1 MKRILSIL
9 LVLAMLLSMI
19 PAVFAANCDITVS
32 TPAPDPVK
40 VGALYQ
46 LPLGTVFTDPNGHAL
61 SFALKADYGDKVYIK
76 DNTLQFTS
84 AEAGEFRIGITATC
98 TDGGSAEAVVP
109 ITVEAVEDGG
119 KNQYGYDETDQA
131 SVTVYVTISSDGA
144 PIIGK
149 DDGGTI
155 LSHLEVKVPYFPLSL
170 YGLDDFNRY
179 HTENGSGSY
188 TDNEIVQRP
197 TLLHLYIYML
207 ERYYLGVAEKNCG
220 KGTSGL
226 LEFTGSGEGVDDMLG
241 GSYEDTRNALLIS
254 GSATSMYMQNFWGH
268 DENLM
273 YYRNHVYP
281 LMSAGWGSTADYILL
296 SDNDTIDLAMFS
308 NWSFWTYGAFARF
321 DKDDYTAKVG
331 EKITFETQK
340 YDTKSVSDGGTESFE
355 PITGLNVKLYN
366 ENWEQQQELTSE
378 GSSYTLDTASLKA
391 GTYYLL
397 GYDPNYGTEDACYA
411 PATAKIVLSS
421 GDAQPCQ
428 WNEGV
433 ITTEPTCTTAGVKT
447 FSCSVHGETRTEEL
461 PALGHTF
468 GADGACI
475 RCGEKDPAIPT
486 QDESGVYGIASEKQL
501 QWFAAKV
508 NGGDTAIS
516 GKLTANIELTEAWTP
531 MGSQKQ
537 PFTGSF
543 DGDGHSITGMS
554 ITFDSNDKSVGAPY
568 LGLFGYVKG
577 TADKKAEIRNL
588 TLSGKLDITE
598 NYRNSYAY
606 SGGLVGGAEYVSFTN
621 ITTNVTI
628 TAKKGSAPYPWSYVG
643 GFAGIV
649 KNADFLRCVNNGTVT
664 TDGDYVSG
672 FAAKSETTTY
682 TSCVNNGAITG
693 RTKIGGFGASV
704 KSTKAVDSCNTGAI
718 GLAAYNG
725 SNQGIGGLFGEIG
738 YGSTLTRCY
747 NTGAVTGDCY
757 VGGLVGS
764 VGSGSDAANGPS
776 YIVDSYNSGAI
787 TGHSDKSYCGIGGL
801 VGNLNAS
808 SSRVYEQ
815 SYVHNCYNVGTVT
828 DLGLKTINAGA
839 AIGLMHADYSTG
851 SYLEVENVYYLACG
865 LEGLGK
871 MNYSTMHDPSVFAEM
886 TAEAMKA
893 SDFVTKLGA
902 SFKADGTCMQK
913 VNSGYPVL
921 TWQQLGEGQSEHTF
935 KVTATVDATCTEAG
949 SKTYTCTACGETKAE
964 EIPALGHNVGEGGIC
979 SRCGEKIAYLS
990 ALRLTAYNASGDY
1003 VFTPEFDGKT
1013 AEYQVAVP
1021 DADGF
1026 SAFLWATLSE
1036 NAPEGSTIKA
1046 EWTNLYNGK
1055 TQSTAITSGKTSG
1068 QSLANFSRDAKPNTV
1083 TLTVGVDGNTQT
1095 YTLTSFRTPTLS
1107 ALNVTGARMNETFSH
1122 RTAEYTID
1130 TTADSIT
1137 LSATPY
1143 QDGYT
1148 VTYNGAESGEW
1159 TLQDGENVM
1168 TVVVSN
1174 ADGLSTSYTV
1184 KATKHAICKVRA
1196 ELDPENALLVL
1207 YDSFNTSIYPDE
1219 NGDYTLMDGAAYT
1232 YVATAKGY
1240 VGKSGSLTASAAEP
1254 VLKITLTAAEENT
1267 TLVKDLPAEWPNFRN
1282 GSDHL
1287 GITNAPTP
1295 YTSEDSELLW
1305 AAKYGTGW
1313 AAAPGSPILVDG
1325 GLITYTGSTIKRLDV
1340 NTGKVL
1346 AEGTMAGTS
1355 SFSINPATYADGMIF
1370 VGLSGGKIQAFNAK
1384 TLESLWIYTDPLG
1397 GQPNTSP
1404 TYHDGYI
1411 YVGFWNGE
1419 SKPGNFVAISVTDED
1434 PMKTD
1439 EAKLASWSYACVGGF
1454 YWAGAYVTDN
1464 LCIVGTDDG
1473 SGEGDY
1479 INTSALLVFDR
1490 LTGKLLD
1497 SHYGCKGDI
1506 RSNVSHDPDSDRVFF
1521 TSKGGYIYNAAIDWE
1536 TGRITDFK
1544 SLALKDAEGYT
1555 SEEKPGAIMSTCT
1568 PSVYNGRIYLGVSG
1582 NKGQFS
1588 QNGGHCIEVIDLDT
1602 ATGEMSYAYSYGIIG
1617 YPQTSAMVSTAYV
1630 DKDFDGDG
1638 AGDGYVFIYL
1648 PYNYTPGGISVLM
1661 DRPGQTEPKTATDS
1675 GYSEIFTPQAPLAQY
1690 CICSTIADSTGTI
1703 YYKNDSCY
1711 MMAITSKI
1719 LSIEVTEN
1727 PEKMTYKA
1735 GETFDASGMKVVA
1748 KLANGL
1754 ERDITNYVTWQEGPI
1769 EQGQTSIILSY
1780 TYGFDSANYGL
1791 KTKTAK
1797 LELDVLPSQDED
1809 GVYLIGNASQLL
1821 WFASKVNSGETGI
1834 SGKLTANIDL
1844 TSVESWTPI
1853 GSLKQPFTGS
1863 FDGDGHSITGMS
1875 ITFDSDDKSI
1885 GAPYLGLF
1893 GYVKGTADKKAEI
1906 KNLTLTGKL
1915 NITENY
1921 RNSYAYSGG
1930 LVGGAEY
1937 VSFTDVTVDVAV
1949 TAKQGTAPYP
1959 WSYVGGFAGTVKNAD
1974 FLRCVN
1980 NGSVTSDGDYV
1991 SGFAALSEKT
2001 TYTSCMNNGAI
2012 TARTKVGGF
2021 GAEVKST
2028 KATDCGNT
2036 GAISLVEYGTGKQ
2049 AIGGLFAEIRYGS
2062 ALTRCYNTGAVTG
2075 DCYVGGL
2082 VGSVGSSSDAT
2093 NGPSY
2098 IVDSYNSGAITGHSD
2113 KYYCGIGGLVGK
2125 LDASSSRVYEQSYVH
2140 NCYNTGTV
2148 TDLGLKTAGN
2158 PGAAIGVMHADYS
2171 EGSYLEVKDV
2181 YYRAC
2186 GLEGLGMMVYSTMHD
2201 PSVFVEMSAEAMKAS
2216 GFVTKLGAS
2225 FKADGT
2231 CMQKVNG
2238 GYPIL
2243 VWQKLAEGQSEHTLE
2258 KTTVVAPTCTEQ
2270 GYTIYTCTA
2279 CGETVKADFVPANG
2293 HSYEESVVAP
2303 TCEKDGYTNHVCSV
2317 CGDSYRDNYVDAAGH
2332 QYTLTVTAPTC
2343 TAAGYTTHL
2352 CSVCGHSYV
2361 DSIVP
2366 ATGHSYEDTVTA
2378 PTCTAAGYTT
2388 HTCSV
2393 CGDSYIDT
2401 IVPATGHDYVW
2412 QITRVPTCTAEGVKT
2427 FTCSHCGDSYDVA
2440 LAKVDHTYEA
2450 VVTAPTCTN
2459 NGYTT
2464 HTCSVCGDS
2473 YVDSIVPATGHSYDA
2488 VVTAPT
2494 CTNAG
2499 YTTHTCSVCGDSYVD
2514 SIVPAT
2520 GHSYEAV
2527 VTAPTC
2533 DKMGY
2538 TTYTCSVC
2546 GDSYVGSYTD
2556 ALEHTYTAVVTK
2568 EPTCTEEGV
2577 KTFTCSECG
2586 KSYTEA
2592 IPTVA
2597 HSYEAVVTAPTCDKM
2612 GYTTYTCSA
2621 CGDSYVAD
2629 YVDAAGHDC
2638 ETETVPAT
2646 CLGYGFVRESC
2657 KHCDYSVITE
2667 ITAPLGHDYQA
2678 VVTAPTLDEGGYT
2691 THTCSR
2697 CGDSYVD
2704 SETPALGHKCAA
2716 YTDIPTDWAK
2726 EGICF
2731 VIENG
2736 LMVGTTSTT
2745 FAPKDTLTRAMLV
2758 TVLYRMAGSPAV
2770 DAPSGFTDVADGQWY
2785 SDAIAWAAANGIVN
2799 GVGGN
2804 KFAPSE
2810 PVTREQLAAIF
2821 FRYAKAEAPEADV
2834 LSGYPDAE
2842 SVSTYARDAMA
2853 WAVSTGLVTGSK
2865 EADGTYLA
2873 PQGLAA
2879 REQAAAILMRY
2890 VKANA

>member
-98 TDGGSAEAVVP
+98 TGGGSTEVTVP
-109 ITVEAVEDGG
+109 ITVEAVEDGD

-207 ERYYLGVAEKNCG
+207 ERYYLGVAEKDCG

-226 LEFTGSGEGVDDMLG
+226 LEFTGSGEGVNDMLG

-486 QDESGVYGIASEKQL
+486 QDESGVYSIASEKQL

-516 GKLTANIELTEAWTP
+516 GKLTANI
-531 MGSQKQ
+531 
-537 PFTGSF
+537 
-543 DGDGHSITGMS
+543 
-554 ITFDSNDKSVGAPY
+554 
-568 LGLFGYVKG
+568 
-577 TADKKAEIRNL
+577 
-588 TLSGKLDITE
+588 
-598 NYRNSYAY
+598 
-606 SGGLVGGAEYVSFTN
+606 
-621 ITTNVTI
+621 
-628 TAKKGSAPYPWSYVG
+628 
-643 GFAGIV
+643 
-649 KNADFLRCVNNGTVT
+649 
-664 TDGDYVSG
+664 
-672 FAAKSETTTY
+672 
-682 TSCVNNGAITG
+682 
-693 RTKIGGFGASV
+693 
-704 KSTKAVDSCNTGAI
+704 
-718 GLAAYNG
+718 
-725 SNQGIGGLFGEIG
+725 
-738 YGSTLTRCY
+738 
-747 NTGAVTGDCY
+747 
-757 VGGLVGS
+757 
-764 VGSGSDAANGPS
+764 
-776 YIVDSYNSGAI
+776 
-787 TGHSDKSYCGIGGL
+787 
-801 VGNLNAS
+801 
-808 SSRVYEQ
+808 
-815 SYVHNCYNVGTVT
+815 
-828 DLGLKTINAGA
+828 
-839 AIGLMHADYSTG
+839 
-851 SYLEVENVYYLACG
+851 
-865 LEGLGK
+865 
-871 MNYSTMHDPSVFAEM
+871 
-886 TAEAMKA
+886 
-893 SDFVTKLGA
+893 
-902 SFKADGTCMQK
+902 
-913 VNSGYPVL
+913 
-921 TWQQLGEGQSEHTF
+921 
-935 KVTATVDATCTEAG
+935 
-949 SKTYTCTACGETKAE
+949 
-964 EIPALGHNVGEGGIC
+964 
-979 SRCGEKIAYLS
+979 
-990 ALRLTAYNASGDY
+990 
-1003 VFTPEFDGKT
+1003 
-1013 AEYQVAVP
+1013 
-1021 DADGF
+1021 
-1026 SAFLWATLSE
+1026 
-1036 NAPEGSTIKA
+1036 
-1046 EWTNLYNGK
+1046 
-1055 TQSTAITSGKTSG
+1055 
-1068 QSLANFSRDAKPNTV
+1068 
-1083 TLTVGVDGNTQT
+1083 
-1095 YTLTSFRTPTLS
+1095 
-1107 ALNVTGARMNETFSH
+1107 
-1122 RTAEYTID
+1122 
-1130 TTADSIT
+1130 
-1137 LSATPY
+1137 
-1143 QDGYT
+1143 
-1148 VTYNGAESGEW
+1148 
-1159 TLQDGENVM
+1159 
-1168 TVVVSN
+1168 
-1174 ADGLSTSYTV
+1174 
-1184 KATKHAICKVRA
+1184 
-1196 ELDPENALLVL
+1196 
-1207 YDSFNTSIYPDE
+1207 
-1219 NGDYTLMDGAAYT
+1219 
-1232 YVATAKGY
+1232 
-1240 VGKSGSLTASAAEP
+1240 
-1254 VLKITLTAAEENT
+1254 
-1267 TLVKDLPAEWPNFRN
+1267 
-1282 GSDHL
+1282 
-1287 GITNAPTP
+1287 
-1295 YTSEDSELLW
+1295 
-1305 AAKYGTGW
+1305 
-1313 AAAPGSPILVDG
+1313 
-1325 GLITYTGSTIKRLDV
+1325 
-1340 NTGKVL
+1340 
-1346 AEGTMAGTS
+1346 
-1355 SFSINPATYADGMIF
+1355 
-1370 VGLSGGKIQAFNAK
+1370 
-1384 TLESLWIYTDPLG
+1384 
-1397 GQPNTSP
+1397 
-1404 TYHDGYI
+1404 
-1411 YVGFWNGE
+1411 
-1419 SKPGNFVAISVTDED
+1419 
-1434 PMKTD
+1434 
-1439 EAKLASWSYACVGGF
+1439 
-1454 YWAGAYVTDN
+1454 
-1464 LCIVGTDDG
+1464 
-1473 SGEGDY
+1473 
-1479 INTSALLVFDR
+1479 
-1490 LTGKLLD
+1490 
-1497 SHYGCKGDI
+1497 
-1506 RSNVSHDPDSDRVFF
+1506 
-1521 TSKGGYIYNAAIDWE
+1521 
-1536 TGRITDFK
+1536 
-1544 SLALKDAEGYT
+1544 
-1555 SEEKPGAIMSTCT
+1555 
-1568 PSVYNGRIYLGVSG
+1568 
-1582 NKGQFS
+1582 
-1588 QNGGHCIEVIDLDT
+1588 
-1602 ATGEMSYAYSYGIIG
+1602 
-1617 YPQTSAMVSTAYV
+1617 
-1630 DKDFDGDG
+1630 
-1638 AGDGYVFIYL
+1638 
-1648 PYNYTPGGISVLM
+1648 
-1661 DRPGQTEPKTATDS
+1661 
-1675 GYSEIFTPQAPLAQY
+1675 
-1690 CICSTIADSTGTI
+1690 
-1703 YYKNDSCY
+1703 
-1711 MMAITSKI
+1711 
-1719 LSIEVTEN
+1719 
-1727 PEKMTYKA
+1727 
-1735 GETFDASGMKVVA
+1735 
-1748 KLANGL
+1748 
-1754 ERDITNYVTWQEGPI
+1754 
-1769 EQGQTSIILSY
+1769 
-1780 TYGFDSANYGL
+1780 
-1791 KTKTAK
+1791 
-1797 LELDVLPSQDED
+1797 
-1809 GVYLIGNASQLL
+1809 
-1821 WFASKVNSGETGI
+1821 
-1834 SGKLTANIDL
+1834 DL
-1844 TSVESWTPI
+1844 TSVESWTPM

-1921 RNSYAYSGG
+1921 RNSFAYSGG

-1949 TAKQGTAPYP
+1949 TAKQGTAPYA
-1959 WSYVGGFAGTVKNAD
+1959 WSYIGGFAGTVVNAD

-1980 NGSVTSDGDYV
+1980 NGTVTSDGDYV
-1991 SGFAALSEKT
+1991 SGFVPKSEKT
-2001 TYTSCMNNGAI
+2001 TYTACANNGAI
-2012 TARTKVGGF
+2012 TGRTKVGGI
-2021 GAEVKST
+2021 GADVKST
-2028 KATDCGNT
+2028 RATDCGNT
-2036 GAISLVEYGTGKQ
+2036 GAISLVKYGTGNQ
-2049 AIGGLFAEIRYGS
+2049 EIGGLFARICYGS

-2075 DCYVGGL
+2075 DAYVGGL
-2082 VGSVGSSSDAT
+2082 VGTLSSYSDST
-2093 NGPSY
+2093 NGVSY

-2113 KYYCGIGGLVGK
+2113 KNYCGIGGLVGN
-2125 LDASSSRVYEQSYVH
+2125 LEGGMRSYSQSYIH
-2140 NCYNTGTV
+2140 NCYNAGAV

-2186 GLEGLGMMVYSTMHD
+2186 GLEGLGKMNYSTMHD
-2201 PSVFVEMSAEAMKAS
+2201 PSVFVEMTAEAMKAS
-2216 GFVTKLGAS
+2216 DFVTKLGAS

-2258 KTTVVAPTCTEQ
+2258 VTTVVAPTCTEQ
-2270 GYTIYTCTA
+2270 GYTVYTCTA
-2279 CGETVKADFVPANG
+2279 CGDEVKADFVPATG
-2293 HSYEESVVAP
+2293 HSYEASVVAP

-2332 QYTLTVTAPTC
+2332 QYTDTVTAPTC
-2343 TAAGYTTHL
+2343 TASGYTTHT

-2366 ATGHSYEDTVTA
+2366 ATGHSYDAVVTA
-2378 PTCTAAGYTT
+2378 PTCTASGYTT

-2393 CGDSYIDT
+2393 CGHSYVDSV
-2401 IVPATGHDYVW
+2401 VPATGHDYVW

-2440 LAKVDHTYEA
+2440 LAKADHTYEA

-2546 GDSYVGSYTD
+2546 GDSYVGNYTD

-2597 HSYEAVVTAPTCDKM
+2597 HRYEAVVTAPTCDKM

-2629 YVDAAGHDC
+2629 YVDAVGHDC

-2758 TVLYRMAGSPAV
+2758 TVLYRMAGSPTV

-2842 SVSTYARDAMA
+2842 AISTYARDAMA

>member
-207 ERYYLGVAEKNCG
+207 ERYYLGVAEKDCG

-241 GSYEDTRNALLIS
+241 GSYEDTLSALLIS

-340 YDTKSVSDGGTESFE
+340 YDTKSVADGGTESFE

-397 GYDPNYGTEDACYA
+397 GYDPNYGTENACYA
-411 PATAKIVLSS
+411 PATAKVVLTSEVP
-421 GDAQPCQ
+421 QPCQ
-428 WNEGV
+428 WDEGV
-433 ITTEPTCTTAGVKT
+433 VTTEPTCTTAGVKT

-468 GADGACI
+468 GAGGQCI
-475 RCGEKDPAIPT
+475 RCGEKA
-486 QDESGVYGIASEKQL
+486 
-501 QWFAAKV
+501 
-508 NGGDTAIS
+508 
-516 GKLTANIELTEAWTP
+516 
-531 MGSQKQ
+531 
-537 PFTGSF
+537 
-543 DGDGHSITGMS
+543 
-554 ITFDSNDKSVGAPY
+554 
-568 LGLFGYVKG
+568 
-577 TADKKAEIRNL
+577 
-588 TLSGKLDITE
+588 
-598 NYRNSYAY
+598 
-606 SGGLVGGAEYVSFTN
+606 
-621 ITTNVTI
+621 
-628 TAKKGSAPYPWSYVG
+628 
-643 GFAGIV
+643 
-649 KNADFLRCVNNGTVT
+649 
-664 TDGDYVSG
+664 
-672 FAAKSETTTY
+672 
-682 TSCVNNGAITG
+682 
-693 RTKIGGFGASV
+693 
-704 KSTKAVDSCNTGAI
+704 
-718 GLAAYNG
+718 
-725 SNQGIGGLFGEIG
+725 
-738 YGSTLTRCY
+738 
-747 NTGAVTGDCY
+747 
-757 VGGLVGS
+757 
-764 VGSGSDAANGPS
+764 
-776 YIVDSYNSGAI
+776 
-787 TGHSDKSYCGIGGL
+787 
-801 VGNLNAS
+801 
-808 SSRVYEQ
+808 
-815 SYVHNCYNVGTVT
+815 
-828 DLGLKTINAGA
+828 
-839 AIGLMHADYSTG
+839 
-851 SYLEVENVYYLACG
+851 
-865 LEGLGK
+865 
-871 MNYSTMHDPSVFAEM
+871 
-886 TAEAMKA
+886 
-893 SDFVTKLGA
+893 
-902 SFKADGTCMQK
+902 
-913 VNSGYPVL
+913 
-921 TWQQLGEGQSEHTF
+921 
-935 KVTATVDATCTEAG
+935 
-949 SKTYTCTACGETKAE
+949 
-964 EIPALGHNVGEGGIC
+964 
-979 SRCGEKIAYLS
+979 AYLS
-990 ALRLTAYNASGDY
+990 ALRLTAYNGSGDY
-1003 VFTPEFDGKT
+1003 DFTPEFDGKT

-1036 NAPEGSTIKA
+1036 NAPEGSIIKA

-1196 ELDPENALLVL
+1196 ELDPENALLVM

-1219 NGDYTLMDGAAYT
+1219 NGDYALMDGAAYT

-1282 GSDHL
+1282 GSNHL

-1588 QNGGHCIEVIDLDT
+1588 QNGGHCIEVIDLDVES
-1602 ATGEMSYAYSYGIIG
+1602 GEMSYAYSYGIVG

-1675 GYSEIFTPQAPLAQY
+1675 GYSEIFTPESPLAQY

-1719 LSIEVTEN
+1719 LSIEVTKN
-1727 PEKMTYKA
+1727 PEKMSYKV

-1754 ERDITNYVTWQEGPI
+1754 ERDITNYVTCQEGPI

-1791 KTKTAK
+1791 KTKTAE

-1844 TSVESWTPI
+1844 TSVESWTPM
-1853 GSLKQPFTGS
+1853 GSQKQPFTGS

-1930 LVGGAEY
+1930 LVGGAKY

-1949 TAKQGTAPYP
+1949 TAKQGTASYP
-1959 WSYVGGFAGTVKNAD
+1959 WSYIGGFAGTVTNAD
-1974 FLRCVN
+1974 FLRCAN
-1980 NGSVTSDGDYV
+1980 NGTVTSDGDYV
-1991 SGFAALSEKT
+1991 SGFVPKSETT
-2001 TYTSCMNNGAI
+2001 TYTACANNGAI
-2012 TARTKVGGF
+2012 TGRTKIGGL

-2028 KATDCGNT
+2028 KVVDSCNT
-2036 GAISLVEYGTGKQ
+2036 GAIGLIAYGTGKQ

-2062 ALTRCYNTGAVTG
+2062 SITRSYNSGAVTG

-2098 IVDSYNSGAITGHSD
+2098 IVDSYNFGAITGHSD
-2113 KYYCGIGGLVGK
+2113 KSFCGIGGLVGK

-2140 NCYNTGTV
+2140 NCYNAGTV

-2201 PSVFVEMSAEAMKAS
+2201 PSVFVEMSAESMKAS

-2243 VWQKLAEGQSEHTLE
+2243 VWQKLAGGQSEHTLE
-2258 KTTVVAPTCTEQ
+2258 ETRVVAPTCTKQ

-2279 CGETVKADFVPANG
+2279 CGDELKADFVPATG
-2293 HSYEESVVAP
+2293 HSYEASVVAP

-2332 QYTLTVTAPTC
+2332 QYT
-2343 TAAGYTTHL
+2343 
-2352 CSVCGHSYV
+2352 
-2361 DSIVP
+2361 
-2366 ATGHSYEDTVTA
+2366 DTVTA
-2378 PTCTAAGYTT
+2378 PTCTASGYTT

-2393 CGDSYIDT
+2393 CGHSYINSV
-2401 IVPATGHDYVW
+2401 VPATGHDYVW

-2440 LAKVDHTYEA
+2440 LAKADHTYEA

-2459 NGYTT
+2459 N
-2464 HTCSVCGDS
+2464 
-2473 YVDSIVPATGHSYDA
+2473 
-2488 VVTAPT
+2488 
-2494 CTNAG
+2494 G

-2597 HSYEAVVTAPTCDKM
+2597 HRYEAVVTAPTCDKM

-2704 SETPALGHKCAA
+2704 SETQALGHKCAA

>member
-98 TDGGSAEAVVP
+98 TGGGSTEVTVP
-109 ITVEAVEDGG
+109 ITVEAVEDGD

-207 ERYYLGVAEKNCG
+207 ERYYLGVAEKDCG
-220 KGTSGL
+220 KGTSSL
-226 LEFTGSGEGVDDMLG
+226 LEFIGSGEGVNDMLG
-241 GSYEDTRNALLIS
+241 GSYEDTRKALLIS

-397 GYDPNYGTEDACYA
+397 GYDPNYGTENACYA
-411 PATAKIVLSS
+411 PATAKVVLTSE
-421 GDAQPCQ
+421 APQPCQ
-428 WNEGV
+428 WDEGV
-433 ITTEPTCTTAGVKT
+433 VTTEPTCTTAGVKT

-577 TADKKAEIRNL
+577 TADKKAEIKNL
-588 TLSGKLDITE
+588 MLSGKLDITE
-598 NYRNSYAY
+598 NYRNSFAY
-606 SGGLVGGAEYVSFTN
+606 SGGLVGGAEYVSFTD
-621 ITTNVTI
+621 ITTNVAV

-643 GFAGIV
+643 GFAGTV

-682 TSCVNNGAITG
+682 TACANNGAITG
-693 RTKIGGFGASV
+693 RTKIGGLGAEV
-704 KSTKAVDSCNTGAI
+704 KSTKVVDSCNTGAI
-718 GLAAYNG
+718 GL
-725 SNQGIGGLFGEIG
+725 
-738 YGSTLTRCY
+738 
-747 NTGAVTGDCY
+747 
-757 VGGLVGS
+757 
-764 VGSGSDAANGPS
+764 
-776 YIVDSYNSGAI
+776 
-787 TGHSDKSYCGIGGL
+787 
-801 VGNLNAS
+801 
-808 SSRVYEQ
+808 
-815 SYVHNCYNVGTVT
+815 
-828 DLGLKTINAGA
+828 
-839 AIGLMHADYSTG
+839 
-851 SYLEVENVYYLACG
+851 
-865 LEGLGK
+865 
-871 MNYSTMHDPSVFAEM
+871 
-886 TAEAMKA
+886 
-893 SDFVTKLGA
+893 
-902 SFKADGTCMQK
+902 
-913 VNSGYPVL
+913 
-921 TWQQLGEGQSEHTF
+921 
-935 KVTATVDATCTEAG
+935 
-949 SKTYTCTACGETKAE
+949 
-964 EIPALGHNVGEGGIC
+964 
-979 SRCGEKIAYLS
+979 IA
-990 ALRLTAYNASGDY
+990 
-1003 VFTPEFDGKT
+1003 
-1013 AEYQVAVP
+1013 
-1021 DADGF
+1021 
-1026 SAFLWATLSE
+1026 
-1036 NAPEGSTIKA
+1036 
-1046 EWTNLYNGK
+1046 
-1055 TQSTAITSGKTSG
+1055 
-1068 QSLANFSRDAKPNTV
+1068 
-1083 TLTVGVDGNTQT
+1083 
-1095 YTLTSFRTPTLS
+1095 
-1107 ALNVTGARMNETFSH
+1107 
-1122 RTAEYTID
+1122 
-1130 TTADSIT
+1130 
-1137 LSATPY
+1137 
-1143 QDGYT
+1143 
-1148 VTYNGAESGEW
+1148 
-1159 TLQDGENVM
+1159 
-1168 TVVVSN
+1168 
-1174 ADGLSTSYTV
+1174 
-1184 KATKHAICKVRA
+1184 
-1196 ELDPENALLVL
+1196 
-1207 YDSFNTSIYPDE
+1207 
-1219 NGDYTLMDGAAYT
+1219 
-1232 YVATAKGY
+1232 
-1240 VGKSGSLTASAAEP
+1240 
-1254 VLKITLTAAEENT
+1254 
-1267 TLVKDLPAEWPNFRN
+1267 
-1282 GSDHL
+1282 
-1287 GITNAPTP
+1287 
-1295 YTSEDSELLW
+1295 
-1305 AAKYGTGW
+1305 
-1313 AAAPGSPILVDG
+1313 
-1325 GLITYTGSTIKRLDV
+1325 
-1340 NTGKVL
+1340 
-1346 AEGTMAGTS
+1346 
-1355 SFSINPATYADGMIF
+1355 
-1370 VGLSGGKIQAFNAK
+1370 
-1384 TLESLWIYTDPLG
+1384 
-1397 GQPNTSP
+1397 
-1404 TYHDGYI
+1404 
-1411 YVGFWNGE
+1411 
-1419 SKPGNFVAISVTDED
+1419 
-1434 PMKTD
+1434 
-1439 EAKLASWSYACVGGF
+1439 
-1454 YWAGAYVTDN
+1454 
-1464 LCIVGTDDG
+1464 
-1473 SGEGDY
+1473 
-1479 INTSALLVFDR
+1479 
-1490 LTGKLLD
+1490 
-1497 SHYGCKGDI
+1497 
-1506 RSNVSHDPDSDRVFF
+1506 
-1521 TSKGGYIYNAAIDWE
+1521 
-1536 TGRITDFK
+1536 
-1544 SLALKDAEGYT
+1544 
-1555 SEEKPGAIMSTCT
+1555 
-1568 PSVYNGRIYLGVSG
+1568 
-1582 NKGQFS
+1582 
-1588 QNGGHCIEVIDLDT
+1588 
-1602 ATGEMSYAYSYGIIG
+1602 
-1617 YPQTSAMVSTAYV
+1617 
-1630 DKDFDGDG
+1630 
-1638 AGDGYVFIYL
+1638 
-1648 PYNYTPGGISVLM
+1648 
-1661 DRPGQTEPKTATDS
+1661 
-1675 GYSEIFTPQAPLAQY
+1675 
-1690 CICSTIADSTGTI
+1690 
-1703 YYKNDSCY
+1703 
-1711 MMAITSKI
+1711 
-1719 LSIEVTEN
+1719 
-1727 PEKMTYKA
+1727 
-1735 GETFDASGMKVVA
+1735 
-1748 KLANGL
+1748 
-1754 ERDITNYVTWQEGPI
+1754 
-1769 EQGQTSIILSY
+1769 
-1780 TYGFDSANYGL
+1780 
-1791 KTKTAK
+1791 
-1797 LELDVLPSQDED
+1797 
-1809 GVYLIGNASQLL
+1809 
-1821 WFASKVNSGETGI
+1821 
-1834 SGKLTANIDL
+1834 
-1844 TSVESWTPI
+1844 
-1853 GSLKQPFTGS
+1853 
-1863 FDGDGHSITGMS
+1863 
-1875 ITFDSDDKSI
+1875 
-1885 GAPYLGLF
+1885 
-1893 GYVKGTADKKAEI
+1893 
-1906 KNLTLTGKL
+1906 
-1915 NITENY
+1915 
-1921 RNSYAYSGG
+1921 
-1930 LVGGAEY
+1930 
-1937 VSFTDVTVDVAV
+1937 
-1949 TAKQGTAPYP
+1949 
-1959 WSYVGGFAGTVKNAD
+1959 
-1974 FLRCVN
+1974 
-1980 NGSVTSDGDYV
+1980 
-1991 SGFAALSEKT
+1991 
-2001 TYTSCMNNGAI
+2001 
-2012 TARTKVGGF
+2012 
-2021 GAEVKST
+2021 
-2028 KATDCGNT
+2028 
-2036 GAISLVEYGTGKQ
+2036 YGTGKQ

-2062 ALTRCYNTGAVTG
+2062 SITRSYNSGAVTG

-2393 CGDSYIDT
+2393 CGHSYVDSV
-2401 IVPATGHDYVW
+2401 VPATGHDYVW

-2440 LAKVDHTYEA
+2440 LAKADHTYEA

-2612 GYTTYTCSA
+2612 GYTTYTCSV

-2758 TVLYRMAGSPAV
+2758 TVLYRMAGSPTV

>member
-19 PAVFAANCDITVS
+19 PAVFAADCDITVS

-98 TDGGSAEAVVP
+98 TGGGSAEVVVP

-207 ERYYLGVAEKNCG
+207 ERYYLGVAEKDCG

-226 LEFTGSGEGVDDMLG
+226 LEFTGSGEGVNDMLG
-241 GSYEDTRNALLIS
+241 GSYEDTLNALLIS

-397 GYDPNYGTEDACYA
+397 GYDPNYGTENACYA
-411 PATAKIVLSS
+411 PATAKVVLTSE
-421 GDAQPCQ
+421 APQPCQ
-428 WNEGV
+428 WDEGV
-433 ITTEPTCTTAGVKT
+433 VTTEPTCTTAGVKT

-543 DGDGHSITGMS
+543 DGDGHSISGMD
-554 ITFDSNDKSVGAPY
+554 ITYAATSGSAPY
-568 LGLFGYVKG
+568 LGFFGYVKG

-598 NYRNSYAY
+598 NYRNSFAY
-606 SGGLVGGAEYVSFTN
+606 SGGLVGGAEYVSFTD
-621 ITTNVTI
+621 ITTNVAV

-643 GFAGIV
+643 GFAGTV

-693 RTKIGGFGASV
+693 RTKIGGFGGAV
-704 KSTKAVDSCNTGAI
+704 KSTKTVDSYNTGTI

-725 SNQGIGGLFGEIG
+725 GNQGIGGLFGEMG

-764 VGSGSDAANGPS
+764 VGSGSDAA
-776 YIVDSYNSGAI
+776 
-787 TGHSDKSYCGIGGL
+787 
-801 VGNLNAS
+801 
-808 SSRVYEQ
+808 
-815 SYVHNCYNVGTVT
+815 
-828 DLGLKTINAGA
+828 
-839 AIGLMHADYSTG
+839 
-851 SYLEVENVYYLACG
+851 
-865 LEGLGK
+865 
-871 MNYSTMHDPSVFAEM
+871 
-886 TAEAMKA
+886 
-893 SDFVTKLGA
+893 
-902 SFKADGTCMQK
+902 
-913 VNSGYPVL
+913 
-921 TWQQLGEGQSEHTF
+921 
-935 KVTATVDATCTEAG
+935 
-949 SKTYTCTACGETKAE
+949 
-964 EIPALGHNVGEGGIC
+964 
-979 SRCGEKIAYLS
+979 
-990 ALRLTAYNASGDY
+990 
-1003 VFTPEFDGKT
+1003 
-1013 AEYQVAVP
+1013 
-1021 DADGF
+1021 
-1026 SAFLWATLSE
+1026 
-1036 NAPEGSTIKA
+1036 
-1046 EWTNLYNGK
+1046 
-1055 TQSTAITSGKTSG
+1055 
-1068 QSLANFSRDAKPNTV
+1068 
-1083 TLTVGVDGNTQT
+1083 
-1095 YTLTSFRTPTLS
+1095 
-1107 ALNVTGARMNETFSH
+1107 
-1122 RTAEYTID
+1122 
-1130 TTADSIT
+1130 
-1137 LSATPY
+1137 
-1143 QDGYT
+1143 
-1148 VTYNGAESGEW
+1148 
-1159 TLQDGENVM
+1159 
-1168 TVVVSN
+1168 
-1174 ADGLSTSYTV
+1174 
-1184 KATKHAICKVRA
+1184 
-1196 ELDPENALLVL
+1196 
-1207 YDSFNTSIYPDE
+1207 
-1219 NGDYTLMDGAAYT
+1219 
-1232 YVATAKGY
+1232 
-1240 VGKSGSLTASAAEP
+1240 
-1254 VLKITLTAAEENT
+1254 
-1267 TLVKDLPAEWPNFRN
+1267 
-1282 GSDHL
+1282 
-1287 GITNAPTP
+1287 
-1295 YTSEDSELLW
+1295 
-1305 AAKYGTGW
+1305 
-1313 AAAPGSPILVDG
+1313 
-1325 GLITYTGSTIKRLDV
+1325 
-1340 NTGKVL
+1340 
-1346 AEGTMAGTS
+1346 
-1355 SFSINPATYADGMIF
+1355 
-1370 VGLSGGKIQAFNAK
+1370 
-1384 TLESLWIYTDPLG
+1384 
-1397 GQPNTSP
+1397 
-1404 TYHDGYI
+1404 
-1411 YVGFWNGE
+1411 
-1419 SKPGNFVAISVTDED
+1419 
-1434 PMKTD
+1434 
-1439 EAKLASWSYACVGGF
+1439 
-1454 YWAGAYVTDN
+1454 
-1464 LCIVGTDDG
+1464 
-1473 SGEGDY
+1473 
-1479 INTSALLVFDR
+1479 
-1490 LTGKLLD
+1490 
-1497 SHYGCKGDI
+1497 
-1506 RSNVSHDPDSDRVFF
+1506 
-1521 TSKGGYIYNAAIDWE
+1521 
-1536 TGRITDFK
+1536 
-1544 SLALKDAEGYT
+1544 
-1555 SEEKPGAIMSTCT
+1555 
-1568 PSVYNGRIYLGVSG
+1568 
-1582 NKGQFS
+1582 
-1588 QNGGHCIEVIDLDT
+1588 
-1602 ATGEMSYAYSYGIIG
+1602 
-1617 YPQTSAMVSTAYV
+1617 
-1630 DKDFDGDG
+1630 
-1638 AGDGYVFIYL
+1638 
-1648 PYNYTPGGISVLM
+1648 
-1661 DRPGQTEPKTATDS
+1661 
-1675 GYSEIFTPQAPLAQY
+1675 
-1690 CICSTIADSTGTI
+1690 
-1703 YYKNDSCY
+1703 
-1711 MMAITSKI
+1711 
-1719 LSIEVTEN
+1719 
-1727 PEKMTYKA
+1727 
-1735 GETFDASGMKVVA
+1735 
-1748 KLANGL
+1748 
-1754 ERDITNYVTWQEGPI
+1754 
-1769 EQGQTSIILSY
+1769 
-1780 TYGFDSANYGL
+1780 
-1791 KTKTAK
+1791 
-1797 LELDVLPSQDED
+1797 
-1809 GVYLIGNASQLL
+1809 
-1821 WFASKVNSGETGI
+1821 
-1834 SGKLTANIDL
+1834 
-1844 TSVESWTPI
+1844 
-1853 GSLKQPFTGS
+1853 
-1863 FDGDGHSITGMS
+1863 
-1875 ITFDSDDKSI
+1875 
-1885 GAPYLGLF
+1885 
-1893 GYVKGTADKKAEI
+1893 
-1906 KNLTLTGKL
+1906 
-1915 NITENY
+1915 
-1921 RNSYAYSGG
+1921 
-1930 LVGGAEY
+1930 
-1937 VSFTDVTVDVAV
+1937 
-1949 TAKQGTAPYP
+1949 
-1959 WSYVGGFAGTVKNAD
+1959 
-1974 FLRCVN
+1974 
-1980 NGSVTSDGDYV
+1980 
-1991 SGFAALSEKT
+1991 
-2001 TYTSCMNNGAI
+2001 
-2012 TARTKVGGF
+2012 
-2021 GAEVKST
+2021 
-2028 KATDCGNT
+2028 
-2036 GAISLVEYGTGKQ
+2036 
-2049 AIGGLFAEIRYGS
+2049 
-2062 ALTRCYNTGAVTG
+2062 
-2075 DCYVGGL
+2075 
-2082 VGSVGSSSDAT
+2082 

-2258 KTTVVAPTCTEQ
+2258 KTTVVDPTCTEQ

-2440 LAKVDHTYEA
+2440 LAKADHTYEA

-2612 GYTTYTCSA
+2612 GYTTYTCSV

>member
-19 PAVFAANCDITVS
+19 PAVFAADCDITVS

-98 TDGGSAEAVVP
+98 TGGGSAEVVVP

-207 ERYYLGVAEKNCG
+207 ERYYLGVAEKDCG

-226 LEFTGSGEGVDDMLG
+226 LEFTGSGEGVNDMLG
-241 GSYEDTRNALLIS
+241 GSYKDTRNALLIS

-397 GYDPNYGTEDACYA
+397 GYDPNYGTGDACYA
-411 PATAKIVLSS
+411 PATAKVVLTSEVP
-421 GDAQPCQ
+421 QPCQ
-428 WNEGV
+428 WDEGV
-433 ITTEPTCTTAGVKT
+433 VTTEPTCTTAGVKT

-577 TADKKAEIRNL
+577 TADKKAEIKNL
-588 TLSGKLDITE
+588 TLTGTLSITE

-606 SGGLVGGAEYVSFTN
+606 SGGLVGAAEYVSFTDV
-621 ITTNVTI
+621 TTDVTV
-628 TAKKGSAPYPWSYVG
+628 TAKQGTAPYPWSYVG
-643 GFAGIV
+643 GFAGTV

-693 RTKIGGFGASV
+693 RTKIGGLGAEV
-704 KSTKAVDSCNTGAI
+704 KSTKVVDSCNTGAI
-718 GLAAYNG
+718 GLIAYG
-725 SNQGIGGLFGEIG
+725 TGKQAIGGLFAEIR
-738 YGSTLTRCY
+738 YGSSITRSY
-747 NTGAVTGDCY
+747 NSGAVTGDCY

-764 VGSGSDAANGPS
+764 VGSSSDATNGPS

-787 TGHSDKSYCGIGGL
+787 TGHSDKNYCGIGGL
-801 VGNLNAS
+801 VGKLDAS
-808 SSRVYEQ
+808 SSRTYEQ

-839 AIGLMHADYSTG
+839 AIGLMHADYSTD

-913 VNSGYPVL
+913 VN
-921 TWQQLGEGQSEHTF
+921 
-935 KVTATVDATCTEAG
+935 
-949 SKTYTCTACGETKAE
+949 
-964 EIPALGHNVGEGGIC
+964 
-979 SRCGEKIAYLS
+979 
-990 ALRLTAYNASGDY
+990 
-1003 VFTPEFDGKT
+1003 
-1013 AEYQVAVP
+1013 
-1021 DADGF
+1021 
-1026 SAFLWATLSE
+1026 
-1036 NAPEGSTIKA
+1036 
-1046 EWTNLYNGK
+1046 
-1055 TQSTAITSGKTSG
+1055 
-1068 QSLANFSRDAKPNTV
+1068 
-1083 TLTVGVDGNTQT
+1083 
-1095 YTLTSFRTPTLS
+1095 
-1107 ALNVTGARMNETFSH
+1107 
-1122 RTAEYTID
+1122 
-1130 TTADSIT
+1130 
-1137 LSATPY
+1137 
-1143 QDGYT
+1143 
-1148 VTYNGAESGEW
+1148 
-1159 TLQDGENVM
+1159 
-1168 TVVVSN
+1168 
-1174 ADGLSTSYTV
+1174 
-1184 KATKHAICKVRA
+1184 
-1196 ELDPENALLVL
+1196 
-1207 YDSFNTSIYPDE
+1207 
-1219 NGDYTLMDGAAYT
+1219 
-1232 YVATAKGY
+1232 
-1240 VGKSGSLTASAAEP
+1240 
-1254 VLKITLTAAEENT
+1254 
-1267 TLVKDLPAEWPNFRN
+1267 
-1282 GSDHL
+1282 
-1287 GITNAPTP
+1287 
-1295 YTSEDSELLW
+1295 
-1305 AAKYGTGW
+1305 
-1313 AAAPGSPILVDG
+1313 
-1325 GLITYTGSTIKRLDV
+1325 
-1340 NTGKVL
+1340 
-1346 AEGTMAGTS
+1346 
-1355 SFSINPATYADGMIF
+1355 
-1370 VGLSGGKIQAFNAK
+1370 
-1384 TLESLWIYTDPLG
+1384 
-1397 GQPNTSP
+1397 
-1404 TYHDGYI
+1404 
-1411 YVGFWNGE
+1411 
-1419 SKPGNFVAISVTDED
+1419 
-1434 PMKTD
+1434 
-1439 EAKLASWSYACVGGF
+1439 
-1454 YWAGAYVTDN
+1454 
-1464 LCIVGTDDG
+1464 
-1473 SGEGDY
+1473 
-1479 INTSALLVFDR
+1479 
-1490 LTGKLLD
+1490 
-1497 SHYGCKGDI
+1497 
-1506 RSNVSHDPDSDRVFF
+1506 
-1521 TSKGGYIYNAAIDWE
+1521 
-1536 TGRITDFK
+1536 
-1544 SLALKDAEGYT
+1544 
-1555 SEEKPGAIMSTCT
+1555 
-1568 PSVYNGRIYLGVSG
+1568 
-1582 NKGQFS
+1582 
-1588 QNGGHCIEVIDLDT
+1588 
-1602 ATGEMSYAYSYGIIG
+1602 
-1617 YPQTSAMVSTAYV
+1617 
-1630 DKDFDGDG
+1630 
-1638 AGDGYVFIYL
+1638 
-1648 PYNYTPGGISVLM
+1648 
-1661 DRPGQTEPKTATDS
+1661 
-1675 GYSEIFTPQAPLAQY
+1675 
-1690 CICSTIADSTGTI
+1690 
-1703 YYKNDSCY
+1703 
-1711 MMAITSKI
+1711 
-1719 LSIEVTEN
+1719 
-1727 PEKMTYKA
+1727 
-1735 GETFDASGMKVVA
+1735 
-1748 KLANGL
+1748 
-1754 ERDITNYVTWQEGPI
+1754 
-1769 EQGQTSIILSY
+1769 
-1780 TYGFDSANYGL
+1780 
-1791 KTKTAK
+1791 
-1797 LELDVLPSQDED
+1797 
-1809 GVYLIGNASQLL
+1809 
-1821 WFASKVNSGETGI
+1821 
-1834 SGKLTANIDL
+1834 
-1844 TSVESWTPI
+1844 
-1853 GSLKQPFTGS
+1853 
-1863 FDGDGHSITGMS
+1863 
-1875 ITFDSDDKSI
+1875 
-1885 GAPYLGLF
+1885 
-1893 GYVKGTADKKAEI
+1893 
-1906 KNLTLTGKL
+1906 
-1915 NITENY
+1915 
-1921 RNSYAYSGG
+1921 
-1930 LVGGAEY
+1930 
-1937 VSFTDVTVDVAV
+1937 
-1949 TAKQGTAPYP
+1949 
-1959 WSYVGGFAGTVKNAD
+1959 
-1974 FLRCVN
+1974 
-1980 NGSVTSDGDYV
+1980 
-1991 SGFAALSEKT
+1991 
-2001 TYTSCMNNGAI
+2001 
-2012 TARTKVGGF
+2012 
-2021 GAEVKST
+2021 
-2028 KATDCGNT
+2028 
-2036 GAISLVEYGTGKQ
+2036 
-2049 AIGGLFAEIRYGS
+2049 
-2062 ALTRCYNTGAVTG
+2062 
-2075 DCYVGGL
+2075 
-2082 VGSVGSSSDAT
+2082 
-2093 NGPSY
+2093 
-2098 IVDSYNSGAITGHSD
+2098 
-2113 KYYCGIGGLVGK
+2113 
-2125 LDASSSRVYEQSYVH
+2125 
-2140 NCYNTGTV
+2140 
-2148 TDLGLKTAGN
+2148 
-2158 PGAAIGVMHADYS
+2158 
-2171 EGSYLEVKDV
+2171 
-2181 YYRAC
+2181 
-2186 GLEGLGMMVYSTMHD
+2186 
-2201 PSVFVEMSAEAMKAS
+2201 
-2216 GFVTKLGAS
+2216 
-2225 FKADGT
+2225 
-2231 CMQKVNG
+2231 G

-2258 KTTVVAPTCTEQ
+2258 VTTVVAPTCTEQ
-2270 GYTIYTCTA
+2270 GYTVYTCTA
-2279 CGETVKADFVPANG
+2279 CGDEVKADFVPATG
-2293 HSYEESVVAP
+2293 HSYEASVVAP

-2332 QYTLTVTAPTC
+2332 QYT
-2343 TAAGYTTHL
+2343 
-2352 CSVCGHSYV
+2352 
-2361 DSIVP
+2361 
-2366 ATGHSYEDTVTA
+2366 DTVTA

-2393 CGDSYIDT
+2393 CGHSYVDSVVPATGHTYTESVTAPTCTNAGYTTHLCSVCGHSHIDS

-2450 VVTAPTCTN
+2450 VVTAPACTN

-2473 YVDSIVPATGHSYDA
+2473 YVDSIVAATGHSYEA

-2546 GDSYVGSYTD
+2546 GDSYVGNYTD

-2597 HSYEAVVTAPTCDKM
+2597 HRYEAVVTAPTCDKM

-2667 ITAPLGHDYQA
+2667 ITAPLGHDYEA

-2770 DAPSGFTDVADGQWY
+2770 DAPSGFTDVDDGQWY

-2865 EADGTYLA
+2865 EADGTYLV

>member
-46 LPLGTVFTDPNGHAL
+46 LPLGTVFTDPNGHTL

-98 TDGGSAEAVVP
+98 TGGGSTEVTVP
-109 ITVEAVEDGG
+109 ITVEAVEDGD

-207 ERYYLGVAEKNCG
+207 ERYYLGVAEKDCG

-226 LEFTGSGEGVDDMLG
+226 LEFTGSGEGVNDMLG

-397 GYDPNYGTEDACYA
+397 GYDPNYGTENACYA
-411 PATAKIVLSS
+411 PATAKVVLTSE
-421 GDAQPCQ
+421 APQPCQ
-428 WNEGV
+428 WDEGV
-433 ITTEPTCTTAGVKT
+433 VTTEPTCTTAGVKT
-447 FSCSVHGETRTEEL
+447 FSCSVHGETRTEEI
-461 PALGHTF
+461 PALGHEY
-468 GADGACI
+468 GSDGLCT
-475 RCGEKDPAIPT
+475 RCGAQDPAIPT
-486 QDESGVYGIASEKQL
+486 QDESGVYCIASEKQL

-577 TADKKAEIRNL
+577 TADKKAEIKNL
-588 TLSGKLDITE
+588 MLSGKLDITE
-598 NYRNSYAY
+598 NYRNSFAY
-606 SGGLVGGAEYVSFTN
+606 SGGLVGGAEYVSFTD
-621 ITTNVTI
+621 ITTNVAV

-643 GFAGIV
+643 GFAGTV

-693 RTKIGGFGASV
+693 RTKIGGLGAEV
-704 KSTKAVDSCNTGAI
+704 KSTKVVDSCNTGAI
-718 GLAAYNG
+718 GL
-725 SNQGIGGLFGEIG
+725 
-738 YGSTLTRCY
+738 
-747 NTGAVTGDCY
+747 
-757 VGGLVGS
+757 
-764 VGSGSDAANGPS
+764 
-776 YIVDSYNSGAI
+776 
-787 TGHSDKSYCGIGGL
+787 
-801 VGNLNAS
+801 
-808 SSRVYEQ
+808 
-815 SYVHNCYNVGTVT
+815 
-828 DLGLKTINAGA
+828 
-839 AIGLMHADYSTG
+839 
-851 SYLEVENVYYLACG
+851 
-865 LEGLGK
+865 
-871 MNYSTMHDPSVFAEM
+871 
-886 TAEAMKA
+886 
-893 SDFVTKLGA
+893 
-902 SFKADGTCMQK
+902 
-913 VNSGYPVL
+913 
-921 TWQQLGEGQSEHTF
+921 
-935 KVTATVDATCTEAG
+935 
-949 SKTYTCTACGETKAE
+949 
-964 EIPALGHNVGEGGIC
+964 
-979 SRCGEKIAYLS
+979 IA
-990 ALRLTAYNASGDY
+990 
-1003 VFTPEFDGKT
+1003 
-1013 AEYQVAVP
+1013 
-1021 DADGF
+1021 
-1026 SAFLWATLSE
+1026 
-1036 NAPEGSTIKA
+1036 
-1046 EWTNLYNGK
+1046 
-1055 TQSTAITSGKTSG
+1055 
-1068 QSLANFSRDAKPNTV
+1068 
-1083 TLTVGVDGNTQT
+1083 
-1095 YTLTSFRTPTLS
+1095 
-1107 ALNVTGARMNETFSH
+1107 
-1122 RTAEYTID
+1122 
-1130 TTADSIT
+1130 
-1137 LSATPY
+1137 
-1143 QDGYT
+1143 
-1148 VTYNGAESGEW
+1148 
-1159 TLQDGENVM
+1159 
-1168 TVVVSN
+1168 
-1174 ADGLSTSYTV
+1174 
-1184 KATKHAICKVRA
+1184 
-1196 ELDPENALLVL
+1196 
-1207 YDSFNTSIYPDE
+1207 
-1219 NGDYTLMDGAAYT
+1219 
-1232 YVATAKGY
+1232 
-1240 VGKSGSLTASAAEP
+1240 
-1254 VLKITLTAAEENT
+1254 
-1267 TLVKDLPAEWPNFRN
+1267 
-1282 GSDHL
+1282 
-1287 GITNAPTP
+1287 
-1295 YTSEDSELLW
+1295 
-1305 AAKYGTGW
+1305 
-1313 AAAPGSPILVDG
+1313 
-1325 GLITYTGSTIKRLDV
+1325 
-1340 NTGKVL
+1340 
-1346 AEGTMAGTS
+1346 
-1355 SFSINPATYADGMIF
+1355 
-1370 VGLSGGKIQAFNAK
+1370 
-1384 TLESLWIYTDPLG
+1384 
-1397 GQPNTSP
+1397 
-1404 TYHDGYI
+1404 
-1411 YVGFWNGE
+1411 
-1419 SKPGNFVAISVTDED
+1419 
-1434 PMKTD
+1434 
-1439 EAKLASWSYACVGGF
+1439 
-1454 YWAGAYVTDN
+1454 
-1464 LCIVGTDDG
+1464 
-1473 SGEGDY
+1473 
-1479 INTSALLVFDR
+1479 
-1490 LTGKLLD
+1490 
-1497 SHYGCKGDI
+1497 
-1506 RSNVSHDPDSDRVFF
+1506 
-1521 TSKGGYIYNAAIDWE
+1521 
-1536 TGRITDFK
+1536 
-1544 SLALKDAEGYT
+1544 
-1555 SEEKPGAIMSTCT
+1555 
-1568 PSVYNGRIYLGVSG
+1568 
-1582 NKGQFS
+1582 
-1588 QNGGHCIEVIDLDT
+1588 
-1602 ATGEMSYAYSYGIIG
+1602 
-1617 YPQTSAMVSTAYV
+1617 
-1630 DKDFDGDG
+1630 
-1638 AGDGYVFIYL
+1638 
-1648 PYNYTPGGISVLM
+1648 
-1661 DRPGQTEPKTATDS
+1661 
-1675 GYSEIFTPQAPLAQY
+1675 
-1690 CICSTIADSTGTI
+1690 
-1703 YYKNDSCY
+1703 
-1711 MMAITSKI
+1711 
-1719 LSIEVTEN
+1719 
-1727 PEKMTYKA
+1727 
-1735 GETFDASGMKVVA
+1735 
-1748 KLANGL
+1748 
-1754 ERDITNYVTWQEGPI
+1754 
-1769 EQGQTSIILSY
+1769 
-1780 TYGFDSANYGL
+1780 
-1791 KTKTAK
+1791 
-1797 LELDVLPSQDED
+1797 
-1809 GVYLIGNASQLL
+1809 
-1821 WFASKVNSGETGI
+1821 
-1834 SGKLTANIDL
+1834 
-1844 TSVESWTPI
+1844 
-1853 GSLKQPFTGS
+1853 
-1863 FDGDGHSITGMS
+1863 
-1875 ITFDSDDKSI
+1875 
-1885 GAPYLGLF
+1885 
-1893 GYVKGTADKKAEI
+1893 
-1906 KNLTLTGKL
+1906 
-1915 NITENY
+1915 
-1921 RNSYAYSGG
+1921 
-1930 LVGGAEY
+1930 
-1937 VSFTDVTVDVAV
+1937 
-1949 TAKQGTAPYP
+1949 
-1959 WSYVGGFAGTVKNAD
+1959 
-1974 FLRCVN
+1974 
-1980 NGSVTSDGDYV
+1980 
-1991 SGFAALSEKT
+1991 
-2001 TYTSCMNNGAI
+2001 
-2012 TARTKVGGF
+2012 
-2021 GAEVKST
+2021 
-2028 KATDCGNT
+2028 
-2036 GAISLVEYGTGKQ
+2036 YGTGKQ

-2062 ALTRCYNTGAVTG
+2062 SITRSYNSGAVTG

-2082 VGSVGSSSDAT
+2082 VGTLSSSSDST
-2093 NGPSY
+2093 NGVNY
-2098 IVDSYNSGAITGHSD
+2098 IVDCYNSGAITGHSD
-2113 KYYCGIGGLVGK
+2113 KNYCGIGGLVGN
-2125 LDASSSRVYEQSYVH
+2125 LDAGMRSYSQSYVH

-2186 GLEGLGMMVYSTMHD
+2186 GLEGLGKMNYSTMHD

-2258 KTTVVAPTCTEQ
+2258 VTTVVAPTCTEQ
-2270 GYTIYTCTA
+2270 GYTVYTCTA
-2279 CGETVKADFVPANG
+2279 CGDELKADFVPATG
-2293 HSYEESVVAP
+2293 HSYEASVVAP

-2393 CGDSYIDT
+2393 CGHSYVDSV
-2401 IVPATGHDYVW
+2401 VPATGHDYVW

-2440 LAKVDHTYEA
+2440 LAKADHTYEA

-2612 GYTTYTCSA
+2612 GYTTYTCSV

-2842 SVSTYARDAMA
+2842 AISTYARDAMA

>member
-46 LPLGTVFTDPNGHAL
+46 LPLGTVFTDPNGHTL

-98 TDGGSAEAVVP
+98 TGGGSAEAVVP

-207 ERYYLGVAEKNCG
+207 ERYYLGVAEKDCG

-226 LEFTGSGEGVDDMLG
+226 LEFTGSGEGVNDMLG
-241 GSYEDTRNALLIS
+241 GSYGDTLNALLIS

-308 NWSFWTYGAFARF
+308 NWSFWIYGAFARF

-397 GYDPNYGTEDACYA
+397 GYDPNYGTENACYA
-411 PATAKIVLSS
+411 PATAKVVLTSE
-421 GDAQPCQ
+421 APQPCQ
-428 WNEGV
+428 WDEGV
-433 ITTEPTCTTAGVKT
+433 VTTEPTCTTAGVKT
-447 FSCSVHGETRTEEL
+447 FSCSVHGETRTEEI
-461 PALGHTF
+461 PALGHEY
-468 GADGACI
+468 GSDGLCT
-475 RCGEKDPAIPT
+475 RCGAQDPAIPT
-486 QDESGVYGIASEKQL
+486 QDESGVYCIASEKQL

-531 MGSQKQ
+531 MGSQ
-537 PFTGSF
+537 
-543 DGDGHSITGMS
+543 
-554 ITFDSNDKSVGAPY
+554 
-568 LGLFGYVKG
+568 
-577 TADKKAEIRNL
+577 
-588 TLSGKLDITE
+588 
-598 NYRNSYAY
+598 
-606 SGGLVGGAEYVSFTN
+606 
-621 ITTNVTI
+621 
-628 TAKKGSAPYPWSYVG
+628 
-643 GFAGIV
+643 
-649 KNADFLRCVNNGTVT
+649 
-664 TDGDYVSG
+664 
-672 FAAKSETTTY
+672 
-682 TSCVNNGAITG
+682 
-693 RTKIGGFGASV
+693 
-704 KSTKAVDSCNTGAI
+704 
-718 GLAAYNG
+718 
-725 SNQGIGGLFGEIG
+725 
-738 YGSTLTRCY
+738 
-747 NTGAVTGDCY
+747 
-757 VGGLVGS
+757 
-764 VGSGSDAANGPS
+764 
-776 YIVDSYNSGAI
+776 
-787 TGHSDKSYCGIGGL
+787 
-801 VGNLNAS
+801 
-808 SSRVYEQ
+808 
-815 SYVHNCYNVGTVT
+815 
-828 DLGLKTINAGA
+828 
-839 AIGLMHADYSTG
+839 
-851 SYLEVENVYYLACG
+851 
-865 LEGLGK
+865 
-871 MNYSTMHDPSVFAEM
+871 
-886 TAEAMKA
+886 
-893 SDFVTKLGA
+893 
-902 SFKADGTCMQK
+902 
-913 VNSGYPVL
+913 
-921 TWQQLGEGQSEHTF
+921 
-935 KVTATVDATCTEAG
+935 
-949 SKTYTCTACGETKAE
+949 
-964 EIPALGHNVGEGGIC
+964 
-979 SRCGEKIAYLS
+979 
-990 ALRLTAYNASGDY
+990 
-1003 VFTPEFDGKT
+1003 
-1013 AEYQVAVP
+1013 
-1021 DADGF
+1021 
-1026 SAFLWATLSE
+1026 
-1036 NAPEGSTIKA
+1036 
-1046 EWTNLYNGK
+1046 
-1055 TQSTAITSGKTSG
+1055 
-1068 QSLANFSRDAKPNTV
+1068 
-1083 TLTVGVDGNTQT
+1083 
-1095 YTLTSFRTPTLS
+1095 
-1107 ALNVTGARMNETFSH
+1107 
-1122 RTAEYTID
+1122 
-1130 TTADSIT
+1130 
-1137 LSATPY
+1137 
-1143 QDGYT
+1143 
-1148 VTYNGAESGEW
+1148 
-1159 TLQDGENVM
+1159 
-1168 TVVVSN
+1168 
-1174 ADGLSTSYTV
+1174 
-1184 KATKHAICKVRA
+1184 
-1196 ELDPENALLVL
+1196 
-1207 YDSFNTSIYPDE
+1207 
-1219 NGDYTLMDGAAYT
+1219 
-1232 YVATAKGY
+1232 
-1240 VGKSGSLTASAAEP
+1240 
-1254 VLKITLTAAEENT
+1254 
-1267 TLVKDLPAEWPNFRN
+1267 
-1282 GSDHL
+1282 
-1287 GITNAPTP
+1287 
-1295 YTSEDSELLW
+1295 
-1305 AAKYGTGW
+1305 
-1313 AAAPGSPILVDG
+1313 
-1325 GLITYTGSTIKRLDV
+1325 
-1340 NTGKVL
+1340 
-1346 AEGTMAGTS
+1346 
-1355 SFSINPATYADGMIF
+1355 
-1370 VGLSGGKIQAFNAK
+1370 
-1384 TLESLWIYTDPLG
+1384 
-1397 GQPNTSP
+1397 
-1404 TYHDGYI
+1404 
-1411 YVGFWNGE
+1411 
-1419 SKPGNFVAISVTDED
+1419 
-1434 PMKTD
+1434 
-1439 EAKLASWSYACVGGF
+1439 
-1454 YWAGAYVTDN
+1454 
-1464 LCIVGTDDG
+1464 
-1473 SGEGDY
+1473 
-1479 INTSALLVFDR
+1479 
-1490 LTGKLLD
+1490 
-1497 SHYGCKGDI
+1497 
-1506 RSNVSHDPDSDRVFF
+1506 
-1521 TSKGGYIYNAAIDWE
+1521 
-1536 TGRITDFK
+1536 
-1544 SLALKDAEGYT
+1544 
-1555 SEEKPGAIMSTCT
+1555 
-1568 PSVYNGRIYLGVSG
+1568 
-1582 NKGQFS
+1582 
-1588 QNGGHCIEVIDLDT
+1588 
-1602 ATGEMSYAYSYGIIG
+1602 
-1617 YPQTSAMVSTAYV
+1617 
-1630 DKDFDGDG
+1630 
-1638 AGDGYVFIYL
+1638 
-1648 PYNYTPGGISVLM
+1648 
-1661 DRPGQTEPKTATDS
+1661 
-1675 GYSEIFTPQAPLAQY
+1675 
-1690 CICSTIADSTGTI
+1690 
-1703 YYKNDSCY
+1703 
-1711 MMAITSKI
+1711 
-1719 LSIEVTEN
+1719 
-1727 PEKMTYKA
+1727 
-1735 GETFDASGMKVVA
+1735 
-1748 KLANGL
+1748 
-1754 ERDITNYVTWQEGPI
+1754 
-1769 EQGQTSIILSY
+1769 
-1780 TYGFDSANYGL
+1780 
-1791 KTKTAK
+1791 
-1797 LELDVLPSQDED
+1797 
-1809 GVYLIGNASQLL
+1809 
-1821 WFASKVNSGETGI
+1821 
-1834 SGKLTANIDL
+1834 
-1844 TSVESWTPI
+1844 
-1853 GSLKQPFTGS
+1853 KQPFTGS

-1959 WSYVGGFAGTVKNAD
+1959 WSYIGGFAGTVVNAD

-1991 SGFAALSEKT
+1991 SGFVPKSEKT
-2001 TYTSCMNNGAI
+2001 TYTACANNGAI
-2012 TARTKVGGF
+2012 TGRTKIGGF

-2028 KATDCGNT
+2028 KVVDSCNT
-2036 GAISLVEYGTGKQ
+2036 GAIGLIAYGTGKQ

-2062 ALTRCYNTGAVTG
+2062 SITRSYNSGAVTG

-2082 VGSVGSSSDAT
+2082 VGTLSSSSDST
-2093 NGPSY
+2093 NGVNY
-2098 IVDSYNSGAITGHSD
+2098 IVDCYNSGAITGHSD
-2113 KYYCGIGGLVGK
+2113 KNYCGIGGLVGN
-2125 LDASSSRVYEQSYVH
+2125 LDAGMRSYSQSYIH

-2186 GLEGLGMMVYSTMHD
+2186 GLEGLGKMNYSTMHD
-2201 PSVFVEMSAEAMKAS
+2201 PSVFVEMTAEAMKAS
-2216 GFVTKLGAS
+2216 DFVTKLGAS

-2258 KTTVVAPTCTEQ
+2258 VTTVVAPTCTEQ
-2270 GYTIYTCTA
+2270 GYTVYTCTA
-2279 CGETVKADFVPANG
+2279 CGDEVKADFVPATG
-2293 HSYEESVVAP
+2293 HSYEASVVAP

-2332 QYTLTVTAPTC
+2332 QYTDTVTAPTC
-2343 TAAGYTTHL
+2343 TASGYTTHT

-2361 DSIVP
+2361 DSVVP
-2366 ATGHSYEDTVTA
+2366 ATGHTYTESVTA
-2378 PTCTAAGYTT
+2378 PTCTASGYTT

-2393 CGDSYIDT
+2393 CGHSYINSV
-2401 IVPATGHDYVW
+2401 VPATGHDYVW

-2440 LAKVDHTYEA
+2440 LAKADHTYEA

-2597 HSYEAVVTAPTCDKM
+2597 HRYEAVVTAPTCDKM

>member
-9 LVLAMLLSMI
+9 LVLAMLLSMV
-19 PAVFAANCDITVS
+19 PAVFAADCDITVS

-98 TDGGSAEAVVP
+98 TGGGSAEVVVP

-207 ERYYLGVAEKNCG
+207 ERYYLGVAEKDCG

-226 LEFTGSGEGVDDMLG
+226 LEFTGSGEGVNDMLG
-241 GSYEDTRNALLIS
+241 GSYKDTRNALLIS

-397 GYDPNYGTEDACYA
+397 GYDPNYGTENACYA
-411 PATAKIVLSS
+411 PATAKVVLTSE
-421 GDAQPCQ
+421 APQPCQ
-428 WNEGV
+428 WDEGV
-433 ITTEPTCTTAGVKT
+433 VTTEPTCTTAGVKT

-486 QDESGVYGIASEKQL
+486 QDESGVYGIASEKQR

-577 TADKKAEIRNL
+577 TADKKAEIKNL
-588 TLSGKLDITE
+588 MLSGKLDITE
-598 NYRNSYAY
+598 NYRNSFAY
-606 SGGLVGGAEYVSFTN
+606 SGGLVGGAEYVSFTD
-621 ITTNVTI
+621 ITTNVAV

-643 GFAGIV
+643 GFAGTV

-693 RTKIGGFGASV
+693 RTKIGGFGGAV
-704 KSTKAVDSCNTGAI
+704 KSTKTVDSYNTGTI

-725 SNQGIGGLFGEIG
+725 GNQGIGGLFGEMG
-738 YGSTLTRCY
+738 YGST
-747 NTGAVTGDCY
+747 
-757 VGGLVGS
+757 
-764 VGSGSDAANGPS
+764 
-776 YIVDSYNSGAI
+776 
-787 TGHSDKSYCGIGGL
+787 
-801 VGNLNAS
+801 
-808 SSRVYEQ
+808 
-815 SYVHNCYNVGTVT
+815 
-828 DLGLKTINAGA
+828 
-839 AIGLMHADYSTG
+839 
-851 SYLEVENVYYLACG
+851 
-865 LEGLGK
+865 
-871 MNYSTMHDPSVFAEM
+871 
-886 TAEAMKA
+886 
-893 SDFVTKLGA
+893 
-902 SFKADGTCMQK
+902 
-913 VNSGYPVL
+913 
-921 TWQQLGEGQSEHTF
+921 
-935 KVTATVDATCTEAG
+935 
-949 SKTYTCTACGETKAE
+949 
-964 EIPALGHNVGEGGIC
+964 
-979 SRCGEKIAYLS
+979 
-990 ALRLTAYNASGDY
+990 
-1003 VFTPEFDGKT
+1003 
-1013 AEYQVAVP
+1013 
-1021 DADGF
+1021 
-1026 SAFLWATLSE
+1026 
-1036 NAPEGSTIKA
+1036 
-1046 EWTNLYNGK
+1046 
-1055 TQSTAITSGKTSG
+1055 
-1068 QSLANFSRDAKPNTV
+1068 
-1083 TLTVGVDGNTQT
+1083 
-1095 YTLTSFRTPTLS
+1095 
-1107 ALNVTGARMNETFSH
+1107 
-1122 RTAEYTID
+1122 
-1130 TTADSIT
+1130 
-1137 LSATPY
+1137 
-1143 QDGYT
+1143 
-1148 VTYNGAESGEW
+1148 
-1159 TLQDGENVM
+1159 
-1168 TVVVSN
+1168 
-1174 ADGLSTSYTV
+1174 
-1184 KATKHAICKVRA
+1184 
-1196 ELDPENALLVL
+1196 
-1207 YDSFNTSIYPDE
+1207 
-1219 NGDYTLMDGAAYT
+1219 
-1232 YVATAKGY
+1232 
-1240 VGKSGSLTASAAEP
+1240 
-1254 VLKITLTAAEENT
+1254 
-1267 TLVKDLPAEWPNFRN
+1267 
-1282 GSDHL
+1282 
-1287 GITNAPTP
+1287 
-1295 YTSEDSELLW
+1295 
-1305 AAKYGTGW
+1305 
-1313 AAAPGSPILVDG
+1313 
-1325 GLITYTGSTIKRLDV
+1325 
-1340 NTGKVL
+1340 
-1346 AEGTMAGTS
+1346 
-1355 SFSINPATYADGMIF
+1355 
-1370 VGLSGGKIQAFNAK
+1370 
-1384 TLESLWIYTDPLG
+1384 
-1397 GQPNTSP
+1397 
-1404 TYHDGYI
+1404 
-1411 YVGFWNGE
+1411 
-1419 SKPGNFVAISVTDED
+1419 
-1434 PMKTD
+1434 
-1439 EAKLASWSYACVGGF
+1439 
-1454 YWAGAYVTDN
+1454 
-1464 LCIVGTDDG
+1464 
-1473 SGEGDY
+1473 
-1479 INTSALLVFDR
+1479 
-1490 LTGKLLD
+1490 
-1497 SHYGCKGDI
+1497 
-1506 RSNVSHDPDSDRVFF
+1506 
-1521 TSKGGYIYNAAIDWE
+1521 
-1536 TGRITDFK
+1536 
-1544 SLALKDAEGYT
+1544 
-1555 SEEKPGAIMSTCT
+1555 
-1568 PSVYNGRIYLGVSG
+1568 
-1582 NKGQFS
+1582 
-1588 QNGGHCIEVIDLDT
+1588 
-1602 ATGEMSYAYSYGIIG
+1602 
-1617 YPQTSAMVSTAYV
+1617 
-1630 DKDFDGDG
+1630 
-1638 AGDGYVFIYL
+1638 
-1648 PYNYTPGGISVLM
+1648 
-1661 DRPGQTEPKTATDS
+1661 
-1675 GYSEIFTPQAPLAQY
+1675 
-1690 CICSTIADSTGTI
+1690 
-1703 YYKNDSCY
+1703 
-1711 MMAITSKI
+1711 
-1719 LSIEVTEN
+1719 
-1727 PEKMTYKA
+1727 
-1735 GETFDASGMKVVA
+1735 
-1748 KLANGL
+1748 
-1754 ERDITNYVTWQEGPI
+1754 
-1769 EQGQTSIILSY
+1769 
-1780 TYGFDSANYGL
+1780 
-1791 KTKTAK
+1791 
-1797 LELDVLPSQDED
+1797 
-1809 GVYLIGNASQLL
+1809 
-1821 WFASKVNSGETGI
+1821 
-1834 SGKLTANIDL
+1834 
-1844 TSVESWTPI
+1844 
-1853 GSLKQPFTGS
+1853 
-1863 FDGDGHSITGMS
+1863 
-1875 ITFDSDDKSI
+1875 
-1885 GAPYLGLF
+1885 
-1893 GYVKGTADKKAEI
+1893 
-1906 KNLTLTGKL
+1906 
-1915 NITENY
+1915 
-1921 RNSYAYSGG
+1921 
-1930 LVGGAEY
+1930 
-1937 VSFTDVTVDVAV
+1937 
-1949 TAKQGTAPYP
+1949 
-1959 WSYVGGFAGTVKNAD
+1959 
-1974 FLRCVN
+1974 
-1980 NGSVTSDGDYV
+1980 
-1991 SGFAALSEKT
+1991 
-2001 TYTSCMNNGAI
+2001 
-2012 TARTKVGGF
+2012 
-2021 GAEVKST
+2021 
-2028 KATDCGNT
+2028 
-2036 GAISLVEYGTGKQ
+2036 
-2049 AIGGLFAEIRYGS
+2049 
-2062 ALTRCYNTGAVTG
+2062 LTRCYNTGAVTG

-2258 KTTVVAPTCTEQ
+2258 KTTVVDPTCTEQ

-2440 LAKVDHTYEA
+2440 LAKADHTYEA

-2546 GDSYVGSYTD
+2546 GDSYVGNYTD

-2597 HSYEAVVTAPTCDKM
+2597 HRYEAVVTAPTCDKM
-2612 GYTTYTCSA
+2612 GYTTYTCSV

-2842 SVSTYARDAMA
+2842 AISTYARDAMA

>member
-19 PAVFAANCDITVS
+19 PAVFAADCDITVS

-98 TDGGSAEAVVP
+98 TGGGSAEVVVP

-207 ERYYLGVAEKNCG
+207 ERYYLGVAEKDCG

-226 LEFTGSGEGVDDMLG
+226 LEFTGSGEGVNDMLG
-241 GSYEDTRNALLIS
+241 GSYKDTLNALLIS

-268 DENLM
+268 NENLM

-308 NWSFWTYGAFARF
+308 NWSFWIYGAFARF

-397 GYDPNYGTEDACYA
+397 GYDPNYGTENACYA
-411 PATAKIVLSS
+411 PATAKVVLTSE
-421 GDAQPCQ
+421 APQPCQ
-428 WNEGV
+428 WDEGV
-433 ITTEPTCTTAGVKT
+433 VTTEPTCTTAGVKT

-461 PALGHTF
+461 LALGHTF

-475 RCGEKDPAIPT
+475 RCGEKA
-486 QDESGVYGIASEKQL
+486 
-501 QWFAAKV
+501 
-508 NGGDTAIS
+508 
-516 GKLTANIELTEAWTP
+516 
-531 MGSQKQ
+531 
-537 PFTGSF
+537 
-543 DGDGHSITGMS
+543 
-554 ITFDSNDKSVGAPY
+554 
-568 LGLFGYVKG
+568 
-577 TADKKAEIRNL
+577 
-588 TLSGKLDITE
+588 
-598 NYRNSYAY
+598 
-606 SGGLVGGAEYVSFTN
+606 
-621 ITTNVTI
+621 
-628 TAKKGSAPYPWSYVG
+628 
-643 GFAGIV
+643 
-649 KNADFLRCVNNGTVT
+649 
-664 TDGDYVSG
+664 
-672 FAAKSETTTY
+672 
-682 TSCVNNGAITG
+682 
-693 RTKIGGFGASV
+693 
-704 KSTKAVDSCNTGAI
+704 
-718 GLAAYNG
+718 
-725 SNQGIGGLFGEIG
+725 
-738 YGSTLTRCY
+738 
-747 NTGAVTGDCY
+747 
-757 VGGLVGS
+757 
-764 VGSGSDAANGPS
+764 
-776 YIVDSYNSGAI
+776 
-787 TGHSDKSYCGIGGL
+787 
-801 VGNLNAS
+801 
-808 SSRVYEQ
+808 
-815 SYVHNCYNVGTVT
+815 
-828 DLGLKTINAGA
+828 
-839 AIGLMHADYSTG
+839 
-851 SYLEVENVYYLACG
+851 
-865 LEGLGK
+865 
-871 MNYSTMHDPSVFAEM
+871 
-886 TAEAMKA
+886 
-893 SDFVTKLGA
+893 
-902 SFKADGTCMQK
+902 
-913 VNSGYPVL
+913 
-921 TWQQLGEGQSEHTF
+921 
-935 KVTATVDATCTEAG
+935 
-949 SKTYTCTACGETKAE
+949 
-964 EIPALGHNVGEGGIC
+964 
-979 SRCGEKIAYLS
+979 AYLS
-990 ALRLTAYNASGDY
+990 ALRLTAYNGSGDY
-1003 VFTPEFDGKT
+1003 AFTPEFDGKT

-1196 ELDPENALLVL
+1196 ELDPENALLVM

-1282 GSDHL
+1282 GSNHL

-1305 AAKYGTGW
+1305 AAKYGTGC
-1313 AAAPGSPILVDG
+1313 AAAPGSLILVDG
-1325 GLITYTGSTIKRLDV
+1325 DLITYTGSTIKRLDV

-1536 TGRITDFK
+1536 TGKITDFK

-1588 QNGGHCIEVIDLDT
+1588 KNGGHCIEVIDLDVES
-1602 ATGEMSYAYSYGIIG
+1602 GEMSYAYSYGIVG

-1661 DRPGQTEPKTATDS
+1661 DRPDQTEPKTATDS
-1675 GYSEIFTPQAPLAQY
+1675 GYSEIFTPESPLAQY

-1719 LSIEVTEN
+1719 LSIEVKEN
-1727 PEKMTYKA
+1727 PEKMSYKV

-1769 EQGQTSIILSY
+1769 EQGQTSITLSY

-1791 KTKTAK
+1791 KTKTAE
-1797 LELDVLPSQDED
+1797 LGLDVLPSQDED

-1844 TSVESWTPI
+1844 TSVESWTPM

-1906 KNLTLTGKL
+1906 KKLTLTGKL

-1937 VSFTDVTVDVAV
+1937 VSFTDVTTDVTV

-1991 SGFAALSEKT
+1991 SGFVPKSETT
-2001 TYTSCMNNGAI
+2001 TYTACANNGAI
-2012 TARTKVGGF
+2012 TGRTKIGGL

-2028 KATDCGNT
+2028 KVVDSCNT
-2036 GAISLVEYGTGKQ
+2036 GAIGLIAYGTGKQ

-2062 ALTRCYNTGAVTG
+2062 SITRSYNSGAVTG

-2098 IVDSYNSGAITGHSD
+2098 IVNSYNSGAITGHSD

-2440 LAKVDHTYEA
+2440 LAKADHTYEA

-2597 HSYEAVVTAPTCDKM
+2597 HRYEAVVTAPTCDKM
-2612 GYTTYTCSA
+2612 GYTTYTCSV

-2716 YTDIPTDWAK
+2716 YTDVPTDWAK

-2842 SVSTYARDAMA
+2842 AISTYARDAMA

-2890 VKANA
+2890 VKANT

>member
-46 LPLGTVFTDPNGHAL
+46 LPLGTVFTDPNGHTL

-98 TDGGSAEAVVP
+98 TGGGSTEVTVP
-109 ITVEAVEDGG
+109 ITVEAVEDGD

-207 ERYYLGVAEKNCG
+207 ERYYLGVAEKDCG

-226 LEFTGSGEGVDDMLG
+226 LEFTGSGEGVNDMLG

-308 NWSFWTYGAFARF
+308 NWSFWVYGAFARF

-378 GSSYTLDTASLKA
+378 DSSYTLDTASLKA

-397 GYDPNYGTEDACYA
+397 GYDPNYGTENACYA
-411 PATAKIVLSS
+411 PATAKVVLTSE
-421 GDAQPCQ
+421 APQPCQ
-428 WNEGV
+428 WDEGV
-433 ITTEPTCTTAGVKT
+433 VTTEPTCTTAGVKT

-461 PALGHTF
+461 PALGHEY
-468 GADGACI
+468 GSDGLCT
-475 RCGEKDPAIPT
+475 RCGAQDPAIPT
-486 QDESGVYGIASEKQL
+486 QDESGVYCIASEKQL

-577 TADKKAEIRNL
+577 TADKKAEIKNL
-588 TLSGKLDITE
+588 MLSGKLDITE
-598 NYRNSYAY
+598 NYRNSFAY
-606 SGGLVGGAEYVSFTN
+606 SGGLVGGAEYVSFTD
-621 ITTNVTI
+621 ITTNVAV

-643 GFAGIV
+643 GFAGTV

-693 RTKIGGFGASV
+693 RTKIGGFGGAV
-704 KSTKAVDSCNTGAI
+704 KSTKTVDSYNTGTI

-725 SNQGIGGLFGEIG
+725 GNQGIGGLFGEMG

-776 YIVDSYNSGAI
+776 YIVDSYNSG
-787 TGHSDKSYCGIGGL
+787 S
-801 VGNLNAS
+801 
-808 SSRVYEQ
+808 
-815 SYVHNCYNVGTVT
+815 
-828 DLGLKTINAGA
+828 
-839 AIGLMHADYSTG
+839 
-851 SYLEVENVYYLACG
+851 
-865 LEGLGK
+865 
-871 MNYSTMHDPSVFAEM
+871 
-886 TAEAMKA
+886 
-893 SDFVTKLGA
+893 
-902 SFKADGTCMQK
+902 
-913 VNSGYPVL
+913 
-921 TWQQLGEGQSEHTF
+921 
-935 KVTATVDATCTEAG
+935 
-949 SKTYTCTACGETKAE
+949 
-964 EIPALGHNVGEGGIC
+964 
-979 SRCGEKIAYLS
+979 
-990 ALRLTAYNASGDY
+990 
-1003 VFTPEFDGKT
+1003 
-1013 AEYQVAVP
+1013 
-1021 DADGF
+1021 
-1026 SAFLWATLSE
+1026 
-1036 NAPEGSTIKA
+1036 
-1046 EWTNLYNGK
+1046 
-1055 TQSTAITSGKTSG
+1055 
-1068 QSLANFSRDAKPNTV
+1068 
-1083 TLTVGVDGNTQT
+1083 
-1095 YTLTSFRTPTLS
+1095 
-1107 ALNVTGARMNETFSH
+1107 
-1122 RTAEYTID
+1122 
-1130 TTADSIT
+1130 
-1137 LSATPY
+1137 
-1143 QDGYT
+1143 
-1148 VTYNGAESGEW
+1148 
-1159 TLQDGENVM
+1159 
-1168 TVVVSN
+1168 
-1174 ADGLSTSYTV
+1174 
-1184 KATKHAICKVRA
+1184 
-1196 ELDPENALLVL
+1196 
-1207 YDSFNTSIYPDE
+1207 
-1219 NGDYTLMDGAAYT
+1219 
-1232 YVATAKGY
+1232 
-1240 VGKSGSLTASAAEP
+1240 
-1254 VLKITLTAAEENT
+1254 
-1267 TLVKDLPAEWPNFRN
+1267 
-1282 GSDHL
+1282 
-1287 GITNAPTP
+1287 
-1295 YTSEDSELLW
+1295 
-1305 AAKYGTGW
+1305 
-1313 AAAPGSPILVDG
+1313 
-1325 GLITYTGSTIKRLDV
+1325 
-1340 NTGKVL
+1340 
-1346 AEGTMAGTS
+1346 
-1355 SFSINPATYADGMIF
+1355 
-1370 VGLSGGKIQAFNAK
+1370 
-1384 TLESLWIYTDPLG
+1384 
-1397 GQPNTSP
+1397 
-1404 TYHDGYI
+1404 
-1411 YVGFWNGE
+1411 
-1419 SKPGNFVAISVTDED
+1419 
-1434 PMKTD
+1434 
-1439 EAKLASWSYACVGGF
+1439 
-1454 YWAGAYVTDN
+1454 
-1464 LCIVGTDDG
+1464 
-1473 SGEGDY
+1473 
-1479 INTSALLVFDR
+1479 
-1490 LTGKLLD
+1490 
-1497 SHYGCKGDI
+1497 
-1506 RSNVSHDPDSDRVFF
+1506 
-1521 TSKGGYIYNAAIDWE
+1521 
-1536 TGRITDFK
+1536 
-1544 SLALKDAEGYT
+1544 
-1555 SEEKPGAIMSTCT
+1555 
-1568 PSVYNGRIYLGVSG
+1568 
-1582 NKGQFS
+1582 
-1588 QNGGHCIEVIDLDT
+1588 
-1602 ATGEMSYAYSYGIIG
+1602 
-1617 YPQTSAMVSTAYV
+1617 
-1630 DKDFDGDG
+1630 
-1638 AGDGYVFIYL
+1638 
-1648 PYNYTPGGISVLM
+1648 
-1661 DRPGQTEPKTATDS
+1661 
-1675 GYSEIFTPQAPLAQY
+1675 
-1690 CICSTIADSTGTI
+1690 
-1703 YYKNDSCY
+1703 
-1711 MMAITSKI
+1711 
-1719 LSIEVTEN
+1719 
-1727 PEKMTYKA
+1727 
-1735 GETFDASGMKVVA
+1735 
-1748 KLANGL
+1748 
-1754 ERDITNYVTWQEGPI
+1754 
-1769 EQGQTSIILSY
+1769 
-1780 TYGFDSANYGL
+1780 
-1791 KTKTAK
+1791 
-1797 LELDVLPSQDED
+1797 
-1809 GVYLIGNASQLL
+1809 
-1821 WFASKVNSGETGI
+1821 
-1834 SGKLTANIDL
+1834 
-1844 TSVESWTPI
+1844 
-1853 GSLKQPFTGS
+1853 
-1863 FDGDGHSITGMS
+1863 
-1875 ITFDSDDKSI
+1875 
-1885 GAPYLGLF
+1885 
-1893 GYVKGTADKKAEI
+1893 
-1906 KNLTLTGKL
+1906 
-1915 NITENY
+1915 
-1921 RNSYAYSGG
+1921 
-1930 LVGGAEY
+1930 
-1937 VSFTDVTVDVAV
+1937 
-1949 TAKQGTAPYP
+1949 
-1959 WSYVGGFAGTVKNAD
+1959 
-1974 FLRCVN
+1974 
-1980 NGSVTSDGDYV
+1980 
-1991 SGFAALSEKT
+1991 
-2001 TYTSCMNNGAI
+2001 
-2012 TARTKVGGF
+2012 
-2021 GAEVKST
+2021 
-2028 KATDCGNT
+2028 
-2036 GAISLVEYGTGKQ
+2036 
-2049 AIGGLFAEIRYGS
+2049 
-2062 ALTRCYNTGAVTG
+2062 
-2075 DCYVGGL
+2075 
-2082 VGSVGSSSDAT
+2082 
-2093 NGPSY
+2093 
-2098 IVDSYNSGAITGHSD
+2098 ITGHSD
-2113 KYYCGIGGLVGK
+2113 KYYCGIGGLVGN
-2125 LDASSSRVYEQSYVH
+2125 LDAGMRSYSQSYIH

-2181 YYRAC
+2181 YYLAC
-2186 GLEGLGMMVYSTMHD
+2186 GLEGLGKMNYSTMHD

-2258 KTTVVAPTCTEQ
+2258 VTTVVAPTCTEQ
-2270 GYTIYTCTA
+2270 GYTVYTCTA

-2343 TAAGYTTHL
+2343 TAAGYATHL

-2440 LAKVDHTYEA
+2440 LAKADHTYEA

-2499 YTTHTCSVCGDSYVD
+2499 YTTHTCSVCGDSHVD

-2533 DKMGY
+2533 YKMGY

-2612 GYTTYTCSA
+2612 GYTTYTCSV

-2865 EADGTYLA
+2865 EADGTYLV

-2890 VKANA
+2890 AKAN

>member
-19 PAVFAANCDITVS
+19 PAVFAADCDITVS

-98 TDGGSAEAVVP
+98 TGGGSTEVTVP
-109 ITVEAVEDGG
+109 ITVEAVEDGD

-207 ERYYLGVAEKNCG
+207 ERYYLGVAEKDCG

-226 LEFTGSGEGVDDMLG
+226 LEFTGSGEGVNDMLG
-241 GSYEDTRNALLIS
+241 GSYEDTLNALLIS

-268 DENLM
+268 NENLM

-516 GKLTANIELTEAWTP
+516 GKLTANIDLTGIENWTP

-554 ITFDSNDKSVGAPY
+554 ITFNSDDKSVGAPY

-577 TADKKAEIRNL
+577 TADKKAEIKNL
-588 TLSGKLDITE
+588 KLSGKLDITE
-598 NYRNSYAY
+598 NYRNS
-606 SGGLVGGAEYVSFTN
+606 F
-621 ITTNVTI
+621 
-628 TAKKGSAPYPWSYVG
+628 
-643 GFAGIV
+643 
-649 KNADFLRCVNNGTVT
+649 
-664 TDGDYVSG
+664 
-672 FAAKSETTTY
+672 
-682 TSCVNNGAITG
+682 
-693 RTKIGGFGASV
+693 
-704 KSTKAVDSCNTGAI
+704 
-718 GLAAYNG
+718 
-725 SNQGIGGLFGEIG
+725 
-738 YGSTLTRCY
+738 
-747 NTGAVTGDCY
+747 
-757 VGGLVGS
+757 
-764 VGSGSDAANGPS
+764 
-776 YIVDSYNSGAI
+776 
-787 TGHSDKSYCGIGGL
+787 
-801 VGNLNAS
+801 
-808 SSRVYEQ
+808 
-815 SYVHNCYNVGTVT
+815 
-828 DLGLKTINAGA
+828 
-839 AIGLMHADYSTG
+839 
-851 SYLEVENVYYLACG
+851 
-865 LEGLGK
+865 
-871 MNYSTMHDPSVFAEM
+871 
-886 TAEAMKA
+886 
-893 SDFVTKLGA
+893 
-902 SFKADGTCMQK
+902 
-913 VNSGYPVL
+913 
-921 TWQQLGEGQSEHTF
+921 
-935 KVTATVDATCTEAG
+935 
-949 SKTYTCTACGETKAE
+949 
-964 EIPALGHNVGEGGIC
+964 
-979 SRCGEKIAYLS
+979 
-990 ALRLTAYNASGDY
+990 
-1003 VFTPEFDGKT
+1003 
-1013 AEYQVAVP
+1013 
-1021 DADGF
+1021 
-1026 SAFLWATLSE
+1026 
-1036 NAPEGSTIKA
+1036 
-1046 EWTNLYNGK
+1046 
-1055 TQSTAITSGKTSG
+1055 
-1068 QSLANFSRDAKPNTV
+1068 
-1083 TLTVGVDGNTQT
+1083 
-1095 YTLTSFRTPTLS
+1095 
-1107 ALNVTGARMNETFSH
+1107 
-1122 RTAEYTID
+1122 
-1130 TTADSIT
+1130 
-1137 LSATPY
+1137 
-1143 QDGYT
+1143 
-1148 VTYNGAESGEW
+1148 
-1159 TLQDGENVM
+1159 
-1168 TVVVSN
+1168 
-1174 ADGLSTSYTV
+1174 
-1184 KATKHAICKVRA
+1184 
-1196 ELDPENALLVL
+1196 
-1207 YDSFNTSIYPDE
+1207 
-1219 NGDYTLMDGAAYT
+1219 
-1232 YVATAKGY
+1232 
-1240 VGKSGSLTASAAEP
+1240 
-1254 VLKITLTAAEENT
+1254 
-1267 TLVKDLPAEWPNFRN
+1267 
-1282 GSDHL
+1282 
-1287 GITNAPTP
+1287 
-1295 YTSEDSELLW
+1295 
-1305 AAKYGTGW
+1305 
-1313 AAAPGSPILVDG
+1313 
-1325 GLITYTGSTIKRLDV
+1325 
-1340 NTGKVL
+1340 
-1346 AEGTMAGTS
+1346 
-1355 SFSINPATYADGMIF
+1355 
-1370 VGLSGGKIQAFNAK
+1370 
-1384 TLESLWIYTDPLG
+1384 
-1397 GQPNTSP
+1397 
-1404 TYHDGYI
+1404 
-1411 YVGFWNGE
+1411 
-1419 SKPGNFVAISVTDED
+1419 
-1434 PMKTD
+1434 
-1439 EAKLASWSYACVGGF
+1439 
-1454 YWAGAYVTDN
+1454 
-1464 LCIVGTDDG
+1464 
-1473 SGEGDY
+1473 
-1479 INTSALLVFDR
+1479 
-1490 LTGKLLD
+1490 
-1497 SHYGCKGDI
+1497 
-1506 RSNVSHDPDSDRVFF
+1506 
-1521 TSKGGYIYNAAIDWE
+1521 
-1536 TGRITDFK
+1536 
-1544 SLALKDAEGYT
+1544 
-1555 SEEKPGAIMSTCT
+1555 
-1568 PSVYNGRIYLGVSG
+1568 
-1582 NKGQFS
+1582 
-1588 QNGGHCIEVIDLDT
+1588 
-1602 ATGEMSYAYSYGIIG
+1602 
-1617 YPQTSAMVSTAYV
+1617 
-1630 DKDFDGDG
+1630 
-1638 AGDGYVFIYL
+1638 
-1648 PYNYTPGGISVLM
+1648 
-1661 DRPGQTEPKTATDS
+1661 
-1675 GYSEIFTPQAPLAQY
+1675 
-1690 CICSTIADSTGTI
+1690 
-1703 YYKNDSCY
+1703 
-1711 MMAITSKI
+1711 
-1719 LSIEVTEN
+1719 
-1727 PEKMTYKA
+1727 
-1735 GETFDASGMKVVA
+1735 
-1748 KLANGL
+1748 
-1754 ERDITNYVTWQEGPI
+1754 
-1769 EQGQTSIILSY
+1769 
-1780 TYGFDSANYGL
+1780 
-1791 KTKTAK
+1791 
-1797 LELDVLPSQDED
+1797 
-1809 GVYLIGNASQLL
+1809 
-1821 WFASKVNSGETGI
+1821 
-1834 SGKLTANIDL
+1834 
-1844 TSVESWTPI
+1844 
-1853 GSLKQPFTGS
+1853 
-1863 FDGDGHSITGMS
+1863 
-1875 ITFDSDDKSI
+1875 
-1885 GAPYLGLF
+1885 
-1893 GYVKGTADKKAEI
+1893 
-1906 KNLTLTGKL
+1906 
-1915 NITENY
+1915 
-1921 RNSYAYSGG
+1921 AYSGG

-1959 WSYVGGFAGTVKNAD
+1959 WSYIGGFAGTVTNAD

-1980 NGSVTSDGDYV
+1980 NGTVTSDGDYV
-1991 SGFAALSEKT
+1991 SGFVPKSEKT
-2001 TYTSCMNNGAI
+2001 TYTACANNGAI
-2012 TARTKVGGF
+2012 TGRTKVGGI
-2021 GAEVKST
+2021 GADVKST
-2028 KATDCGNT
+2028 RATDCGNT
-2036 GAISLVEYGTGKQ
+2036 GAISLVEYGTGNQ
-2049 AIGGLFAEIRYGS
+2049 EIGGLFARICYGS

-2075 DCYVGGL
+2075 DAYVGGL
-2082 VGSVGSSSDAT
+2082 VGTLSSYSDST
-2093 NGPSY
+2093 NGVSY

-2113 KYYCGIGGLVGK
+2113 KNYCGIGGLVGN
-2125 LDASSSRVYEQSYVH
+2125 LEGGMRSYSQSYIH
-2140 NCYNTGTV
+2140 NCYNAGAV

-2158 PGAAIGVMHADYS
+2158 PGAAIGFMHSDYS
-2171 EGSYLEVKDV
+2171 EASYHQVEDV
-2181 YYRAC
+2181 YYLAC
-2186 GLEGLGMMVYSTMHD
+2186 GLEGVGKMGYSTLKD
-2201 PSVFVEMSAEAMKAS
+2201 PTVLKEMSEEDMKSAD
-2216 GFVTKLGAS
+2216 FIAALGES

-2243 VWQKLAEGQSEHTLE
+2243 VWQKLAEGQSEHTLGV
-2258 KTTVVAPTCTEQ
+2258 TTVVAPTCTEQ
-2270 GYTIYTCTA
+2270 GYTVYTCTA
-2279 CGETVKADFVPANG
+2279 CGDEVKADFVPATG
-2293 HSYEESVVAP
+2293 HSYEASVVAP
-2303 TCEKDGYTNHVCSV
+2303 TCEKDGYTNHICSV

-2332 QYTLTVTAPTC
+2332 QYT
-2343 TAAGYTTHL
+2343 
-2352 CSVCGHSYV
+2352 
-2361 DSIVP
+2361 
-2366 ATGHSYEDTVTA
+2366 DTVTA
-2378 PTCTAAGYTT
+2378 PTCTASGYTT

-2393 CGDSYIDT
+2393 CG
-2401 IVPATGHDYVW
+2401 H
-2412 QITRVPTCTAEGVKT
+2412 
-2427 FTCSHCGDSYDVA
+2427 
-2440 LAKVDHTYEA
+2440 
-2450 VVTAPTCTN
+2450 
-2459 NGYTT
+2459 
-2464 HTCSVCGDS
+2464 S

-2499 YTTHTCSVCGDSYVD
+2499 HTTHTCSVCGDSYVD
-2514 SIVPAT
+2514 SIVLAT

-2538 TTYTCSVC
+2538 TTYTCSAC
-2546 GDSYVGSYTD
+2546 GDSYVGNYTD

-2597 HSYEAVVTAPTCDKM
+2597 HRYEAVVTAPTCDKM
-2612 GYTTYTCSA
+2612 GYTTYTCSV

-2821 FRYAKAEAPEADV
+2821 FRYAKAEAPEVDV

-2842 SVSTYARDAMA
+2842 AISTYARDAMA

>member
-9 LVLAMLLSMI
+9 LVLAMLLSMV
-19 PAVFAANCDITVS
+19 PAVFAADCDITVS

-98 TDGGSAEAVVP
+98 TGGGSAEVVVP

-207 ERYYLGVAEKNCG
+207 ERYYLGVAEKDCG

-226 LEFTGSGEGVDDMLG
+226 LEFTGSGEGVNDMLG
-241 GSYEDTRNALLIS
+241 GSYKDTRNALLIS
-254 GSATSMYMQNFWGH
+254 GSATSMFMQNFWGH

-340 YDTKSVSDGGTESFE
+340 YDTKCVSDGGTESFE

-397 GYDPNYGTEDACYA
+397 GYDPNYGTENACYA
-411 PATAKIVLSS
+411 PATAKVVLTSE
-421 GDAQPCQ
+421 APQPCQ
-428 WNEGV
+428 WDEGV
-433 ITTEPTCTTAGVKT
+433 VTTEPTCTTAGVKT

-577 TADKKAEIRNL
+577 TADKKAEIKNL
-588 TLSGKLDITE
+588 MLSGKLDITE
-598 NYRNSYAY
+598 NYRNSFAY
-606 SGGLVGGAEYVSFTN
+606 SGGLVGGAEYVSFTD
-621 ITTNVTI
+621 ITTNVAV

-643 GFAGIV
+643 GFAGTV

-693 RTKIGGFGASV
+693 RTKIGGLGAEV
-704 KSTKAVDSCNTGAI
+704 KSTKVVDSCNTGAI
-718 GLAAYNG
+718 GL
-725 SNQGIGGLFGEIG
+725 
-738 YGSTLTRCY
+738 
-747 NTGAVTGDCY
+747 
-757 VGGLVGS
+757 
-764 VGSGSDAANGPS
+764 
-776 YIVDSYNSGAI
+776 
-787 TGHSDKSYCGIGGL
+787 
-801 VGNLNAS
+801 
-808 SSRVYEQ
+808 
-815 SYVHNCYNVGTVT
+815 
-828 DLGLKTINAGA
+828 
-839 AIGLMHADYSTG
+839 
-851 SYLEVENVYYLACG
+851 
-865 LEGLGK
+865 
-871 MNYSTMHDPSVFAEM
+871 
-886 TAEAMKA
+886 
-893 SDFVTKLGA
+893 
-902 SFKADGTCMQK
+902 
-913 VNSGYPVL
+913 
-921 TWQQLGEGQSEHTF
+921 
-935 KVTATVDATCTEAG
+935 
-949 SKTYTCTACGETKAE
+949 
-964 EIPALGHNVGEGGIC
+964 
-979 SRCGEKIAYLS
+979 IA
-990 ALRLTAYNASGDY
+990 
-1003 VFTPEFDGKT
+1003 
-1013 AEYQVAVP
+1013 
-1021 DADGF
+1021 
-1026 SAFLWATLSE
+1026 
-1036 NAPEGSTIKA
+1036 
-1046 EWTNLYNGK
+1046 
-1055 TQSTAITSGKTSG
+1055 
-1068 QSLANFSRDAKPNTV
+1068 
-1083 TLTVGVDGNTQT
+1083 
-1095 YTLTSFRTPTLS
+1095 
-1107 ALNVTGARMNETFSH
+1107 
-1122 RTAEYTID
+1122 
-1130 TTADSIT
+1130 
-1137 LSATPY
+1137 
-1143 QDGYT
+1143 
-1148 VTYNGAESGEW
+1148 
-1159 TLQDGENVM
+1159 
-1168 TVVVSN
+1168 
-1174 ADGLSTSYTV
+1174 
-1184 KATKHAICKVRA
+1184 
-1196 ELDPENALLVL
+1196 
-1207 YDSFNTSIYPDE
+1207 
-1219 NGDYTLMDGAAYT
+1219 
-1232 YVATAKGY
+1232 
-1240 VGKSGSLTASAAEP
+1240 
-1254 VLKITLTAAEENT
+1254 
-1267 TLVKDLPAEWPNFRN
+1267 
-1282 GSDHL
+1282 
-1287 GITNAPTP
+1287 
-1295 YTSEDSELLW
+1295 
-1305 AAKYGTGW
+1305 
-1313 AAAPGSPILVDG
+1313 
-1325 GLITYTGSTIKRLDV
+1325 
-1340 NTGKVL
+1340 
-1346 AEGTMAGTS
+1346 
-1355 SFSINPATYADGMIF
+1355 
-1370 VGLSGGKIQAFNAK
+1370 
-1384 TLESLWIYTDPLG
+1384 
-1397 GQPNTSP
+1397 
-1404 TYHDGYI
+1404 
-1411 YVGFWNGE
+1411 
-1419 SKPGNFVAISVTDED
+1419 
-1434 PMKTD
+1434 
-1439 EAKLASWSYACVGGF
+1439 
-1454 YWAGAYVTDN
+1454 
-1464 LCIVGTDDG
+1464 
-1473 SGEGDY
+1473 
-1479 INTSALLVFDR
+1479 
-1490 LTGKLLD
+1490 
-1497 SHYGCKGDI
+1497 
-1506 RSNVSHDPDSDRVFF
+1506 
-1521 TSKGGYIYNAAIDWE
+1521 
-1536 TGRITDFK
+1536 
-1544 SLALKDAEGYT
+1544 
-1555 SEEKPGAIMSTCT
+1555 
-1568 PSVYNGRIYLGVSG
+1568 
-1582 NKGQFS
+1582 
-1588 QNGGHCIEVIDLDT
+1588 
-1602 ATGEMSYAYSYGIIG
+1602 
-1617 YPQTSAMVSTAYV
+1617 
-1630 DKDFDGDG
+1630 
-1638 AGDGYVFIYL
+1638 
-1648 PYNYTPGGISVLM
+1648 
-1661 DRPGQTEPKTATDS
+1661 
-1675 GYSEIFTPQAPLAQY
+1675 
-1690 CICSTIADSTGTI
+1690 
-1703 YYKNDSCY
+1703 
-1711 MMAITSKI
+1711 
-1719 LSIEVTEN
+1719 
-1727 PEKMTYKA
+1727 
-1735 GETFDASGMKVVA
+1735 
-1748 KLANGL
+1748 
-1754 ERDITNYVTWQEGPI
+1754 
-1769 EQGQTSIILSY
+1769 
-1780 TYGFDSANYGL
+1780 
-1791 KTKTAK
+1791 
-1797 LELDVLPSQDED
+1797 
-1809 GVYLIGNASQLL
+1809 
-1821 WFASKVNSGETGI
+1821 
-1834 SGKLTANIDL
+1834 
-1844 TSVESWTPI
+1844 
-1853 GSLKQPFTGS
+1853 
-1863 FDGDGHSITGMS
+1863 
-1875 ITFDSDDKSI
+1875 
-1885 GAPYLGLF
+1885 
-1893 GYVKGTADKKAEI
+1893 
-1906 KNLTLTGKL
+1906 
-1915 NITENY
+1915 
-1921 RNSYAYSGG
+1921 
-1930 LVGGAEY
+1930 
-1937 VSFTDVTVDVAV
+1937 
-1949 TAKQGTAPYP
+1949 
-1959 WSYVGGFAGTVKNAD
+1959 
-1974 FLRCVN
+1974 
-1980 NGSVTSDGDYV
+1980 
-1991 SGFAALSEKT
+1991 
-2001 TYTSCMNNGAI
+2001 
-2012 TARTKVGGF
+2012 
-2021 GAEVKST
+2021 
-2028 KATDCGNT
+2028 
-2036 GAISLVEYGTGKQ
+2036 YGTGKQ

-2062 ALTRCYNTGAVTG
+2062 SITRSYNSGAVTG

-2279 CGETVKADFVPANG
+2279 CGETVKADFVPATG

-2303 TCEKDGYTNHVCSV
+2303 TCEKDGYTNHV
-2317 CGDSYRDNYVDAAGH
+2317 
-2332 QYTLTVTAPTC
+2332 
-2343 TAAGYTTHL
+2343 
-2352 CSVCGHSYV
+2352 
-2361 DSIVP
+2361 
-2366 ATGHSYEDTVTA
+2366 
-2378 PTCTAAGYTT
+2378 
-2388 HTCSV
+2388 
-2393 CGDSYIDT
+2393 
-2401 IVPATGHDYVW
+2401 
-2412 QITRVPTCTAEGVKT
+2412 
-2427 FTCSHCGDSYDVA
+2427 
-2440 LAKVDHTYEA
+2440 
-2450 VVTAPTCTN
+2450 
-2459 NGYTT
+2459 
-2464 HTCSVCGDS
+2464 
-2473 YVDSIVPATGHSYDA
+2473 
-2488 VVTAPT
+2488 
-2494 CTNAG
+2494 
-2499 YTTHTCSVCGDSYVD
+2499 
-2514 SIVPAT
+2514 
-2520 GHSYEAV
+2520 
-2527 VTAPTC
+2527 
-2533 DKMGY
+2533 
-2538 TTYTCSVC
+2538 CSVC

-2597 HSYEAVVTAPTCDKM
+2597 HRYEAVVTAPTCDKM
-2612 GYTTYTCSA
+2612 GYTTYTCSV

-2799 GVGGN
+2799 GVGN
-2804 KFAPSE
+2804 NRFAPSE

-2842 SVSTYARDAMA
+2842 AISTYARDAMA

>member
-9 LVLAMLLSMI
+9 LVLAMLLSMV
-19 PAVFAANCDITVS
+19 PAVFAADCDITVS

-84 AEAGEFRIGITATC
+84 AEAGEFRIGITAAC
-98 TDGGSAEAVVP
+98 TGGGSAEVVVP

-207 ERYYLGVAEKNCG
+207 ERYYLGVAEKDCG
-220 KGTSGL
+220 KGTFGL
-226 LEFTGSGEGVDDMLG
+226 LEFTGSGEGVNDMLG
-241 GSYEDTRNALLIS
+241 GSYKDTRNALLIS

-397 GYDPNYGTEDACYA
+397 GYDPNYGTENACYA
-411 PATAKIVLSS
+411 PATAKVVLTSE
-421 GDAQPCQ
+421 APQPCQ
-428 WNEGV
+428 WDEGV
-433 ITTEPTCTTAGVKT
+433 VTTEPTCTTAGVKT

-577 TADKKAEIRNL
+577 TADKKAEIKNL
-588 TLSGKLDITE
+588 MLSGKLDITE
-598 NYRNSYAY
+598 NYRNSFAY
-606 SGGLVGGAEYVSFTN
+606 SGGLVGGAEYVSFTD
-621 ITTNVTI
+621 ITTNVAV

-643 GFAGIV
+643 GFAGTV

-693 RTKIGGFGASV
+693 RTKIGGFGGAV
-704 KSTKAVDSCNTGAI
+704 KSTKTVDSYNTGTI

-725 SNQGIGGLFGEIG
+725 GNQGIGGLFGEMG

-776 YIVDSYNSGAI
+776 YIVDSYNSGSI
-787 TGHSDKSYCGIGGL
+787 TGHSDKNYCGIGGL
-801 VGNLNAS
+801 VGKLDAS
-808 SSRVYEQ
+808 SSRTYEQ

-839 AIGLMHADYSTG
+839 AIGLMHADYSTD
-851 SYLEVENVYYLACG
+851 SYLEVENVYYL
-865 LEGLGK
+865 
-871 MNYSTMHDPSVFAEM
+871 
-886 TAEAMKA
+886 
-893 SDFVTKLGA
+893 
-902 SFKADGTCMQK
+902 
-913 VNSGYPVL
+913 
-921 TWQQLGEGQSEHTF
+921 
-935 KVTATVDATCTEAG
+935 
-949 SKTYTCTACGETKAE
+949 
-964 EIPALGHNVGEGGIC
+964 
-979 SRCGEKIAYLS
+979 
-990 ALRLTAYNASGDY
+990 
-1003 VFTPEFDGKT
+1003 
-1013 AEYQVAVP
+1013 
-1021 DADGF
+1021 
-1026 SAFLWATLSE
+1026 
-1036 NAPEGSTIKA
+1036 
-1046 EWTNLYNGK
+1046 
-1055 TQSTAITSGKTSG
+1055 
-1068 QSLANFSRDAKPNTV
+1068 
-1083 TLTVGVDGNTQT
+1083 
-1095 YTLTSFRTPTLS
+1095 
-1107 ALNVTGARMNETFSH
+1107 
-1122 RTAEYTID
+1122 
-1130 TTADSIT
+1130 
-1137 LSATPY
+1137 
-1143 QDGYT
+1143 
-1148 VTYNGAESGEW
+1148 
-1159 TLQDGENVM
+1159 
-1168 TVVVSN
+1168 
-1174 ADGLSTSYTV
+1174 
-1184 KATKHAICKVRA
+1184 
-1196 ELDPENALLVL
+1196 
-1207 YDSFNTSIYPDE
+1207 
-1219 NGDYTLMDGAAYT
+1219 
-1232 YVATAKGY
+1232 
-1240 VGKSGSLTASAAEP
+1240 
-1254 VLKITLTAAEENT
+1254 
-1267 TLVKDLPAEWPNFRN
+1267 
-1282 GSDHL
+1282 
-1287 GITNAPTP
+1287 
-1295 YTSEDSELLW
+1295 
-1305 AAKYGTGW
+1305 
-1313 AAAPGSPILVDG
+1313 
-1325 GLITYTGSTIKRLDV
+1325 
-1340 NTGKVL
+1340 
-1346 AEGTMAGTS
+1346 
-1355 SFSINPATYADGMIF
+1355 
-1370 VGLSGGKIQAFNAK
+1370 
-1384 TLESLWIYTDPLG
+1384 
-1397 GQPNTSP
+1397 
-1404 TYHDGYI
+1404 
-1411 YVGFWNGE
+1411 
-1419 SKPGNFVAISVTDED
+1419 
-1434 PMKTD
+1434 
-1439 EAKLASWSYACVGGF
+1439 
-1454 YWAGAYVTDN
+1454 
-1464 LCIVGTDDG
+1464 
-1473 SGEGDY
+1473 
-1479 INTSALLVFDR
+1479 
-1490 LTGKLLD
+1490 
-1497 SHYGCKGDI
+1497 
-1506 RSNVSHDPDSDRVFF
+1506 
-1521 TSKGGYIYNAAIDWE
+1521 
-1536 TGRITDFK
+1536 
-1544 SLALKDAEGYT
+1544 
-1555 SEEKPGAIMSTCT
+1555 
-1568 PSVYNGRIYLGVSG
+1568 
-1582 NKGQFS
+1582 
-1588 QNGGHCIEVIDLDT
+1588 
-1602 ATGEMSYAYSYGIIG
+1602 
-1617 YPQTSAMVSTAYV
+1617 
-1630 DKDFDGDG
+1630 
-1638 AGDGYVFIYL
+1638 
-1648 PYNYTPGGISVLM
+1648 
-1661 DRPGQTEPKTATDS
+1661 
-1675 GYSEIFTPQAPLAQY
+1675 
-1690 CICSTIADSTGTI
+1690 
-1703 YYKNDSCY
+1703 
-1711 MMAITSKI
+1711 
-1719 LSIEVTEN
+1719 
-1727 PEKMTYKA
+1727 
-1735 GETFDASGMKVVA
+1735 
-1748 KLANGL
+1748 
-1754 ERDITNYVTWQEGPI
+1754 
-1769 EQGQTSIILSY
+1769 
-1780 TYGFDSANYGL
+1780 
-1791 KTKTAK
+1791 
-1797 LELDVLPSQDED
+1797 
-1809 GVYLIGNASQLL
+1809 
-1821 WFASKVNSGETGI
+1821 
-1834 SGKLTANIDL
+1834 
-1844 TSVESWTPI
+1844 
-1853 GSLKQPFTGS
+1853 
-1863 FDGDGHSITGMS
+1863 
-1875 ITFDSDDKSI
+1875 
-1885 GAPYLGLF
+1885 
-1893 GYVKGTADKKAEI
+1893 
-1906 KNLTLTGKL
+1906 
-1915 NITENY
+1915 
-1921 RNSYAYSGG
+1921 
-1930 LVGGAEY
+1930 
-1937 VSFTDVTVDVAV
+1937 
-1949 TAKQGTAPYP
+1949 
-1959 WSYVGGFAGTVKNAD
+1959 
-1974 FLRCVN
+1974 
-1980 NGSVTSDGDYV
+1980 
-1991 SGFAALSEKT
+1991 
-2001 TYTSCMNNGAI
+2001 
-2012 TARTKVGGF
+2012 
-2021 GAEVKST
+2021 
-2028 KATDCGNT
+2028 
-2036 GAISLVEYGTGKQ
+2036 
-2049 AIGGLFAEIRYGS
+2049 
-2062 ALTRCYNTGAVTG
+2062 
-2075 DCYVGGL
+2075 
-2082 VGSVGSSSDAT
+2082 
-2093 NGPSY
+2093 
-2098 IVDSYNSGAITGHSD
+2098 
-2113 KYYCGIGGLVGK
+2113 
-2125 LDASSSRVYEQSYVH
+2125 
-2140 NCYNTGTV
+2140 
-2148 TDLGLKTAGN
+2148 
-2158 PGAAIGVMHADYS
+2158 
-2171 EGSYLEVKDV
+2171 
-2181 YYRAC
+2181 AC

-2258 KTTVVAPTCTEQ
+2258 KTTVVDPTCTEQ

-2427 FTCSHCGDSYDVA
+2427 FTCSHCSDSYDVA
-2440 LAKVDHTYEA
+2440 LAKADHTYEA

-2612 GYTTYTCSA
+2612 GYTTYTCSV

-2890 VKANA
+2890 AKAN

>member
-9 LVLAMLLSMI
+9 LVLAMLLSMV
-19 PAVFAANCDITVS
+19 PAVFAADCDITVS

-98 TDGGSAEAVVP
+98 TGGGSAEVVVP

-207 ERYYLGVAEKNCG
+207 ERYYLGVAEKDCG

-226 LEFTGSGEGVDDMLG
+226 LEFTGSGEGVNDMLG
-241 GSYEDTRNALLIS
+241 GSYKDTLNALLIS

-397 GYDPNYGTEDACYA
+397 GYDPNYGTENACYA
-411 PATAKIVLSS
+411 PATAKVVLTSE
-421 GDAQPCQ
+421 APQPCQ
-428 WNEGV
+428 WDEGV
-433 ITTEPTCTTAGVKT
+433 VTTEPTCTTAGVKT

-554 ITFDSNDKSVGAPY
+554 ITFDSNDKSIGAPY

-577 TADKKAEIRNL
+577 TEAQKAEIKNL
-588 TLSGKLDITE
+588 TLTGTLSITE

-606 SGGLVGGAEYVSFTN
+606 SGGLVGA
-621 ITTNVTI
+621 
-628 TAKKGSAPYPWSYVG
+628 
-643 GFAGIV
+643 
-649 KNADFLRCVNNGTVT
+649 
-664 TDGDYVSG
+664 
-672 FAAKSETTTY
+672 
-682 TSCVNNGAITG
+682 
-693 RTKIGGFGASV
+693 
-704 KSTKAVDSCNTGAI
+704 
-718 GLAAYNG
+718 
-725 SNQGIGGLFGEIG
+725 
-738 YGSTLTRCY
+738 
-747 NTGAVTGDCY
+747 
-757 VGGLVGS
+757 
-764 VGSGSDAANGPS
+764 
-776 YIVDSYNSGAI
+776 
-787 TGHSDKSYCGIGGL
+787 
-801 VGNLNAS
+801 
-808 SSRVYEQ
+808 
-815 SYVHNCYNVGTVT
+815 
-828 DLGLKTINAGA
+828 
-839 AIGLMHADYSTG
+839 
-851 SYLEVENVYYLACG
+851 
-865 LEGLGK
+865 
-871 MNYSTMHDPSVFAEM
+871 
-886 TAEAMKA
+886 
-893 SDFVTKLGA
+893 
-902 SFKADGTCMQK
+902 
-913 VNSGYPVL
+913 
-921 TWQQLGEGQSEHTF
+921 
-935 KVTATVDATCTEAG
+935 
-949 SKTYTCTACGETKAE
+949 
-964 EIPALGHNVGEGGIC
+964 
-979 SRCGEKIAYLS
+979 
-990 ALRLTAYNASGDY
+990 
-1003 VFTPEFDGKT
+1003 
-1013 AEYQVAVP
+1013 
-1021 DADGF
+1021 
-1026 SAFLWATLSE
+1026 
-1036 NAPEGSTIKA
+1036 
-1046 EWTNLYNGK
+1046 
-1055 TQSTAITSGKTSG
+1055 
-1068 QSLANFSRDAKPNTV
+1068 
-1083 TLTVGVDGNTQT
+1083 
-1095 YTLTSFRTPTLS
+1095 
-1107 ALNVTGARMNETFSH
+1107 
-1122 RTAEYTID
+1122 
-1130 TTADSIT
+1130 
-1137 LSATPY
+1137 
-1143 QDGYT
+1143 
-1148 VTYNGAESGEW
+1148 
-1159 TLQDGENVM
+1159 
-1168 TVVVSN
+1168 
-1174 ADGLSTSYTV
+1174 
-1184 KATKHAICKVRA
+1184 
-1196 ELDPENALLVL
+1196 
-1207 YDSFNTSIYPDE
+1207 
-1219 NGDYTLMDGAAYT
+1219 
-1232 YVATAKGY
+1232 
-1240 VGKSGSLTASAAEP
+1240 
-1254 VLKITLTAAEENT
+1254 
-1267 TLVKDLPAEWPNFRN
+1267 
-1282 GSDHL
+1282 
-1287 GITNAPTP
+1287 
-1295 YTSEDSELLW
+1295 
-1305 AAKYGTGW
+1305 
-1313 AAAPGSPILVDG
+1313 
-1325 GLITYTGSTIKRLDV
+1325 
-1340 NTGKVL
+1340 
-1346 AEGTMAGTS
+1346 
-1355 SFSINPATYADGMIF
+1355 
-1370 VGLSGGKIQAFNAK
+1370 
-1384 TLESLWIYTDPLG
+1384 
-1397 GQPNTSP
+1397 
-1404 TYHDGYI
+1404 
-1411 YVGFWNGE
+1411 
-1419 SKPGNFVAISVTDED
+1419 
-1434 PMKTD
+1434 
-1439 EAKLASWSYACVGGF
+1439 
-1454 YWAGAYVTDN
+1454 
-1464 LCIVGTDDG
+1464 
-1473 SGEGDY
+1473 
-1479 INTSALLVFDR
+1479 
-1490 LTGKLLD
+1490 
-1497 SHYGCKGDI
+1497 
-1506 RSNVSHDPDSDRVFF
+1506 
-1521 TSKGGYIYNAAIDWE
+1521 
-1536 TGRITDFK
+1536 
-1544 SLALKDAEGYT
+1544 
-1555 SEEKPGAIMSTCT
+1555 
-1568 PSVYNGRIYLGVSG
+1568 
-1582 NKGQFS
+1582 
-1588 QNGGHCIEVIDLDT
+1588 
-1602 ATGEMSYAYSYGIIG
+1602 
-1617 YPQTSAMVSTAYV
+1617 
-1630 DKDFDGDG
+1630 
-1638 AGDGYVFIYL
+1638 
-1648 PYNYTPGGISVLM
+1648 
-1661 DRPGQTEPKTATDS
+1661 
-1675 GYSEIFTPQAPLAQY
+1675 
-1690 CICSTIADSTGTI
+1690 
-1703 YYKNDSCY
+1703 
-1711 MMAITSKI
+1711 
-1719 LSIEVTEN
+1719 
-1727 PEKMTYKA
+1727 
-1735 GETFDASGMKVVA
+1735 
-1748 KLANGL
+1748 
-1754 ERDITNYVTWQEGPI
+1754 
-1769 EQGQTSIILSY
+1769 
-1780 TYGFDSANYGL
+1780 
-1791 KTKTAK
+1791 
-1797 LELDVLPSQDED
+1797 
-1809 GVYLIGNASQLL
+1809 
-1821 WFASKVNSGETGI
+1821 
-1834 SGKLTANIDL
+1834 
-1844 TSVESWTPI
+1844 
-1853 GSLKQPFTGS
+1853 
-1863 FDGDGHSITGMS
+1863 
-1875 ITFDSDDKSI
+1875 
-1885 GAPYLGLF
+1885 
-1893 GYVKGTADKKAEI
+1893 
-1906 KNLTLTGKL
+1906 
-1915 NITENY
+1915 
-1921 RNSYAYSGG
+1921 
-1930 LVGGAEY
+1930 AEY
-1937 VSFTDVTVDVAV
+1937 VSFTDVTTDVTV

-1991 SGFAALSEKT
+1991 SGFVPKSETT
-2001 TYTSCMNNGAI
+2001 TYTACANNGAI
-2012 TARTKVGGF
+2012 TGRTKIGGL

-2028 KATDCGNT
+2028 KVVDSCNT
-2036 GAISLVEYGTGKQ
+2036 GAIGLIAYGTGKQ

-2062 ALTRCYNTGAVTG
+2062 SITRSYNSGAVTG

-2440 LAKVDHTYEA
+2440 LAKADHTYEA

-2597 HSYEAVVTAPTCDKM
+2597 HRYEAVVTAPTCDKM
-2612 GYTTYTCSA
+2612 GYTTYTCSV

-2716 YTDIPTDWAK
+2716 YTDVPTDWAK

-2842 SVSTYARDAMA
+2842 AISTYARDAMA

-2890 VKANA
+2890 VKANT

>member
-9 LVLAMLLSMI
+9 LVLAMLLSMV
-19 PAVFAANCDITVS
+19 PAVFAADCDITVS

-98 TDGGSAEAVVP
+98 TGGGSAEVVVP

-207 ERYYLGVAEKNCG
+207 ERYYLGVAEKDCG

-226 LEFTGSGEGVDDMLG
+226 LEFTGSGEGVNDMLG
-241 GSYEDTRNALLIS
+241 GSYEDTLNALLIS

-397 GYDPNYGTEDACYA
+397 GYDPNYGTENACYA
-411 PATAKIVLSS
+411 PATAKVVLTSEVP
-421 GDAQPCQ
+421 QPCQ
-428 WNEGV
+428 WDEGV
-433 ITTEPTCTTAGVKT
+433 VTTEPTCTTAGVKT

-516 GKLTANIELTEAWTP
+516 GKLTANI
-531 MGSQKQ
+531 
-537 PFTGSF
+537 
-543 DGDGHSITGMS
+543 
-554 ITFDSNDKSVGAPY
+554 
-568 LGLFGYVKG
+568 
-577 TADKKAEIRNL
+577 
-588 TLSGKLDITE
+588 
-598 NYRNSYAY
+598 
-606 SGGLVGGAEYVSFTN
+606 
-621 ITTNVTI
+621 
-628 TAKKGSAPYPWSYVG
+628 
-643 GFAGIV
+643 
-649 KNADFLRCVNNGTVT
+649 
-664 TDGDYVSG
+664 
-672 FAAKSETTTY
+672 
-682 TSCVNNGAITG
+682 
-693 RTKIGGFGASV
+693 
-704 KSTKAVDSCNTGAI
+704 
-718 GLAAYNG
+718 
-725 SNQGIGGLFGEIG
+725 
-738 YGSTLTRCY
+738 
-747 NTGAVTGDCY
+747 
-757 VGGLVGS
+757 
-764 VGSGSDAANGPS
+764 
-776 YIVDSYNSGAI
+776 
-787 TGHSDKSYCGIGGL
+787 
-801 VGNLNAS
+801 
-808 SSRVYEQ
+808 
-815 SYVHNCYNVGTVT
+815 
-828 DLGLKTINAGA
+828 
-839 AIGLMHADYSTG
+839 
-851 SYLEVENVYYLACG
+851 
-865 LEGLGK
+865 
-871 MNYSTMHDPSVFAEM
+871 
-886 TAEAMKA
+886 
-893 SDFVTKLGA
+893 
-902 SFKADGTCMQK
+902 
-913 VNSGYPVL
+913 
-921 TWQQLGEGQSEHTF
+921 
-935 KVTATVDATCTEAG
+935 
-949 SKTYTCTACGETKAE
+949 
-964 EIPALGHNVGEGGIC
+964 
-979 SRCGEKIAYLS
+979 
-990 ALRLTAYNASGDY
+990 
-1003 VFTPEFDGKT
+1003 
-1013 AEYQVAVP
+1013 
-1021 DADGF
+1021 
-1026 SAFLWATLSE
+1026 
-1036 NAPEGSTIKA
+1036 
-1046 EWTNLYNGK
+1046 
-1055 TQSTAITSGKTSG
+1055 
-1068 QSLANFSRDAKPNTV
+1068 
-1083 TLTVGVDGNTQT
+1083 
-1095 YTLTSFRTPTLS
+1095 
-1107 ALNVTGARMNETFSH
+1107 
-1122 RTAEYTID
+1122 
-1130 TTADSIT
+1130 
-1137 LSATPY
+1137 
-1143 QDGYT
+1143 
-1148 VTYNGAESGEW
+1148 
-1159 TLQDGENVM
+1159 
-1168 TVVVSN
+1168 
-1174 ADGLSTSYTV
+1174 
-1184 KATKHAICKVRA
+1184 
-1196 ELDPENALLVL
+1196 
-1207 YDSFNTSIYPDE
+1207 
-1219 NGDYTLMDGAAYT
+1219 
-1232 YVATAKGY
+1232 
-1240 VGKSGSLTASAAEP
+1240 
-1254 VLKITLTAAEENT
+1254 
-1267 TLVKDLPAEWPNFRN
+1267 
-1282 GSDHL
+1282 
-1287 GITNAPTP
+1287 
-1295 YTSEDSELLW
+1295 
-1305 AAKYGTGW
+1305 
-1313 AAAPGSPILVDG
+1313 
-1325 GLITYTGSTIKRLDV
+1325 
-1340 NTGKVL
+1340 
-1346 AEGTMAGTS
+1346 
-1355 SFSINPATYADGMIF
+1355 
-1370 VGLSGGKIQAFNAK
+1370 
-1384 TLESLWIYTDPLG
+1384 
-1397 GQPNTSP
+1397 
-1404 TYHDGYI
+1404 
-1411 YVGFWNGE
+1411 
-1419 SKPGNFVAISVTDED
+1419 
-1434 PMKTD
+1434 
-1439 EAKLASWSYACVGGF
+1439 
-1454 YWAGAYVTDN
+1454 
-1464 LCIVGTDDG
+1464 
-1473 SGEGDY
+1473 
-1479 INTSALLVFDR
+1479 
-1490 LTGKLLD
+1490 
-1497 SHYGCKGDI
+1497 
-1506 RSNVSHDPDSDRVFF
+1506 
-1521 TSKGGYIYNAAIDWE
+1521 
-1536 TGRITDFK
+1536 
-1544 SLALKDAEGYT
+1544 
-1555 SEEKPGAIMSTCT
+1555 
-1568 PSVYNGRIYLGVSG
+1568 
-1582 NKGQFS
+1582 
-1588 QNGGHCIEVIDLDT
+1588 
-1602 ATGEMSYAYSYGIIG
+1602 
-1617 YPQTSAMVSTAYV
+1617 
-1630 DKDFDGDG
+1630 
-1638 AGDGYVFIYL
+1638 
-1648 PYNYTPGGISVLM
+1648 
-1661 DRPGQTEPKTATDS
+1661 
-1675 GYSEIFTPQAPLAQY
+1675 
-1690 CICSTIADSTGTI
+1690 
-1703 YYKNDSCY
+1703 
-1711 MMAITSKI
+1711 
-1719 LSIEVTEN
+1719 
-1727 PEKMTYKA
+1727 
-1735 GETFDASGMKVVA
+1735 
-1748 KLANGL
+1748 
-1754 ERDITNYVTWQEGPI
+1754 
-1769 EQGQTSIILSY
+1769 
-1780 TYGFDSANYGL
+1780 
-1791 KTKTAK
+1791 
-1797 LELDVLPSQDED
+1797 
-1809 GVYLIGNASQLL
+1809 
-1821 WFASKVNSGETGI
+1821 
-1834 SGKLTANIDL
+1834 DL

-1853 GSLKQPFTGS
+1853 GSLKQPFTGN

-1893 GYVKGTADKKAEI
+1893 GYVKGTEAQKAEI
-1906 KNLTLTGKL
+1906 KNLTLTGTL
-1915 NITENY
+1915 SITENY

-1930 LVGGAEY
+1930 LVGAAEY
-1937 VSFTDVTVDVAV
+1937 VSFTDVTTDVTV

-1991 SGFAALSEKT
+1991 SGFVPKSETT
-2001 TYTSCMNNGAI
+2001 TYTACANNGAI
-2012 TARTKVGGF
+2012 TGRTKIGGL

-2028 KATDCGNT
+2028 KVVDSCNT
-2036 GAISLVEYGTGKQ
+2036 GAIGLIAYGTGKQ

-2062 ALTRCYNTGAVTG
+2062 SITRSYNSGAVTG

-2393 CGDSYIDT
+2393 CGHSYVDSV
-2401 IVPATGHDYVW
+2401 VPATGHDYVW

-2440 LAKVDHTYEA
+2440 LAKADHTYEA

-2473 YVDSIVPATGHSYDA
+2473 YVDSIVPATCHSYDA

-2612 GYTTYTCSA
+2612 GYTTYTCSV

-2770 DAPSGFTDVADGQWY
+2770 SAPSGFTDVADGQWY

-2821 FRYAKAEAPEADV
+2821 FRYAKAEAPEVDV

-2865 EADGTYLA
+2865 EADGTYLV

>member
-46 LPLGTVFTDPNGHAL
+46 LPLRTVFTDPNGHAL

-98 TDGGSAEAVVP
+98 TDGGSAETVVP
-109 ITVEAVEDGG
+109 ITVEAVEDGD

-207 ERYYLGVAEKNCG
+207 ERYYLGVAEKDCG

-226 LEFTGSGEGVDDMLG
+226 LEFTGSGEGVNDMLG

-268 DENLM
+268 GENLM

-411 PATAKIVLSS
+411 PATAKVVLTSE
-421 GDAQPCQ
+421 APQPCQ
-428 WNEGV
+428 WDEGV
-433 ITTEPTCTTAGVKT
+433 VTTEPTCTTAGVKT

-461 PALGHTF
+461 PALGHEY
-468 GADGACI
+468 GSDGLCT
-475 RCGEKDPAIPT
+475 RCGAQDPAIPT
-486 QDESGVYGIASEKQL
+486 QDESGVYCIASEKQL

-577 TADKKAEIRNL
+577 TADKKAEIKNL
-588 TLSGKLDITE
+588 MLSGKLD
-598 NYRNSYAY
+598 
-606 SGGLVGGAEYVSFTN
+606 
-621 ITTNVTI
+621 
-628 TAKKGSAPYPWSYVG
+628 
-643 GFAGIV
+643 
-649 KNADFLRCVNNGTVT
+649 
-664 TDGDYVSG
+664 
-672 FAAKSETTTY
+672 
-682 TSCVNNGAITG
+682 
-693 RTKIGGFGASV
+693 
-704 KSTKAVDSCNTGAI
+704 
-718 GLAAYNG
+718 
-725 SNQGIGGLFGEIG
+725 
-738 YGSTLTRCY
+738 
-747 NTGAVTGDCY
+747 
-757 VGGLVGS
+757 
-764 VGSGSDAANGPS
+764 
-776 YIVDSYNSGAI
+776 
-787 TGHSDKSYCGIGGL
+787 
-801 VGNLNAS
+801 
-808 SSRVYEQ
+808 
-815 SYVHNCYNVGTVT
+815 
-828 DLGLKTINAGA
+828 
-839 AIGLMHADYSTG
+839 
-851 SYLEVENVYYLACG
+851 
-865 LEGLGK
+865 
-871 MNYSTMHDPSVFAEM
+871 
-886 TAEAMKA
+886 
-893 SDFVTKLGA
+893 
-902 SFKADGTCMQK
+902 
-913 VNSGYPVL
+913 
-921 TWQQLGEGQSEHTF
+921 
-935 KVTATVDATCTEAG
+935 
-949 SKTYTCTACGETKAE
+949 
-964 EIPALGHNVGEGGIC
+964 
-979 SRCGEKIAYLS
+979 
-990 ALRLTAYNASGDY
+990 
-1003 VFTPEFDGKT
+1003 
-1013 AEYQVAVP
+1013 
-1021 DADGF
+1021 
-1026 SAFLWATLSE
+1026 
-1036 NAPEGSTIKA
+1036 
-1046 EWTNLYNGK
+1046 
-1055 TQSTAITSGKTSG
+1055 
-1068 QSLANFSRDAKPNTV
+1068 
-1083 TLTVGVDGNTQT
+1083 
-1095 YTLTSFRTPTLS
+1095 
-1107 ALNVTGARMNETFSH
+1107 
-1122 RTAEYTID
+1122 
-1130 TTADSIT
+1130 
-1137 LSATPY
+1137 
-1143 QDGYT
+1143 
-1148 VTYNGAESGEW
+1148 
-1159 TLQDGENVM
+1159 
-1168 TVVVSN
+1168 
-1174 ADGLSTSYTV
+1174 
-1184 KATKHAICKVRA
+1184 
-1196 ELDPENALLVL
+1196 
-1207 YDSFNTSIYPDE
+1207 
-1219 NGDYTLMDGAAYT
+1219 
-1232 YVATAKGY
+1232 
-1240 VGKSGSLTASAAEP
+1240 
-1254 VLKITLTAAEENT
+1254 
-1267 TLVKDLPAEWPNFRN
+1267 
-1282 GSDHL
+1282 
-1287 GITNAPTP
+1287 
-1295 YTSEDSELLW
+1295 
-1305 AAKYGTGW
+1305 
-1313 AAAPGSPILVDG
+1313 
-1325 GLITYTGSTIKRLDV
+1325 
-1340 NTGKVL
+1340 
-1346 AEGTMAGTS
+1346 
-1355 SFSINPATYADGMIF
+1355 
-1370 VGLSGGKIQAFNAK
+1370 
-1384 TLESLWIYTDPLG
+1384 
-1397 GQPNTSP
+1397 
-1404 TYHDGYI
+1404 
-1411 YVGFWNGE
+1411 
-1419 SKPGNFVAISVTDED
+1419 
-1434 PMKTD
+1434 
-1439 EAKLASWSYACVGGF
+1439 
-1454 YWAGAYVTDN
+1454 
-1464 LCIVGTDDG
+1464 
-1473 SGEGDY
+1473 
-1479 INTSALLVFDR
+1479 
-1490 LTGKLLD
+1490 
-1497 SHYGCKGDI
+1497 
-1506 RSNVSHDPDSDRVFF
+1506 
-1521 TSKGGYIYNAAIDWE
+1521 
-1536 TGRITDFK
+1536 
-1544 SLALKDAEGYT
+1544 
-1555 SEEKPGAIMSTCT
+1555 
-1568 PSVYNGRIYLGVSG
+1568 
-1582 NKGQFS
+1582 
-1588 QNGGHCIEVIDLDT
+1588 
-1602 ATGEMSYAYSYGIIG
+1602 
-1617 YPQTSAMVSTAYV
+1617 
-1630 DKDFDGDG
+1630 
-1638 AGDGYVFIYL
+1638 
-1648 PYNYTPGGISVLM
+1648 
-1661 DRPGQTEPKTATDS
+1661 
-1675 GYSEIFTPQAPLAQY
+1675 
-1690 CICSTIADSTGTI
+1690 
-1703 YYKNDSCY
+1703 
-1711 MMAITSKI
+1711 
-1719 LSIEVTEN
+1719 
-1727 PEKMTYKA
+1727 
-1735 GETFDASGMKVVA
+1735 
-1748 KLANGL
+1748 
-1754 ERDITNYVTWQEGPI
+1754 
-1769 EQGQTSIILSY
+1769 
-1780 TYGFDSANYGL
+1780 
-1791 KTKTAK
+1791 
-1797 LELDVLPSQDED
+1797 
-1809 GVYLIGNASQLL
+1809 
-1821 WFASKVNSGETGI
+1821 
-1834 SGKLTANIDL
+1834 
-1844 TSVESWTPI
+1844 
-1853 GSLKQPFTGS
+1853 
-1863 FDGDGHSITGMS
+1863 
-1875 ITFDSDDKSI
+1875 
-1885 GAPYLGLF
+1885 
-1893 GYVKGTADKKAEI
+1893 
-1906 KNLTLTGKL
+1906 
-1915 NITENY
+1915 ITENY

-1959 WSYVGGFAGTVKNAD
+1959 WSYIGGFAGTVTNAD

-1991 SGFAALSEKT
+1991 SGFVPKSEKT
-2001 TYTSCMNNGAI
+2001 TYTACANNGAI
-2012 TARTKVGGF
+2012 TGRTKVGGI
-2021 GAEVKST
+2021 GADVKST
-2028 KATDCGNT
+2028 RATDCGNT
-2036 GAISLVEYGTGKQ
+2036 GAISLVEYGTGNQ
-2049 AIGGLFAEIRYGS
+2049 EIGGLFARICYGS

-2075 DCYVGGL
+2075 DAYVGGL
-2082 VGSVGSSSDAT
+2082 VGTLSSYSDST
-2093 NGPSY
+2093 NGVSY

-2113 KYYCGIGGLVGK
+2113 KNYCGIGGLVGN
-2125 LDASSSRVYEQSYVH
+2125 LEGGMRSYSQSYIH
-2140 NCYNTGTV
+2140 NCYNAGAV

-2158 PGAAIGVMHADYS
+2158 PGAAIGFMHSDYS
-2171 EGSYLEVKDV
+2171 EASYHQVEDV
-2181 YYRAC
+2181 YYLAC
-2186 GLEGLGMMVYSTMHD
+2186 GLEGVGKMGYSTLKD
-2201 PSVFVEMSAEAMKAS
+2201 PTVLKEMSEEDMKSAD
-2216 GFVTKLGAS
+2216 FIAALGES

-2231 CMQKVNG
+2231 CMQKVNS

-2258 KTTVVAPTCTEQ
+2258 KTTVVDPTCTEQ

-2279 CGETVKADFVPANG
+2279 CGETLKADFVPANG
-2293 HSYEESVVAP
+2293 HSYEASVVAP
-2303 TCEKDGYTNHVCSV
+2303 TCEKDGYTNHV
-2317 CGDSYRDNYVDAAGH
+2317 
-2332 QYTLTVTAPTC
+2332 
-2343 TAAGYTTHL
+2343 
-2352 CSVCGHSYV
+2352 
-2361 DSIVP
+2361 
-2366 ATGHSYEDTVTA
+2366 
-2378 PTCTAAGYTT
+2378 
-2388 HTCSV
+2388 
-2393 CGDSYIDT
+2393 
-2401 IVPATGHDYVW
+2401 
-2412 QITRVPTCTAEGVKT
+2412 
-2427 FTCSHCGDSYDVA
+2427 
-2440 LAKVDHTYEA
+2440 
-2450 VVTAPTCTN
+2450 
-2459 NGYTT
+2459 
-2464 HTCSVCGDS
+2464 
-2473 YVDSIVPATGHSYDA
+2473 
-2488 VVTAPT
+2488 
-2494 CTNAG
+2494 
-2499 YTTHTCSVCGDSYVD
+2499 
-2514 SIVPAT
+2514 
-2520 GHSYEAV
+2520 
-2527 VTAPTC
+2527 
-2533 DKMGY
+2533 
-2538 TTYTCSVC
+2538 CSVC

-2597 HSYEAVVTAPTCDKM
+2597 HRYEAVVTAPTCDKM

-2629 YVDAAGHDC
+2629 YVDAVGHDC

-2834 LSGYPDAE
+2834 LSGYPDTE

-2865 EADGTYLA
+2865 EADGTYLV

>member
-98 TDGGSAEAVVP
+98 TGGGSTEVTVP
-109 ITVEAVEDGG
+109 ITVEAVEDGD

-207 ERYYLGVAEKNCG
+207 ERYYLGVAEKDCG

-226 LEFTGSGEGVDDMLG
+226 LEFTGSGEGVNDMLG
-241 GSYEDTRNALLIS
+241 GSYGDTLNALLIS

-397 GYDPNYGTEDACYA
+397 GYDPNYGTENACYA
-411 PATAKIVLSS
+411 PATAKVVLTSE
-421 GDAQPCQ
+421 APQPCQ
-428 WNEGV
+428 WDEGV
-433 ITTEPTCTTAGVKT
+433 VTTEPTCTTAGVKT
-447 FSCSVHGETRTEEL
+447 FSCSVHGETRTEEI
-461 PALGHTF
+461 PALGHEY
-468 GADGACI
+468 GSDGLCT
-475 RCGEKDPAIPT
+475 RCGAQDPAIPT
-486 QDESGVYGIASEKQL
+486 QDESGVYCIASEKQL

-577 TADKKAEIRNL
+577 TADKKAEIKNL
-588 TLSGKLDITE
+588 MLSGKLDITE
-598 NYRNSYAY
+598 NYRNS
-606 SGGLVGGAEYVSFTN
+606 F
-621 ITTNVTI
+621 
-628 TAKKGSAPYPWSYVG
+628 
-643 GFAGIV
+643 
-649 KNADFLRCVNNGTVT
+649 
-664 TDGDYVSG
+664 
-672 FAAKSETTTY
+672 
-682 TSCVNNGAITG
+682 
-693 RTKIGGFGASV
+693 
-704 KSTKAVDSCNTGAI
+704 
-718 GLAAYNG
+718 
-725 SNQGIGGLFGEIG
+725 
-738 YGSTLTRCY
+738 
-747 NTGAVTGDCY
+747 
-757 VGGLVGS
+757 
-764 VGSGSDAANGPS
+764 
-776 YIVDSYNSGAI
+776 
-787 TGHSDKSYCGIGGL
+787 
-801 VGNLNAS
+801 
-808 SSRVYEQ
+808 
-815 SYVHNCYNVGTVT
+815 
-828 DLGLKTINAGA
+828 
-839 AIGLMHADYSTG
+839 
-851 SYLEVENVYYLACG
+851 
-865 LEGLGK
+865 
-871 MNYSTMHDPSVFAEM
+871 
-886 TAEAMKA
+886 
-893 SDFVTKLGA
+893 
-902 SFKADGTCMQK
+902 
-913 VNSGYPVL
+913 
-921 TWQQLGEGQSEHTF
+921 
-935 KVTATVDATCTEAG
+935 
-949 SKTYTCTACGETKAE
+949 
-964 EIPALGHNVGEGGIC
+964 
-979 SRCGEKIAYLS
+979 
-990 ALRLTAYNASGDY
+990 
-1003 VFTPEFDGKT
+1003 
-1013 AEYQVAVP
+1013 
-1021 DADGF
+1021 
-1026 SAFLWATLSE
+1026 
-1036 NAPEGSTIKA
+1036 
-1046 EWTNLYNGK
+1046 
-1055 TQSTAITSGKTSG
+1055 
-1068 QSLANFSRDAKPNTV
+1068 
-1083 TLTVGVDGNTQT
+1083 
-1095 YTLTSFRTPTLS
+1095 
-1107 ALNVTGARMNETFSH
+1107 
-1122 RTAEYTID
+1122 
-1130 TTADSIT
+1130 
-1137 LSATPY
+1137 
-1143 QDGYT
+1143 
-1148 VTYNGAESGEW
+1148 
-1159 TLQDGENVM
+1159 
-1168 TVVVSN
+1168 
-1174 ADGLSTSYTV
+1174 
-1184 KATKHAICKVRA
+1184 
-1196 ELDPENALLVL
+1196 
-1207 YDSFNTSIYPDE
+1207 
-1219 NGDYTLMDGAAYT
+1219 
-1232 YVATAKGY
+1232 
-1240 VGKSGSLTASAAEP
+1240 
-1254 VLKITLTAAEENT
+1254 
-1267 TLVKDLPAEWPNFRN
+1267 
-1282 GSDHL
+1282 
-1287 GITNAPTP
+1287 
-1295 YTSEDSELLW
+1295 
-1305 AAKYGTGW
+1305 
-1313 AAAPGSPILVDG
+1313 
-1325 GLITYTGSTIKRLDV
+1325 
-1340 NTGKVL
+1340 
-1346 AEGTMAGTS
+1346 
-1355 SFSINPATYADGMIF
+1355 
-1370 VGLSGGKIQAFNAK
+1370 
-1384 TLESLWIYTDPLG
+1384 
-1397 GQPNTSP
+1397 
-1404 TYHDGYI
+1404 
-1411 YVGFWNGE
+1411 
-1419 SKPGNFVAISVTDED
+1419 
-1434 PMKTD
+1434 
-1439 EAKLASWSYACVGGF
+1439 
-1454 YWAGAYVTDN
+1454 
-1464 LCIVGTDDG
+1464 
-1473 SGEGDY
+1473 
-1479 INTSALLVFDR
+1479 
-1490 LTGKLLD
+1490 
-1497 SHYGCKGDI
+1497 
-1506 RSNVSHDPDSDRVFF
+1506 
-1521 TSKGGYIYNAAIDWE
+1521 
-1536 TGRITDFK
+1536 
-1544 SLALKDAEGYT
+1544 
-1555 SEEKPGAIMSTCT
+1555 
-1568 PSVYNGRIYLGVSG
+1568 
-1582 NKGQFS
+1582 
-1588 QNGGHCIEVIDLDT
+1588 
-1602 ATGEMSYAYSYGIIG
+1602 
-1617 YPQTSAMVSTAYV
+1617 
-1630 DKDFDGDG
+1630 
-1638 AGDGYVFIYL
+1638 
-1648 PYNYTPGGISVLM
+1648 
-1661 DRPGQTEPKTATDS
+1661 
-1675 GYSEIFTPQAPLAQY
+1675 
-1690 CICSTIADSTGTI
+1690 
-1703 YYKNDSCY
+1703 
-1711 MMAITSKI
+1711 
-1719 LSIEVTEN
+1719 
-1727 PEKMTYKA
+1727 
-1735 GETFDASGMKVVA
+1735 
-1748 KLANGL
+1748 
-1754 ERDITNYVTWQEGPI
+1754 
-1769 EQGQTSIILSY
+1769 
-1780 TYGFDSANYGL
+1780 
-1791 KTKTAK
+1791 
-1797 LELDVLPSQDED
+1797 
-1809 GVYLIGNASQLL
+1809 
-1821 WFASKVNSGETGI
+1821 
-1834 SGKLTANIDL
+1834 
-1844 TSVESWTPI
+1844 
-1853 GSLKQPFTGS
+1853 
-1863 FDGDGHSITGMS
+1863 
-1875 ITFDSDDKSI
+1875 
-1885 GAPYLGLF
+1885 
-1893 GYVKGTADKKAEI
+1893 
-1906 KNLTLTGKL
+1906 
-1915 NITENY
+1915 
-1921 RNSYAYSGG
+1921 AYSGG

-1937 VSFTDVTVDVAV
+1937 VSFTDITTNVAV
-1949 TAKQGTAPYP
+1949 TAKKGSAPYP

-1980 NGSVTSDGDYV
+1980 NGTVTSDGDYV
-1991 SGFAALSEKT
+1991 SGFVPKSETT
-2001 TYTSCMNNGAI
+2001 TYTACANNGAI
-2012 TARTKVGGF
+2012 TGRTKIGGL

-2028 KATDCGNT
+2028 KVVDSCNT
-2036 GAISLVEYGTGKQ
+2036 GAIGLIAYGAGKQ

-2062 ALTRCYNTGAVTG
+2062 SITRSYNSGAVTG

-2082 VGSVGSSSDAT
+2082 VGTLSSSSDST
-2093 NGPSY
+2093 NGVNY
-2098 IVDSYNSGAITGHSD
+2098 IVDCYNSGAITGHSD
-2113 KYYCGIGGLVGK
+2113 KNYCGIGGLVGN
-2125 LDASSSRVYEQSYVH
+2125 LDAGMRSYSQSYVH

-2186 GLEGLGMMVYSTMHD
+2186 GLEGLGKMNYSTMHD

-2258 KTTVVAPTCTEQ
+2258 VTTVVAPTCTEQ

-2279 CGETVKADFVPANG
+2279 CGEELKADFVPATG
-2293 HSYEESVVAP
+2293 HSYEASVVAP

-2332 QYTLTVTAPTC
+2332 QYT
-2343 TAAGYTTHL
+2343 
-2352 CSVCGHSYV
+2352 
-2361 DSIVP
+2361 
-2366 ATGHSYEDTVTA
+2366 DTVTA
-2378 PTCTAAGYTT
+2378 PTCTASGYTT

-2393 CGDSYIDT
+2393 CG
-2401 IVPATGHDYVW
+2401 H
-2412 QITRVPTCTAEGVKT
+2412 
-2427 FTCSHCGDSYDVA
+2427 
-2440 LAKVDHTYEA
+2440 
-2450 VVTAPTCTN
+2450 
-2459 NGYTT
+2459 
-2464 HTCSVCGDS
+2464 
-2473 YVDSIVPATGHSYDA
+2473 
-2488 VVTAPT
+2488 
-2494 CTNAG
+2494 
-2499 YTTHTCSVCGDSYVD
+2499 SYVD

-2546 GDSYVGSYTD
+2546 GDSYVGNYTD

-2597 HSYEAVVTAPTCDKM
+2597 HRYEAVVTAPTCDKM

-2629 YVDAAGHDC
+2629 YVDAVGHDC

>member
-9 LVLAMLLSMI
+9 LVLAMLLSMV
-19 PAVFAANCDITVS
+19 PAVFAADCDITVS

-98 TDGGSAEAVVP
+98 TDGGNAEAVVP

-131 SVTVYVTISSDGA
+131 VVTVYVTLSSDGA

-149 DDGGTI
+149 DDDGTI

-207 ERYYLGVAEKNCG
+207 ERYYLGVAEKDCG

-226 LEFTGSGEGVDDMLG
+226 LEFTGSGEGVNDMLG
-241 GSYEDTRNALLIS
+241 GSYEDTLSALLIS

-397 GYDPNYGTEDACYA
+397 GYDPNYGTENACYA
-411 PATAKIVLSS
+411 PATAKIVLSG

-447 FSCSVHGETRTEEL
+447 FSCSVHGETRTEE
-461 PALGHTF
+461 
-468 GADGACI
+468 
-475 RCGEKDPAIPT
+475 
-486 QDESGVYGIASEKQL
+486 
-501 QWFAAKV
+501 
-508 NGGDTAIS
+508 
-516 GKLTANIELTEAWTP
+516 
-531 MGSQKQ
+531 
-537 PFTGSF
+537 
-543 DGDGHSITGMS
+543 
-554 ITFDSNDKSVGAPY
+554 
-568 LGLFGYVKG
+568 
-577 TADKKAEIRNL
+577 
-588 TLSGKLDITE
+588 
-598 NYRNSYAY
+598 
-606 SGGLVGGAEYVSFTN
+606 
-621 ITTNVTI
+621 
-628 TAKKGSAPYPWSYVG
+628 
-643 GFAGIV
+643 
-649 KNADFLRCVNNGTVT
+649 
-664 TDGDYVSG
+664 
-672 FAAKSETTTY
+672 
-682 TSCVNNGAITG
+682 
-693 RTKIGGFGASV
+693 
-704 KSTKAVDSCNTGAI
+704 
-718 GLAAYNG
+718 
-725 SNQGIGGLFGEIG
+725 
-738 YGSTLTRCY
+738 
-747 NTGAVTGDCY
+747 
-757 VGGLVGS
+757 
-764 VGSGSDAANGPS
+764 
-776 YIVDSYNSGAI
+776 
-787 TGHSDKSYCGIGGL
+787 
-801 VGNLNAS
+801 
-808 SSRVYEQ
+808 
-815 SYVHNCYNVGTVT
+815 
-828 DLGLKTINAGA
+828 
-839 AIGLMHADYSTG
+839 
-851 SYLEVENVYYLACG
+851 
-865 LEGLGK
+865 
-871 MNYSTMHDPSVFAEM
+871 
-886 TAEAMKA
+886 
-893 SDFVTKLGA
+893 
-902 SFKADGTCMQK
+902 
-913 VNSGYPVL
+913 
-921 TWQQLGEGQSEHTF
+921 
-935 KVTATVDATCTEAG
+935 
-949 SKTYTCTACGETKAE
+949 
-964 EIPALGHNVGEGGIC
+964 IPALGHSFGAGGLC
-979 SRCGEKIAYLS
+979 THCGEKAAYLS
-990 ALRLTAYNASGDY
+990 ALRLTAYNGSGDY
-1003 VFTPEFDGKT
+1003 AFTPEFDGKT

-1137 LSATPY
+1137 LSAIPY

-1196 ELDPENALLVL
+1196 ELDPENALLVM

-1219 NGDYTLMDGAAYT
+1219 NGDYALMDGAAYT

-1536 TGRITDFK
+1536 TGKITDFK

-1582 NKGQFS
+1582 SKGQFS

-1719 LSIEVTEN
+1719 LSIEVTES

-1930 LVGGAEY
+1930 LVGGAGY

-1959 WSYVGGFAGTVKNAD
+1959 WSYVGGFAGTVTNAD

-1980 NGSVTSDGDYV
+1980 NGTVTSDGDYV
-1991 SGFAALSEKT
+1991 SGFVPKSETT
-2001 TYTSCMNNGAI
+2001 TYTACANNGAI
-2012 TARTKVGGF
+2012 TGRTKIGGL

-2028 KATDCGNT
+2028 KVVDSCNT
-2036 GAISLVEYGTGKQ
+2036 GAIGLIAYGTGKQ

-2062 ALTRCYNTGAVTG
+2062 SITRSYNSGAVTG

-2216 GFVTKLGAS
+2216 DFVTKLGAS

-2440 LAKVDHTYEA
+2440 LAKADHTYEA

-2612 GYTTYTCSA
+2612 GYTTYTCSV

-2758 TVLYRMAGSPAV
+2758 TVLYRKAGSPAV

-2865 EADGTYLA
+2865 EADGTYLV

>member
-9 LVLAMLLSMI
+9 LVLAMLLSMV
-19 PAVFAANCDITVS
+19 PAVFAADCDITAS

-98 TDGGSAEAVVP
+98 TGGGSAEVVVP

-170 YGLDDFNRY
+170 YALDDFNRY

-207 ERYYLGVAEKNCG
+207 ERYYLGVAEKDCG

-226 LEFTGSGEGVDDMLG
+226 LEFTGSGEGVNDMLG
-241 GSYEDTRNALLIS
+241 GSYKDTLNALLIS

-308 NWSFWTYGAFARF
+308 NWDFWTYGAFARF

-397 GYDPNYGTEDACYA
+397 GYDPNYGTENACYA
-411 PATAKIVLSS
+411 PATAKVVLTSE
-421 GDAQPCQ
+421 APQPCQ
-428 WNEGV
+428 WDEGV
-433 ITTEPTCTTAGVKT
+433 VTTEPTCTTAGVKT

-468 GADGACI
+468 GAGGLCT

-577 TADKKAEIRNL
+577 TADKKAEIKNL
-588 TLSGKLDITE
+588 MLSGKLDITE
-598 NYRNSYAY
+598 NYRNSFAY
-606 SGGLVGGAEYVSFTN
+606 SGGLVGGAEYVSFTD
-621 ITTNVTI
+621 ITTNVAV

-643 GFAGIV
+643 GFAGTV

-693 RTKIGGFGASV
+693 RTKIGGFGGAV
-704 KSTKAVDSCNTGAI
+704 KSTKTVDSYNTGTI

-725 SNQGIGGLFGEIG
+725 GNQGIGGLFGEMG

-776 YIVDSYNSGAI
+776 YIVDSYNSGSI
-787 TGHSDKSYCGIGGL
+787 TGHSDKNYCGIGGL
-801 VGNLNAS
+801 VGKLDAS
-808 SSRVYEQ
+808 SSRTYEQ

-839 AIGLMHADYSTG
+839 AIGLMHADYSTD

-921 TWQQLGEGQSEHTF
+921 TWQQLGEGQSEHTL
-935 KVTATVDATCTEAG
+935 E
-949 SKTYTCTACGETKAE
+949 ET
-964 EIPALGHNVGEGGIC
+964 
-979 SRCGEKIAYLS
+979 R
-990 ALRLTAYNASGDY
+990 
-1003 VFTPEFDGKT
+1003 
-1013 AEYQVAVP
+1013 
-1021 DADGF
+1021 
-1026 SAFLWATLSE
+1026 
-1036 NAPEGSTIKA
+1036 
-1046 EWTNLYNGK
+1046 
-1055 TQSTAITSGKTSG
+1055 
-1068 QSLANFSRDAKPNTV
+1068 
-1083 TLTVGVDGNTQT
+1083 
-1095 YTLTSFRTPTLS
+1095 
-1107 ALNVTGARMNETFSH
+1107 
-1122 RTAEYTID
+1122 
-1130 TTADSIT
+1130 
-1137 LSATPY
+1137 
-1143 QDGYT
+1143 
-1148 VTYNGAESGEW
+1148 
-1159 TLQDGENVM
+1159 
-1168 TVVVSN
+1168 
-1174 ADGLSTSYTV
+1174 
-1184 KATKHAICKVRA
+1184 
-1196 ELDPENALLVL
+1196 
-1207 YDSFNTSIYPDE
+1207 
-1219 NGDYTLMDGAAYT
+1219 
-1232 YVATAKGY
+1232 
-1240 VGKSGSLTASAAEP
+1240 
-1254 VLKITLTAAEENT
+1254 
-1267 TLVKDLPAEWPNFRN
+1267 
-1282 GSDHL
+1282 
-1287 GITNAPTP
+1287 
-1295 YTSEDSELLW
+1295 
-1305 AAKYGTGW
+1305 
-1313 AAAPGSPILVDG
+1313 
-1325 GLITYTGSTIKRLDV
+1325 
-1340 NTGKVL
+1340 
-1346 AEGTMAGTS
+1346 
-1355 SFSINPATYADGMIF
+1355 
-1370 VGLSGGKIQAFNAK
+1370 
-1384 TLESLWIYTDPLG
+1384 
-1397 GQPNTSP
+1397 
-1404 TYHDGYI
+1404 
-1411 YVGFWNGE
+1411 
-1419 SKPGNFVAISVTDED
+1419 
-1434 PMKTD
+1434 
-1439 EAKLASWSYACVGGF
+1439 
-1454 YWAGAYVTDN
+1454 
-1464 LCIVGTDDG
+1464 
-1473 SGEGDY
+1473 
-1479 INTSALLVFDR
+1479 
-1490 LTGKLLD
+1490 
-1497 SHYGCKGDI
+1497 
-1506 RSNVSHDPDSDRVFF
+1506 
-1521 TSKGGYIYNAAIDWE
+1521 
-1536 TGRITDFK
+1536 
-1544 SLALKDAEGYT
+1544 
-1555 SEEKPGAIMSTCT
+1555 
-1568 PSVYNGRIYLGVSG
+1568 
-1582 NKGQFS
+1582 
-1588 QNGGHCIEVIDLDT
+1588 
-1602 ATGEMSYAYSYGIIG
+1602 
-1617 YPQTSAMVSTAYV
+1617 
-1630 DKDFDGDG
+1630 
-1638 AGDGYVFIYL
+1638 
-1648 PYNYTPGGISVLM
+1648 
-1661 DRPGQTEPKTATDS
+1661 
-1675 GYSEIFTPQAPLAQY
+1675 
-1690 CICSTIADSTGTI
+1690 
-1703 YYKNDSCY
+1703 
-1711 MMAITSKI
+1711 
-1719 LSIEVTEN
+1719 
-1727 PEKMTYKA
+1727 
-1735 GETFDASGMKVVA
+1735 
-1748 KLANGL
+1748 
-1754 ERDITNYVTWQEGPI
+1754 
-1769 EQGQTSIILSY
+1769 
-1780 TYGFDSANYGL
+1780 
-1791 KTKTAK
+1791 
-1797 LELDVLPSQDED
+1797 
-1809 GVYLIGNASQLL
+1809 
-1821 WFASKVNSGETGI
+1821 
-1834 SGKLTANIDL
+1834 
-1844 TSVESWTPI
+1844 
-1853 GSLKQPFTGS
+1853 
-1863 FDGDGHSITGMS
+1863 
-1875 ITFDSDDKSI
+1875 
-1885 GAPYLGLF
+1885 
-1893 GYVKGTADKKAEI
+1893 
-1906 KNLTLTGKL
+1906 
-1915 NITENY
+1915 
-1921 RNSYAYSGG
+1921 
-1930 LVGGAEY
+1930 
-1937 VSFTDVTVDVAV
+1937 
-1949 TAKQGTAPYP
+1949 
-1959 WSYVGGFAGTVKNAD
+1959 
-1974 FLRCVN
+1974 
-1980 NGSVTSDGDYV
+1980 
-1991 SGFAALSEKT
+1991 
-2001 TYTSCMNNGAI
+2001 
-2012 TARTKVGGF
+2012 
-2021 GAEVKST
+2021 
-2028 KATDCGNT
+2028 
-2036 GAISLVEYGTGKQ
+2036 
-2049 AIGGLFAEIRYGS
+2049 
-2062 ALTRCYNTGAVTG
+2062 
-2075 DCYVGGL
+2075 
-2082 VGSVGSSSDAT
+2082 
-2093 NGPSY
+2093 
-2098 IVDSYNSGAITGHSD
+2098 
-2113 KYYCGIGGLVGK
+2113 
-2125 LDASSSRVYEQSYVH
+2125 
-2140 NCYNTGTV
+2140 
-2148 TDLGLKTAGN
+2148 
-2158 PGAAIGVMHADYS
+2158 
-2171 EGSYLEVKDV
+2171 
-2181 YYRAC
+2181 
-2186 GLEGLGMMVYSTMHD
+2186 
-2201 PSVFVEMSAEAMKAS
+2201 
-2216 GFVTKLGAS
+2216 
-2225 FKADGT
+2225 
-2231 CMQKVNG
+2231 
-2238 GYPIL
+2238 
-2243 VWQKLAEGQSEHTLE
+2243 
-2258 KTTVVAPTCTEQ
+2258 VVAPTCTEQ

-2393 CGDSYIDT
+2393 CGDSYVDT

-2440 LAKVDHTYEA
+2440 LAKADHTYEA

-2473 YVDSIVPATGHSYDA
+2473 YVG
-2488 VVTAPT
+2488 
-2494 CTNAG
+2494 N
-2499 YTTHTCSVCGDSYVD
+2499 
-2514 SIVPAT
+2514 
-2520 GHSYEAV
+2520 
-2527 VTAPTC
+2527 
-2533 DKMGY
+2533 
-2538 TTYTCSVC
+2538 
-2546 GDSYVGSYTD
+2546 YTD
-2556 ALEHTYTAVVTK
+2556 ALDHHYTSEITK

-2597 HSYEAVVTAPTCDKM
+2597 HRYEAVVTAPTCDKM
-2612 GYTTYTCSA
+2612 GYTTYTCSV

-2770 DAPSGFTDVADGQWY
+2770 NAPSGFADVDDGQWY
-2785 SDAIAWAAANGIVN
+2785 SDAIAWAAADGIVN

-2842 SVSTYARDAMA
+2842 AISTYARDAMA

-2890 VKANA
+2890 AKAN

>member
-9 LVLAMLLSMI
+9 LVLAMLLSMV
-19 PAVFAANCDITVS
+19 PAVFAADCDITVS

-98 TDGGSAEAVVP
+98 TGGGSAEVVVP

-207 ERYYLGVAEKNCG
+207 ERYYLGVAEKDCG

-226 LEFTGSGEGVDDMLG
+226 LEFTGSGEGVNDMLG
-241 GSYEDTRNALLIS
+241 GSYEDTLNALLIS

-397 GYDPNYGTEDACYA
+397 GYDPNYGTENACYA
-411 PATAKIVLSS
+411 PATAKVVLTSE
-421 GDAQPCQ
+421 APQPCQ
-428 WNEGV
+428 WDEGV
-433 ITTEPTCTTAGVKT
+433 VTTEPTCTTAGVKT

-577 TADKKAEIRNL
+577 TADKKAEIKNL
-588 TLSGKLDITE
+588 MLSGKLDITE
-598 NYRNSYAY
+598 NYRNSFAY
-606 SGGLVGGAEYVSFTN
+606 SGGLVGGAEYVSFTD
-621 ITTNVTI
+621 ITTNVAV

-643 GFAGIV
+643 GFAGTV

-693 RTKIGGFGASV
+693 RTKIGGFGGAV
-704 KSTKAVDSCNTGAI
+704 KSTKAVDSYNTGTI

-725 SNQGIGGLFGEIG
+725 GNQGIGGLFGEMG

-776 YIVDSYNSGAI
+776 YIVDSYNSGSI
-787 TGHSDKSYCGIGGL
+787 TGHSDKNYCGIGGL
-801 VGNLNAS
+801 VGKLDAS
-808 SSRVYEQ
+808 SSRTYEQ

-839 AIGLMHADYSTG
+839 AIGLMHADYSTD

-964 EIPALGHNVGEGGIC
+964 EIPALGHNVGEDGIC

-990 ALRLTAYNASGDY
+990 ALRLTAYNGSGDY
-1003 VFTPEFDGKT
+1003 AFTPEFDGKT

-1196 ELDPENALLVL
+1196 ELDPENALLVM

-1219 NGDYTLMDGAAYT
+1219 NGDYALMDGAAYT

-1325 GLITYTGSTIKRLDV
+1325 DLITYTGSTIKRLDV

-1439 EAKLASWSYACVGGF
+1439 EVKLASWSYACVGGF

-1490 LTGKLLD
+1490 LTGMLLD

-1536 TGRITDFK
+1536 TGKITDFK

-1582 NKGQFS
+1582 SKGQFS

-1906 KNLTLTGKL
+1906 KNLTLTGTL
-1915 NITENY
+1915 SITENY

-1930 LVGGAEY
+1930 LVGAAEY
-1937 VSFTDVTVDVAV
+1937 VSFTDVTTDVTV

-2440 LAKVDHTYEA
+2440 LAKADHTYE
-2450 VVTAPTCTN
+2450 
-2459 NGYTT
+2459 
-2464 HTCSVCGDS
+2464 
-2473 YVDSIVPATGHSYDA
+2473 
-2488 VVTAPT
+2488 
-2494 CTNAG
+2494 
-2499 YTTHTCSVCGDSYVD
+2499 
-2514 SIVPAT
+2514 
-2520 GHSYEAV
+2520 
-2527 VTAPTC
+2527 
-2533 DKMGY
+2533 
-2538 TTYTCSVC
+2538 
-2546 GDSYVGSYTD
+2546 
-2556 ALEHTYTAVVTK
+2556 
-2568 EPTCTEEGV
+2568 
-2577 KTFTCSECG
+2577 
-2586 KSYTEA
+2586 
-2592 IPTVA
+2592 
-2597 HSYEAVVTAPTCDKM
+2597 
-2612 GYTTYTCSA
+2612 
-2621 CGDSYVAD
+2621 
-2629 YVDAAGHDC
+2629 
-2638 ETETVPAT
+2638 
-2646 CLGYGFVRESC
+2646 
-2657 KHCDYSVITE
+2657 
-2667 ITAPLGHDYQA
+2667 A

-2842 SVSTYARDAMA
+2842 AISTYARDAMA

-2865 EADGTYLA
+2865 EADGTYLV

>member
-98 TDGGSAEAVVP
+98 TGGGSTEVTVP
-109 ITVEAVEDGG
+109 ITVEAVEDGD

-207 ERYYLGVAEKNCG
+207 ERYYLGVAEKDCG

-226 LEFTGSGEGVDDMLG
+226 LEFTGSGEGVNDMLG
-241 GSYEDTRNALLIS
+241 GSYKDTLNALLIS

-268 DENLM
+268 NENLM

-447 FSCSVHGETRTEEL
+447 FSCSVHGETRTEEI
-461 PALGHTF
+461 PALGHEY
-468 GADGACI
+468 GSDGLCT
-475 RCGEKDPAIPT
+475 RCGAQDPAIPT
-486 QDESGVYGIASEKQL
+486 QDESGVYCIASEKQL

-577 TADKKAEIRNL
+577 TADKKAEIKNL
-588 TLSGKLDITE
+588 MLSGKLDITE
-598 NYRNSYAY
+598 NYRNS
-606 SGGLVGGAEYVSFTN
+606 F
-621 ITTNVTI
+621 
-628 TAKKGSAPYPWSYVG
+628 
-643 GFAGIV
+643 
-649 KNADFLRCVNNGTVT
+649 
-664 TDGDYVSG
+664 
-672 FAAKSETTTY
+672 
-682 TSCVNNGAITG
+682 
-693 RTKIGGFGASV
+693 
-704 KSTKAVDSCNTGAI
+704 
-718 GLAAYNG
+718 
-725 SNQGIGGLFGEIG
+725 
-738 YGSTLTRCY
+738 
-747 NTGAVTGDCY
+747 
-757 VGGLVGS
+757 
-764 VGSGSDAANGPS
+764 
-776 YIVDSYNSGAI
+776 
-787 TGHSDKSYCGIGGL
+787 
-801 VGNLNAS
+801 
-808 SSRVYEQ
+808 
-815 SYVHNCYNVGTVT
+815 
-828 DLGLKTINAGA
+828 
-839 AIGLMHADYSTG
+839 
-851 SYLEVENVYYLACG
+851 
-865 LEGLGK
+865 
-871 MNYSTMHDPSVFAEM
+871 
-886 TAEAMKA
+886 
-893 SDFVTKLGA
+893 
-902 SFKADGTCMQK
+902 
-913 VNSGYPVL
+913 
-921 TWQQLGEGQSEHTF
+921 
-935 KVTATVDATCTEAG
+935 
-949 SKTYTCTACGETKAE
+949 
-964 EIPALGHNVGEGGIC
+964 
-979 SRCGEKIAYLS
+979 
-990 ALRLTAYNASGDY
+990 
-1003 VFTPEFDGKT
+1003 
-1013 AEYQVAVP
+1013 
-1021 DADGF
+1021 
-1026 SAFLWATLSE
+1026 
-1036 NAPEGSTIKA
+1036 
-1046 EWTNLYNGK
+1046 
-1055 TQSTAITSGKTSG
+1055 
-1068 QSLANFSRDAKPNTV
+1068 
-1083 TLTVGVDGNTQT
+1083 
-1095 YTLTSFRTPTLS
+1095 
-1107 ALNVTGARMNETFSH
+1107 
-1122 RTAEYTID
+1122 
-1130 TTADSIT
+1130 
-1137 LSATPY
+1137 
-1143 QDGYT
+1143 
-1148 VTYNGAESGEW
+1148 
-1159 TLQDGENVM
+1159 
-1168 TVVVSN
+1168 
-1174 ADGLSTSYTV
+1174 
-1184 KATKHAICKVRA
+1184 
-1196 ELDPENALLVL
+1196 
-1207 YDSFNTSIYPDE
+1207 
-1219 NGDYTLMDGAAYT
+1219 
-1232 YVATAKGY
+1232 
-1240 VGKSGSLTASAAEP
+1240 
-1254 VLKITLTAAEENT
+1254 
-1267 TLVKDLPAEWPNFRN
+1267 
-1282 GSDHL
+1282 
-1287 GITNAPTP
+1287 
-1295 YTSEDSELLW
+1295 
-1305 AAKYGTGW
+1305 
-1313 AAAPGSPILVDG
+1313 
-1325 GLITYTGSTIKRLDV
+1325 
-1340 NTGKVL
+1340 
-1346 AEGTMAGTS
+1346 
-1355 SFSINPATYADGMIF
+1355 
-1370 VGLSGGKIQAFNAK
+1370 
-1384 TLESLWIYTDPLG
+1384 
-1397 GQPNTSP
+1397 
-1404 TYHDGYI
+1404 
-1411 YVGFWNGE
+1411 
-1419 SKPGNFVAISVTDED
+1419 
-1434 PMKTD
+1434 
-1439 EAKLASWSYACVGGF
+1439 
-1454 YWAGAYVTDN
+1454 
-1464 LCIVGTDDG
+1464 
-1473 SGEGDY
+1473 
-1479 INTSALLVFDR
+1479 
-1490 LTGKLLD
+1490 
-1497 SHYGCKGDI
+1497 
-1506 RSNVSHDPDSDRVFF
+1506 
-1521 TSKGGYIYNAAIDWE
+1521 
-1536 TGRITDFK
+1536 
-1544 SLALKDAEGYT
+1544 
-1555 SEEKPGAIMSTCT
+1555 
-1568 PSVYNGRIYLGVSG
+1568 
-1582 NKGQFS
+1582 
-1588 QNGGHCIEVIDLDT
+1588 
-1602 ATGEMSYAYSYGIIG
+1602 
-1617 YPQTSAMVSTAYV
+1617 
-1630 DKDFDGDG
+1630 
-1638 AGDGYVFIYL
+1638 
-1648 PYNYTPGGISVLM
+1648 
-1661 DRPGQTEPKTATDS
+1661 
-1675 GYSEIFTPQAPLAQY
+1675 
-1690 CICSTIADSTGTI
+1690 
-1703 YYKNDSCY
+1703 
-1711 MMAITSKI
+1711 
-1719 LSIEVTEN
+1719 
-1727 PEKMTYKA
+1727 
-1735 GETFDASGMKVVA
+1735 
-1748 KLANGL
+1748 
-1754 ERDITNYVTWQEGPI
+1754 
-1769 EQGQTSIILSY
+1769 
-1780 TYGFDSANYGL
+1780 
-1791 KTKTAK
+1791 
-1797 LELDVLPSQDED
+1797 
-1809 GVYLIGNASQLL
+1809 
-1821 WFASKVNSGETGI
+1821 
-1834 SGKLTANIDL
+1834 
-1844 TSVESWTPI
+1844 
-1853 GSLKQPFTGS
+1853 
-1863 FDGDGHSITGMS
+1863 
-1875 ITFDSDDKSI
+1875 
-1885 GAPYLGLF
+1885 
-1893 GYVKGTADKKAEI
+1893 
-1906 KNLTLTGKL
+1906 
-1915 NITENY
+1915 
-1921 RNSYAYSGG
+1921 AYSGG

-1937 VSFTDVTVDVAV
+1937 VSFTDITTNVAV
-1949 TAKQGTAPYP
+1949 TAKKGSAPYP

-1991 SGFAALSEKT
+1991 SGFVPKSEKT
-2001 TYTSCMNNGAI
+2001 TYTACANNGAI
-2012 TARTKVGGF
+2012 TGRTKIGGF

-2028 KATDCGNT
+2028 KVVDSCNT
-2036 GAISLVEYGTGKQ
+2036 GAIGLIAYGTGKQ

-2062 ALTRCYNTGAVTG
+2062 SITRSYNSGAVTG

-2082 VGSVGSSSDAT
+2082 VGTLSSSSDST
-2093 NGPSY
+2093 NGVNY
-2098 IVDSYNSGAITGHSD
+2098 IVDCYNSGAITGHSD
-2113 KYYCGIGGLVGK
+2113 KNYCGIGGLVGN
-2125 LDASSSRVYEQSYVH
+2125 LDAGMRSYSQSYIH

-2258 KTTVVAPTCTEQ
+2258 KTTVVDPTCTEQ

-2279 CGETVKADFVPANG
+2279 CGETVKADFVPATG

-2440 LAKVDHTYEA
+2440 LAKADHTYEA

-2499 YTTHTCSVCGDSYVD
+2499 YTTHTCSVCGDSYVE

-2612 GYTTYTCSA
+2612 GYTTYTCSV

>member
-46 LPLGTVFTDPNGHAL
+46 LPLGTVFTDPNGHTL

-98 TDGGSAEAVVP
+98 TGGGSTEVTVP
-109 ITVEAVEDGG
+109 ITVEAVEDGD

-207 ERYYLGVAEKNCG
+207 ERYYLGVAEKDCG

-226 LEFTGSGEGVDDMLG
+226 LEFTGSGEGVNDMLG
-241 GSYEDTRNALLIS
+241 GSYEDTLNALLIS

-308 NWSFWTYGAFARF
+308 NWSFWIYGAFARF

-397 GYDPNYGTEDACYA
+397 GYDPNYGTENACYA
-411 PATAKIVLSS
+411 PATAKVVLTSEVP
-421 GDAQPCQ
+421 QPCQ
-428 WNEGV
+428 WGEGV
-433 ITTEPTCTTAGVKT
+433 VTTEPTCTTAGVKT
-447 FSCSVHGETRTEEL
+447 FSCSVHGETRTEEI
-461 PALGHTF
+461 PALGHEY
-468 GADGACI
+468 GSDGLCT
-475 RCGEKDPAIPT
+475 RCGAQDPAIPT
-486 QDESGVYGIASEKQL
+486 QDESGVYCIASEKQL

-516 GKLTANIELTEAWTP
+516 GKLTANLELTEAWTP
-531 MGSQKQ
+531 IGTQSQ

-577 TADKKAEIRNL
+577 TADKKAEIKNL
-588 TLSGKLDITE
+588 MLSGKLDITE
-598 NYRNSYAY
+598 NYRNSFAY
-606 SGGLVGGAEYVSFTN
+606 SGGLVGGAEYVSFTD
-621 ITTNVTI
+621 ITTNVAV

-643 GFAGIV
+643 GFAGTV

-693 RTKIGGFGASV
+693 RTKIGGFGGAV
-704 KSTKAVDSCNTGAI
+704 KSTKTVDSYNTGTI

-725 SNQGIGGLFGEIG
+725 GNQGIGGLFGEMG

-776 YIVDSYNSGAI
+776 YIVDSYNSGSI
-787 TGHSDKSYCGIGGL
+787 TGHSDKNYCGIGGL
-801 VGNLNAS
+801 VGKLDAS
-808 SSRVYEQ
+808 SSRTYEQ

-839 AIGLMHADYSTG
+839 AIGLMHADYSTD

-871 MNYSTMHDPSVFAEM
+871 MNYSTMHDPSVFVEM

-893 SDFVTKLGA
+893 SD
-902 SFKADGTCMQK
+902 
-913 VNSGYPVL
+913 
-921 TWQQLGEGQSEHTF
+921 
-935 KVTATVDATCTEAG
+935 
-949 SKTYTCTACGETKAE
+949 
-964 EIPALGHNVGEGGIC
+964 
-979 SRCGEKIAYLS
+979 
-990 ALRLTAYNASGDY
+990 
-1003 VFTPEFDGKT
+1003 
-1013 AEYQVAVP
+1013 
-1021 DADGF
+1021 
-1026 SAFLWATLSE
+1026 
-1036 NAPEGSTIKA
+1036 
-1046 EWTNLYNGK
+1046 
-1055 TQSTAITSGKTSG
+1055 
-1068 QSLANFSRDAKPNTV
+1068 
-1083 TLTVGVDGNTQT
+1083 
-1095 YTLTSFRTPTLS
+1095 
-1107 ALNVTGARMNETFSH
+1107 
-1122 RTAEYTID
+1122 
-1130 TTADSIT
+1130 
-1137 LSATPY
+1137 
-1143 QDGYT
+1143 
-1148 VTYNGAESGEW
+1148 
-1159 TLQDGENVM
+1159 
-1168 TVVVSN
+1168 
-1174 ADGLSTSYTV
+1174 
-1184 KATKHAICKVRA
+1184 
-1196 ELDPENALLVL
+1196 
-1207 YDSFNTSIYPDE
+1207 
-1219 NGDYTLMDGAAYT
+1219 
-1232 YVATAKGY
+1232 
-1240 VGKSGSLTASAAEP
+1240 
-1254 VLKITLTAAEENT
+1254 
-1267 TLVKDLPAEWPNFRN
+1267 
-1282 GSDHL
+1282 
-1287 GITNAPTP
+1287 
-1295 YTSEDSELLW
+1295 
-1305 AAKYGTGW
+1305 
-1313 AAAPGSPILVDG
+1313 
-1325 GLITYTGSTIKRLDV
+1325 
-1340 NTGKVL
+1340 
-1346 AEGTMAGTS
+1346 
-1355 SFSINPATYADGMIF
+1355 
-1370 VGLSGGKIQAFNAK
+1370 
-1384 TLESLWIYTDPLG
+1384 
-1397 GQPNTSP
+1397 
-1404 TYHDGYI
+1404 
-1411 YVGFWNGE
+1411 
-1419 SKPGNFVAISVTDED
+1419 
-1434 PMKTD
+1434 
-1439 EAKLASWSYACVGGF
+1439 
-1454 YWAGAYVTDN
+1454 
-1464 LCIVGTDDG
+1464 
-1473 SGEGDY
+1473 
-1479 INTSALLVFDR
+1479 
-1490 LTGKLLD
+1490 
-1497 SHYGCKGDI
+1497 
-1506 RSNVSHDPDSDRVFF
+1506 
-1521 TSKGGYIYNAAIDWE
+1521 
-1536 TGRITDFK
+1536 
-1544 SLALKDAEGYT
+1544 
-1555 SEEKPGAIMSTCT
+1555 
-1568 PSVYNGRIYLGVSG
+1568 
-1582 NKGQFS
+1582 
-1588 QNGGHCIEVIDLDT
+1588 
-1602 ATGEMSYAYSYGIIG
+1602 
-1617 YPQTSAMVSTAYV
+1617 
-1630 DKDFDGDG
+1630 
-1638 AGDGYVFIYL
+1638 
-1648 PYNYTPGGISVLM
+1648 
-1661 DRPGQTEPKTATDS
+1661 
-1675 GYSEIFTPQAPLAQY
+1675 
-1690 CICSTIADSTGTI
+1690 
-1703 YYKNDSCY
+1703 
-1711 MMAITSKI
+1711 
-1719 LSIEVTEN
+1719 
-1727 PEKMTYKA
+1727 
-1735 GETFDASGMKVVA
+1735 
-1748 KLANGL
+1748 
-1754 ERDITNYVTWQEGPI
+1754 
-1769 EQGQTSIILSY
+1769 
-1780 TYGFDSANYGL
+1780 
-1791 KTKTAK
+1791 
-1797 LELDVLPSQDED
+1797 
-1809 GVYLIGNASQLL
+1809 
-1821 WFASKVNSGETGI
+1821 
-1834 SGKLTANIDL
+1834 
-1844 TSVESWTPI
+1844 
-1853 GSLKQPFTGS
+1853 
-1863 FDGDGHSITGMS
+1863 
-1875 ITFDSDDKSI
+1875 
-1885 GAPYLGLF
+1885 
-1893 GYVKGTADKKAEI
+1893 
-1906 KNLTLTGKL
+1906 
-1915 NITENY
+1915 
-1921 RNSYAYSGG
+1921 
-1930 LVGGAEY
+1930 
-1937 VSFTDVTVDVAV
+1937 
-1949 TAKQGTAPYP
+1949 
-1959 WSYVGGFAGTVKNAD
+1959 
-1974 FLRCVN
+1974 
-1980 NGSVTSDGDYV
+1980 
-1991 SGFAALSEKT
+1991 
-2001 TYTSCMNNGAI
+2001 
-2012 TARTKVGGF
+2012 
-2021 GAEVKST
+2021 
-2028 KATDCGNT
+2028 
-2036 GAISLVEYGTGKQ
+2036 
-2049 AIGGLFAEIRYGS
+2049 
-2062 ALTRCYNTGAVTG
+2062 
-2075 DCYVGGL
+2075 
-2082 VGSVGSSSDAT
+2082 
-2093 NGPSY
+2093 
-2098 IVDSYNSGAITGHSD
+2098 
-2113 KYYCGIGGLVGK
+2113 
-2125 LDASSSRVYEQSYVH
+2125 
-2140 NCYNTGTV
+2140 
-2148 TDLGLKTAGN
+2148 
-2158 PGAAIGVMHADYS
+2158 
-2171 EGSYLEVKDV
+2171 
-2181 YYRAC
+2181 
-2186 GLEGLGMMVYSTMHD
+2186 
-2201 PSVFVEMSAEAMKAS
+2201 
-2216 GFVTKLGAS
+2216 FVTKLGAS

-2258 KTTVVAPTCTEQ
+2258 VTTVVAPTCTEQ
-2270 GYTIYTCTA
+2270 GYTVYTCTA
-2279 CGETVKADFVPANG
+2279 CGDEVKADFVPATG
-2293 HSYEESVVAP
+2293 HSYEASVVAP

-2332 QYTLTVTAPTC
+2332 QYTDTVTAPTC
-2343 TAAGYTTHL
+2343 TASGYTTHT

-2361 DSIVP
+2361 DSVVP
-2366 ATGHSYEDTVTA
+2366 ATGHTYTESVTA
-2378 PTCTAAGYTT
+2378 PTCTASGYTT

-2393 CGDSYIDT
+2393 CGHSYINSV
-2401 IVPATGHDYVW
+2401 VPATGHDYVW

-2440 LAKVDHTYEA
+2440 LAKADHTYEA

-2597 HSYEAVVTAPTCDKM
+2597 HRYEAVVTAPTCDKM

>member
-9 LVLAMLLSMI
+9 LVLAMLLSMV
-19 PAVFAANCDITVS
+19 PAVFAADCDITVS

-98 TDGGSAEAVVP
+98 TGGGSAEVVVP

-207 ERYYLGVAEKNCG
+207 ERYYLGVAEKGCG

-226 LEFTGSGEGVDDMLG
+226 LEFTGSGEGVNDMLG
-241 GSYEDTRNALLIS
+241 GSYKDTRNALLIS

-397 GYDPNYGTEDACYA
+397 GYDPNYGTENACYA
-411 PATAKIVLSS
+411 PATAKVVLTSE
-421 GDAQPCQ
+421 APQPCQ
-428 WNEGV
+428 WDEGV
-433 ITTEPTCTTAGVKT
+433 VTTEPTCTTAGVKT

-468 GADGACI
+468 GADGQCI
-475 RCGEKDPAIPT
+475 RCGEKA
-486 QDESGVYGIASEKQL
+486 
-501 QWFAAKV
+501 
-508 NGGDTAIS
+508 
-516 GKLTANIELTEAWTP
+516 
-531 MGSQKQ
+531 
-537 PFTGSF
+537 
-543 DGDGHSITGMS
+543 
-554 ITFDSNDKSVGAPY
+554 
-568 LGLFGYVKG
+568 
-577 TADKKAEIRNL
+577 
-588 TLSGKLDITE
+588 
-598 NYRNSYAY
+598 
-606 SGGLVGGAEYVSFTN
+606 
-621 ITTNVTI
+621 
-628 TAKKGSAPYPWSYVG
+628 
-643 GFAGIV
+643 
-649 KNADFLRCVNNGTVT
+649 
-664 TDGDYVSG
+664 
-672 FAAKSETTTY
+672 
-682 TSCVNNGAITG
+682 
-693 RTKIGGFGASV
+693 
-704 KSTKAVDSCNTGAI
+704 
-718 GLAAYNG
+718 
-725 SNQGIGGLFGEIG
+725 
-738 YGSTLTRCY
+738 
-747 NTGAVTGDCY
+747 
-757 VGGLVGS
+757 
-764 VGSGSDAANGPS
+764 
-776 YIVDSYNSGAI
+776 
-787 TGHSDKSYCGIGGL
+787 
-801 VGNLNAS
+801 
-808 SSRVYEQ
+808 
-815 SYVHNCYNVGTVT
+815 
-828 DLGLKTINAGA
+828 
-839 AIGLMHADYSTG
+839 
-851 SYLEVENVYYLACG
+851 
-865 LEGLGK
+865 
-871 MNYSTMHDPSVFAEM
+871 
-886 TAEAMKA
+886 
-893 SDFVTKLGA
+893 
-902 SFKADGTCMQK
+902 
-913 VNSGYPVL
+913 
-921 TWQQLGEGQSEHTF
+921 
-935 KVTATVDATCTEAG
+935 
-949 SKTYTCTACGETKAE
+949 
-964 EIPALGHNVGEGGIC
+964 
-979 SRCGEKIAYLS
+979 AYLS
-990 ALRLTAYNASGDY
+990 ALRLTAYNGSGDY
-1003 VFTPEFDGKT
+1003 DFTPEFDGKT

-1196 ELDPENALLVL
+1196 ELDPENALLVM

-1219 NGDYTLMDGAAYT
+1219 NGDYALMDGAAYT

-1282 GSDHL
+1282 GSNHL

-1536 TGRITDFK
+1536 TGKITDFK

-1582 NKGQFS
+1582 SKGQFS

-1930 LVGGAEY
+1930 LVGAAEY
-1937 VSFTDVTVDVAV
+1937 VSFTDVTTDVTV

-1959 WSYVGGFAGTVKNAD
+1959 WSYIGGFAGTVKNAD

-1991 SGFAALSEKT
+1991 SGFVPKSETT
-2001 TYTSCMNNGAI
+2001 TYTACANNGAI
-2012 TARTKVGGF
+2012 TGRTKIGGL

-2028 KATDCGNT
+2028 KVVDSCNT
-2036 GAISLVEYGTGKQ
+2036 GAIGLIAYGTGKQ

-2062 ALTRCYNTGAVTG
+2062 SITRSYNSGAVTG

-2258 KTTVVAPTCTEQ
+2258 KTTVVDPTCTEQ

-2440 LAKVDHTYEA
+2440 LAKADHTYEA

-2546 GDSYVGSYTD
+2546 GDSYVGNYTD

-2597 HSYEAVVTAPTCDKM
+2597 HRYEAVVTAPTCDKM
-2612 GYTTYTCSA
+2612 GYTTYTCSV

-2799 GVGGN
+2799 GVGN
-2804 KFAPSE
+2804 NRFAPSE

>member
-9 LVLAMLLSMI
+9 LVLAMLLSMV
-19 PAVFAANCDITVS
+19 PAVFAADCDITVS

-98 TDGGSAEAVVP
+98 TGGGSAEVVVP

-207 ERYYLGVAEKNCG
+207 ERYYLGVAEKDCG

-226 LEFTGSGEGVDDMLG
+226 LEFTGSGEGVNDMLG
-241 GSYEDTRNALLIS
+241 GSYKDTRNALLIS

-397 GYDPNYGTEDACYA
+397 GYDPNYGTENACYA
-411 PATAKIVLSS
+411 PATAKVVLTSE
-421 GDAQPCQ
+421 APQPCQ
-428 WNEGV
+428 WDEGV
-433 ITTEPTCTTAGVKT
+433 VTTEPTCTTAGVKT

-554 ITFDSNDKSVGAPY
+554 ITFDS
-568 LGLFGYVKG
+568 
-577 TADKKAEIRNL
+577 
-588 TLSGKLDITE
+588 
-598 NYRNSYAY
+598 
-606 SGGLVGGAEYVSFTN
+606 
-621 ITTNVTI
+621 
-628 TAKKGSAPYPWSYVG
+628 
-643 GFAGIV
+643 
-649 KNADFLRCVNNGTVT
+649 
-664 TDGDYVSG
+664 
-672 FAAKSETTTY
+672 
-682 TSCVNNGAITG
+682 
-693 RTKIGGFGASV
+693 
-704 KSTKAVDSCNTGAI
+704 
-718 GLAAYNG
+718 
-725 SNQGIGGLFGEIG
+725 
-738 YGSTLTRCY
+738 
-747 NTGAVTGDCY
+747 
-757 VGGLVGS
+757 
-764 VGSGSDAANGPS
+764 
-776 YIVDSYNSGAI
+776 
-787 TGHSDKSYCGIGGL
+787 
-801 VGNLNAS
+801 
-808 SSRVYEQ
+808 
-815 SYVHNCYNVGTVT
+815 
-828 DLGLKTINAGA
+828 
-839 AIGLMHADYSTG
+839 
-851 SYLEVENVYYLACG
+851 
-865 LEGLGK
+865 
-871 MNYSTMHDPSVFAEM
+871 
-886 TAEAMKA
+886 
-893 SDFVTKLGA
+893 
-902 SFKADGTCMQK
+902 
-913 VNSGYPVL
+913 
-921 TWQQLGEGQSEHTF
+921 
-935 KVTATVDATCTEAG
+935 
-949 SKTYTCTACGETKAE
+949 
-964 EIPALGHNVGEGGIC
+964 
-979 SRCGEKIAYLS
+979 
-990 ALRLTAYNASGDY
+990 
-1003 VFTPEFDGKT
+1003 
-1013 AEYQVAVP
+1013 
-1021 DADGF
+1021 
-1026 SAFLWATLSE
+1026 
-1036 NAPEGSTIKA
+1036 
-1046 EWTNLYNGK
+1046 
-1055 TQSTAITSGKTSG
+1055 
-1068 QSLANFSRDAKPNTV
+1068 
-1083 TLTVGVDGNTQT
+1083 
-1095 YTLTSFRTPTLS
+1095 
-1107 ALNVTGARMNETFSH
+1107 
-1122 RTAEYTID
+1122 
-1130 TTADSIT
+1130 
-1137 LSATPY
+1137 
-1143 QDGYT
+1143 
-1148 VTYNGAESGEW
+1148 
-1159 TLQDGENVM
+1159 
-1168 TVVVSN
+1168 
-1174 ADGLSTSYTV
+1174 
-1184 KATKHAICKVRA
+1184 
-1196 ELDPENALLVL
+1196 
-1207 YDSFNTSIYPDE
+1207 
-1219 NGDYTLMDGAAYT
+1219 
-1232 YVATAKGY
+1232 
-1240 VGKSGSLTASAAEP
+1240 
-1254 VLKITLTAAEENT
+1254 
-1267 TLVKDLPAEWPNFRN
+1267 
-1282 GSDHL
+1282 
-1287 GITNAPTP
+1287 
-1295 YTSEDSELLW
+1295 
-1305 AAKYGTGW
+1305 
-1313 AAAPGSPILVDG
+1313 
-1325 GLITYTGSTIKRLDV
+1325 
-1340 NTGKVL
+1340 
-1346 AEGTMAGTS
+1346 
-1355 SFSINPATYADGMIF
+1355 
-1370 VGLSGGKIQAFNAK
+1370 
-1384 TLESLWIYTDPLG
+1384 
-1397 GQPNTSP
+1397 
-1404 TYHDGYI
+1404 
-1411 YVGFWNGE
+1411 
-1419 SKPGNFVAISVTDED
+1419 
-1434 PMKTD
+1434 
-1439 EAKLASWSYACVGGF
+1439 
-1454 YWAGAYVTDN
+1454 
-1464 LCIVGTDDG
+1464 
-1473 SGEGDY
+1473 
-1479 INTSALLVFDR
+1479 
-1490 LTGKLLD
+1490 
-1497 SHYGCKGDI
+1497 
-1506 RSNVSHDPDSDRVFF
+1506 
-1521 TSKGGYIYNAAIDWE
+1521 
-1536 TGRITDFK
+1536 
-1544 SLALKDAEGYT
+1544 
-1555 SEEKPGAIMSTCT
+1555 
-1568 PSVYNGRIYLGVSG
+1568 
-1582 NKGQFS
+1582 
-1588 QNGGHCIEVIDLDT
+1588 
-1602 ATGEMSYAYSYGIIG
+1602 
-1617 YPQTSAMVSTAYV
+1617 
-1630 DKDFDGDG
+1630 
-1638 AGDGYVFIYL
+1638 
-1648 PYNYTPGGISVLM
+1648 
-1661 DRPGQTEPKTATDS
+1661 
-1675 GYSEIFTPQAPLAQY
+1675 
-1690 CICSTIADSTGTI
+1690 
-1703 YYKNDSCY
+1703 
-1711 MMAITSKI
+1711 
-1719 LSIEVTEN
+1719 
-1727 PEKMTYKA
+1727 
-1735 GETFDASGMKVVA
+1735 
-1748 KLANGL
+1748 
-1754 ERDITNYVTWQEGPI
+1754 
-1769 EQGQTSIILSY
+1769 
-1780 TYGFDSANYGL
+1780 
-1791 KTKTAK
+1791 
-1797 LELDVLPSQDED
+1797 
-1809 GVYLIGNASQLL
+1809 
-1821 WFASKVNSGETGI
+1821 
-1834 SGKLTANIDL
+1834 
-1844 TSVESWTPI
+1844 
-1853 GSLKQPFTGS
+1853 
-1863 FDGDGHSITGMS
+1863 
-1875 ITFDSDDKSI
+1875 DDKSI

-1906 KNLTLTGKL
+1906 KNLTLTGTL
-1915 NITENY
+1915 SITENY

-1930 LVGGAEY
+1930 LVGGAGY

-1959 WSYVGGFAGTVKNAD
+1959 WSYVGGFAGTVTNAD

-1980 NGSVTSDGDYV
+1980 NGTVTSDGDYV

-2012 TARTKVGGF
+2012 TGRTKIGGL

-2028 KATDCGNT
+2028 KVVDSCNT
-2036 GAISLVEYGTGKQ
+2036 GAIGLIAYGTGKQ

-2062 ALTRCYNTGAVTG
+2062 SITRSYNSGAVTG

-2258 KTTVVAPTCTEQ
+2258 KTTVVDPTCTEQ

-2279 CGETVKADFVPANG
+2279 CGETVKADFIPANG

-2440 LAKVDHTYEA
+2440 LAKADHTYEA

-2597 HSYEAVVTAPTCDKM
+2597 HRYEAVVTAPTCDKM
-2612 GYTTYTCSA
+2612 GYTTYTCSV

-2678 VVTAPTLDEGGYT
+2678 VVTEPTLDEAGYT

-2716 YTDIPTDWAK
+2716 YTDVPTDWAK

-2799 GVGGN
+2799 GVGN
-2804 KFAPSE
+2804 NRFAPSE

-2842 SVSTYARDAMA
+2842 AISTYARDAMA

>member
-19 PAVFAANCDITVS
+19 PAVFAADCDITVS

-98 TDGGSAEAVVP
+98 TGGGSAEVVVP

-207 ERYYLGVAEKNCG
+207 ERYYLGVAEKDCG

-226 LEFTGSGEGVDDMLG
+226 LEFTGSGEGVNDMLG
-241 GSYEDTRNALLIS
+241 GSYKDTLNALLIS

-268 DENLM
+268 NENLM

-366 ENWEQQQELTSE
+366 ENWEQQQELTSK

-577 TADKKAEIRNL
+577 TADKKAEIKNL
-588 TLSGKLDITE
+588 MLSGKLDITE
-598 NYRNSYAY
+598 NYRNSFAY
-606 SGGLVGGAEYVSFTN
+606 SGGLVGGAEYVSFTD
-621 ITTNVTI
+621 ITTNVAV

-643 GFAGIV
+643 GFAGTV

-693 RTKIGGFGASV
+693 RTKIGGFGGAV
-704 KSTKAVDSCNTGAI
+704 KSTKTVDSYNTGTI

-725 SNQGIGGLFGEIG
+725 GNQGIGGLFGEMG

-776 YIVDSYNSGAI
+776 YIVDSYNSGSI
-787 TGHSDKSYCGIGGL
+787 TGHSDKNYCGIGGL
-801 VGNLNAS
+801 VGKLDAS
-808 SSRVYEQ
+808 SSRTYEQ

-839 AIGLMHADYSTG
+839 AIGLMHADYSTD

-893 SDFVTKLGA
+893 SD
-902 SFKADGTCMQK
+902 
-913 VNSGYPVL
+913 
-921 TWQQLGEGQSEHTF
+921 
-935 KVTATVDATCTEAG
+935 
-949 SKTYTCTACGETKAE
+949 
-964 EIPALGHNVGEGGIC
+964 
-979 SRCGEKIAYLS
+979 
-990 ALRLTAYNASGDY
+990 
-1003 VFTPEFDGKT
+1003 
-1013 AEYQVAVP
+1013 
-1021 DADGF
+1021 
-1026 SAFLWATLSE
+1026 
-1036 NAPEGSTIKA
+1036 
-1046 EWTNLYNGK
+1046 
-1055 TQSTAITSGKTSG
+1055 
-1068 QSLANFSRDAKPNTV
+1068 
-1083 TLTVGVDGNTQT
+1083 
-1095 YTLTSFRTPTLS
+1095 
-1107 ALNVTGARMNETFSH
+1107 
-1122 RTAEYTID
+1122 
-1130 TTADSIT
+1130 
-1137 LSATPY
+1137 
-1143 QDGYT
+1143 
-1148 VTYNGAESGEW
+1148 
-1159 TLQDGENVM
+1159 
-1168 TVVVSN
+1168 
-1174 ADGLSTSYTV
+1174 
-1184 KATKHAICKVRA
+1184 
-1196 ELDPENALLVL
+1196 
-1207 YDSFNTSIYPDE
+1207 
-1219 NGDYTLMDGAAYT
+1219 
-1232 YVATAKGY
+1232 
-1240 VGKSGSLTASAAEP
+1240 
-1254 VLKITLTAAEENT
+1254 
-1267 TLVKDLPAEWPNFRN
+1267 
-1282 GSDHL
+1282 
-1287 GITNAPTP
+1287 
-1295 YTSEDSELLW
+1295 
-1305 AAKYGTGW
+1305 
-1313 AAAPGSPILVDG
+1313 
-1325 GLITYTGSTIKRLDV
+1325 
-1340 NTGKVL
+1340 
-1346 AEGTMAGTS
+1346 
-1355 SFSINPATYADGMIF
+1355 
-1370 VGLSGGKIQAFNAK
+1370 
-1384 TLESLWIYTDPLG
+1384 
-1397 GQPNTSP
+1397 
-1404 TYHDGYI
+1404 
-1411 YVGFWNGE
+1411 
-1419 SKPGNFVAISVTDED
+1419 
-1434 PMKTD
+1434 
-1439 EAKLASWSYACVGGF
+1439 
-1454 YWAGAYVTDN
+1454 
-1464 LCIVGTDDG
+1464 
-1473 SGEGDY
+1473 
-1479 INTSALLVFDR
+1479 
-1490 LTGKLLD
+1490 
-1497 SHYGCKGDI
+1497 
-1506 RSNVSHDPDSDRVFF
+1506 
-1521 TSKGGYIYNAAIDWE
+1521 
-1536 TGRITDFK
+1536 
-1544 SLALKDAEGYT
+1544 
-1555 SEEKPGAIMSTCT
+1555 
-1568 PSVYNGRIYLGVSG
+1568 
-1582 NKGQFS
+1582 
-1588 QNGGHCIEVIDLDT
+1588 
-1602 ATGEMSYAYSYGIIG
+1602 
-1617 YPQTSAMVSTAYV
+1617 
-1630 DKDFDGDG
+1630 
-1638 AGDGYVFIYL
+1638 
-1648 PYNYTPGGISVLM
+1648 
-1661 DRPGQTEPKTATDS
+1661 
-1675 GYSEIFTPQAPLAQY
+1675 
-1690 CICSTIADSTGTI
+1690 
-1703 YYKNDSCY
+1703 
-1711 MMAITSKI
+1711 
-1719 LSIEVTEN
+1719 
-1727 PEKMTYKA
+1727 
-1735 GETFDASGMKVVA
+1735 
-1748 KLANGL
+1748 
-1754 ERDITNYVTWQEGPI
+1754 
-1769 EQGQTSIILSY
+1769 
-1780 TYGFDSANYGL
+1780 
-1791 KTKTAK
+1791 
-1797 LELDVLPSQDED
+1797 
-1809 GVYLIGNASQLL
+1809 
-1821 WFASKVNSGETGI
+1821 
-1834 SGKLTANIDL
+1834 
-1844 TSVESWTPI
+1844 
-1853 GSLKQPFTGS
+1853 
-1863 FDGDGHSITGMS
+1863 
-1875 ITFDSDDKSI
+1875 
-1885 GAPYLGLF
+1885 
-1893 GYVKGTADKKAEI
+1893 
-1906 KNLTLTGKL
+1906 
-1915 NITENY
+1915 
-1921 RNSYAYSGG
+1921 
-1930 LVGGAEY
+1930 
-1937 VSFTDVTVDVAV
+1937 
-1949 TAKQGTAPYP
+1949 
-1959 WSYVGGFAGTVKNAD
+1959 
-1974 FLRCVN
+1974 
-1980 NGSVTSDGDYV
+1980 
-1991 SGFAALSEKT
+1991 
-2001 TYTSCMNNGAI
+2001 
-2012 TARTKVGGF
+2012 
-2021 GAEVKST
+2021 
-2028 KATDCGNT
+2028 
-2036 GAISLVEYGTGKQ
+2036 
-2049 AIGGLFAEIRYGS
+2049 
-2062 ALTRCYNTGAVTG
+2062 
-2075 DCYVGGL
+2075 
-2082 VGSVGSSSDAT
+2082 
-2093 NGPSY
+2093 
-2098 IVDSYNSGAITGHSD
+2098 
-2113 KYYCGIGGLVGK
+2113 
-2125 LDASSSRVYEQSYVH
+2125 
-2140 NCYNTGTV
+2140 
-2148 TDLGLKTAGN
+2148 
-2158 PGAAIGVMHADYS
+2158 
-2171 EGSYLEVKDV
+2171 
-2181 YYRAC
+2181 
-2186 GLEGLGMMVYSTMHD
+2186 
-2201 PSVFVEMSAEAMKAS
+2201 
-2216 GFVTKLGAS
+2216 FVTKLGAS

-2279 CGETVKADFVPANG
+2279 CGETVKADFVPATG

-2317 CGDSYRDNYVDAAGH
+2317 
-2332 QYTLTVTAPTC
+2332 
-2343 TAAGYTTHL
+2343 
-2352 CSVCGHSYV
+2352 
-2361 DSIVP
+2361 
-2366 ATGHSYEDTVTA
+2366 
-2378 PTCTAAGYTT
+2378 
-2388 HTCSV
+2388 
-2393 CGDSYIDT
+2393 
-2401 IVPATGHDYVW
+2401 
-2412 QITRVPTCTAEGVKT
+2412 
-2427 FTCSHCGDSYDVA
+2427 
-2440 LAKVDHTYEA
+2440 
-2450 VVTAPTCTN
+2450 
-2459 NGYTT
+2459 
-2464 HTCSVCGDS
+2464 
-2473 YVDSIVPATGHSYDA
+2473 
-2488 VVTAPT
+2488 
-2494 CTNAG
+2494 
-2499 YTTHTCSVCGDSYVD
+2499 
-2514 SIVPAT
+2514 
-2520 GHSYEAV
+2520 
-2527 VTAPTC
+2527 
-2533 DKMGY
+2533 
-2538 TTYTCSVC
+2538 
-2546 GDSYVGSYTD
+2546 
-2556 ALEHTYTAVVTK
+2556 
-2568 EPTCTEEGV
+2568 
-2577 KTFTCSECG
+2577 
-2586 KSYTEA
+2586 
-2592 IPTVA
+2592 
-2597 HSYEAVVTAPTCDKM
+2597 
-2612 GYTTYTCSA
+2612 

>member
-9 LVLAMLLSMI
+9 LVLAMLLSMV
-19 PAVFAANCDITVS
+19 PAVFAADCDITVS

-46 LPLGTVFTDPNGHAL
+46 LPLGTVFTDPNGHTL

-98 TDGGSAEAVVP
+98 TGGGSTEVTVP
-109 ITVEAVEDGG
+109 ITVEAVEDGD

-207 ERYYLGVAEKNCG
+207 ERYYLGVAEKDCG

-226 LEFTGSGEGVDDMLG
+226 LEFTGSGEGVNDMLG

-447 FSCSVHGETRTEEL
+447 FSCSVHGETRTEEI
-461 PALGHTF
+461 PALGHEY
-468 GADGACI
+468 GSDGLCT
-475 RCGEKDPAIPT
+475 RCGAQDPAIPT

-577 TADKKAEIRNL
+577 TADKKAEIKNL
-588 TLSGKLDITE
+588 MLSGKLDITE
-598 NYRNSYAY
+598 NYRNSFAY
-606 SGGLVGGAEYVSFTN
+606 SGGLVGGAEYVSFTD
-621 ITTNVTI
+621 ITTNVAV

-643 GFAGIV
+643 GFAGTV

-693 RTKIGGFGASV
+693 RTKIGGFGGAV
-704 KSTKAVDSCNTGAI
+704 KSTKTVDSYNTGTI

-725 SNQGIGGLFGEIG
+725 GNQGIGGLFGEMG

-776 YIVDSYNSGAI
+776 YIVDSYNSGSI
-787 TGHSDKSYCGIGGL
+787 TGHSDKNYCGIGGL
-801 VGNLNAS
+801 VGKLDAS
-808 SSRVYEQ
+808 SSRTYEQ

-839 AIGLMHADYSTG
+839 AIGLMHADYSTD
-851 SYLEVENVYYLACG
+851 SYLEVENVYYRACG

-871 MNYSTMHDPSVFAEM
+871 MNYSTMHDPSVFVEM

-893 SDFVTKLGA
+893 SD
-902 SFKADGTCMQK
+902 
-913 VNSGYPVL
+913 
-921 TWQQLGEGQSEHTF
+921 
-935 KVTATVDATCTEAG
+935 
-949 SKTYTCTACGETKAE
+949 
-964 EIPALGHNVGEGGIC
+964 
-979 SRCGEKIAYLS
+979 
-990 ALRLTAYNASGDY
+990 
-1003 VFTPEFDGKT
+1003 
-1013 AEYQVAVP
+1013 
-1021 DADGF
+1021 
-1026 SAFLWATLSE
+1026 
-1036 NAPEGSTIKA
+1036 
-1046 EWTNLYNGK
+1046 
-1055 TQSTAITSGKTSG
+1055 
-1068 QSLANFSRDAKPNTV
+1068 
-1083 TLTVGVDGNTQT
+1083 
-1095 YTLTSFRTPTLS
+1095 
-1107 ALNVTGARMNETFSH
+1107 
-1122 RTAEYTID
+1122 
-1130 TTADSIT
+1130 
-1137 LSATPY
+1137 
-1143 QDGYT
+1143 
-1148 VTYNGAESGEW
+1148 
-1159 TLQDGENVM
+1159 
-1168 TVVVSN
+1168 
-1174 ADGLSTSYTV
+1174 
-1184 KATKHAICKVRA
+1184 
-1196 ELDPENALLVL
+1196 
-1207 YDSFNTSIYPDE
+1207 
-1219 NGDYTLMDGAAYT
+1219 
-1232 YVATAKGY
+1232 
-1240 VGKSGSLTASAAEP
+1240 
-1254 VLKITLTAAEENT
+1254 
-1267 TLVKDLPAEWPNFRN
+1267 
-1282 GSDHL
+1282 
-1287 GITNAPTP
+1287 
-1295 YTSEDSELLW
+1295 
-1305 AAKYGTGW
+1305 
-1313 AAAPGSPILVDG
+1313 
-1325 GLITYTGSTIKRLDV
+1325 
-1340 NTGKVL
+1340 
-1346 AEGTMAGTS
+1346 
-1355 SFSINPATYADGMIF
+1355 
-1370 VGLSGGKIQAFNAK
+1370 
-1384 TLESLWIYTDPLG
+1384 
-1397 GQPNTSP
+1397 
-1404 TYHDGYI
+1404 
-1411 YVGFWNGE
+1411 
-1419 SKPGNFVAISVTDED
+1419 
-1434 PMKTD
+1434 
-1439 EAKLASWSYACVGGF
+1439 
-1454 YWAGAYVTDN
+1454 
-1464 LCIVGTDDG
+1464 
-1473 SGEGDY
+1473 
-1479 INTSALLVFDR
+1479 
-1490 LTGKLLD
+1490 
-1497 SHYGCKGDI
+1497 
-1506 RSNVSHDPDSDRVFF
+1506 
-1521 TSKGGYIYNAAIDWE
+1521 
-1536 TGRITDFK
+1536 
-1544 SLALKDAEGYT
+1544 
-1555 SEEKPGAIMSTCT
+1555 
-1568 PSVYNGRIYLGVSG
+1568 
-1582 NKGQFS
+1582 
-1588 QNGGHCIEVIDLDT
+1588 
-1602 ATGEMSYAYSYGIIG
+1602 
-1617 YPQTSAMVSTAYV
+1617 
-1630 DKDFDGDG
+1630 
-1638 AGDGYVFIYL
+1638 
-1648 PYNYTPGGISVLM
+1648 
-1661 DRPGQTEPKTATDS
+1661 
-1675 GYSEIFTPQAPLAQY
+1675 
-1690 CICSTIADSTGTI
+1690 
-1703 YYKNDSCY
+1703 
-1711 MMAITSKI
+1711 
-1719 LSIEVTEN
+1719 
-1727 PEKMTYKA
+1727 
-1735 GETFDASGMKVVA
+1735 
-1748 KLANGL
+1748 
-1754 ERDITNYVTWQEGPI
+1754 
-1769 EQGQTSIILSY
+1769 
-1780 TYGFDSANYGL
+1780 
-1791 KTKTAK
+1791 
-1797 LELDVLPSQDED
+1797 
-1809 GVYLIGNASQLL
+1809 
-1821 WFASKVNSGETGI
+1821 
-1834 SGKLTANIDL
+1834 
-1844 TSVESWTPI
+1844 
-1853 GSLKQPFTGS
+1853 
-1863 FDGDGHSITGMS
+1863 
-1875 ITFDSDDKSI
+1875 
-1885 GAPYLGLF
+1885 
-1893 GYVKGTADKKAEI
+1893 
-1906 KNLTLTGKL
+1906 
-1915 NITENY
+1915 
-1921 RNSYAYSGG
+1921 
-1930 LVGGAEY
+1930 
-1937 VSFTDVTVDVAV
+1937 
-1949 TAKQGTAPYP
+1949 
-1959 WSYVGGFAGTVKNAD
+1959 
-1974 FLRCVN
+1974 
-1980 NGSVTSDGDYV
+1980 
-1991 SGFAALSEKT
+1991 
-2001 TYTSCMNNGAI
+2001 
-2012 TARTKVGGF
+2012 
-2021 GAEVKST
+2021 
-2028 KATDCGNT
+2028 
-2036 GAISLVEYGTGKQ
+2036 
-2049 AIGGLFAEIRYGS
+2049 
-2062 ALTRCYNTGAVTG
+2062 
-2075 DCYVGGL
+2075 
-2082 VGSVGSSSDAT
+2082 
-2093 NGPSY
+2093 
-2098 IVDSYNSGAITGHSD
+2098 
-2113 KYYCGIGGLVGK
+2113 
-2125 LDASSSRVYEQSYVH
+2125 
-2140 NCYNTGTV
+2140 
-2148 TDLGLKTAGN
+2148 
-2158 PGAAIGVMHADYS
+2158 
-2171 EGSYLEVKDV
+2171 
-2181 YYRAC
+2181 
-2186 GLEGLGMMVYSTMHD
+2186 
-2201 PSVFVEMSAEAMKAS
+2201 
-2216 GFVTKLGAS
+2216 FVTKLGAS

-2258 KTTVVAPTCTEQ
+2258 VTTVVAPTCTEQ
-2270 GYTIYTCTA
+2270 GYTVYTCTA
-2279 CGETVKADFVPANG
+2279 CGDEVKADFVPATG
-2293 HSYEESVVAP
+2293 HSYEASVVAP

-2440 LAKVDHTYEA
+2440 LAKADHTYEA

-2597 HSYEAVVTAPTCDKM
+2597 HRYEAVVTAPTCDKM

-2629 YVDAAGHDC
+2629 YVDAVGHDC

-2758 TVLYRMAGSPAV
+2758 TVLYRMAGSPTV

>member
-19 PAVFAANCDITVS
+19 PAVFAADCDITVS

-98 TDGGSAEAVVP
+98 TGGGSAEVTVP

-207 ERYYLGVAEKNCG
+207 ERYYLGVAEKDCG

-241 GSYEDTRNALLIS
+241 GSYKDALNALLIS

-433 ITTEPTCTTAGVKT
+433 VTTEPTCTTAGVKT

-468 GADGACI
+468 GAGGQCI

-577 TADKKAEIRNL
+577 TADKKAEIKNL
-588 TLSGKLDITE
+588 MLSGKLD
-598 NYRNSYAY
+598 
-606 SGGLVGGAEYVSFTN
+606 
-621 ITTNVTI
+621 
-628 TAKKGSAPYPWSYVG
+628 
-643 GFAGIV
+643 
-649 KNADFLRCVNNGTVT
+649 
-664 TDGDYVSG
+664 
-672 FAAKSETTTY
+672 
-682 TSCVNNGAITG
+682 
-693 RTKIGGFGASV
+693 
-704 KSTKAVDSCNTGAI
+704 
-718 GLAAYNG
+718 
-725 SNQGIGGLFGEIG
+725 
-738 YGSTLTRCY
+738 
-747 NTGAVTGDCY
+747 
-757 VGGLVGS
+757 
-764 VGSGSDAANGPS
+764 
-776 YIVDSYNSGAI
+776 
-787 TGHSDKSYCGIGGL
+787 
-801 VGNLNAS
+801 
-808 SSRVYEQ
+808 
-815 SYVHNCYNVGTVT
+815 
-828 DLGLKTINAGA
+828 
-839 AIGLMHADYSTG
+839 
-851 SYLEVENVYYLACG
+851 
-865 LEGLGK
+865 
-871 MNYSTMHDPSVFAEM
+871 
-886 TAEAMKA
+886 
-893 SDFVTKLGA
+893 
-902 SFKADGTCMQK
+902 
-913 VNSGYPVL
+913 
-921 TWQQLGEGQSEHTF
+921 
-935 KVTATVDATCTEAG
+935 
-949 SKTYTCTACGETKAE
+949 
-964 EIPALGHNVGEGGIC
+964 
-979 SRCGEKIAYLS
+979 
-990 ALRLTAYNASGDY
+990 
-1003 VFTPEFDGKT
+1003 
-1013 AEYQVAVP
+1013 
-1021 DADGF
+1021 
-1026 SAFLWATLSE
+1026 
-1036 NAPEGSTIKA
+1036 
-1046 EWTNLYNGK
+1046 
-1055 TQSTAITSGKTSG
+1055 
-1068 QSLANFSRDAKPNTV
+1068 
-1083 TLTVGVDGNTQT
+1083 
-1095 YTLTSFRTPTLS
+1095 
-1107 ALNVTGARMNETFSH
+1107 
-1122 RTAEYTID
+1122 
-1130 TTADSIT
+1130 
-1137 LSATPY
+1137 
-1143 QDGYT
+1143 
-1148 VTYNGAESGEW
+1148 
-1159 TLQDGENVM
+1159 
-1168 TVVVSN
+1168 
-1174 ADGLSTSYTV
+1174 
-1184 KATKHAICKVRA
+1184 
-1196 ELDPENALLVL
+1196 
-1207 YDSFNTSIYPDE
+1207 
-1219 NGDYTLMDGAAYT
+1219 
-1232 YVATAKGY
+1232 
-1240 VGKSGSLTASAAEP
+1240 
-1254 VLKITLTAAEENT
+1254 
-1267 TLVKDLPAEWPNFRN
+1267 
-1282 GSDHL
+1282 
-1287 GITNAPTP
+1287 
-1295 YTSEDSELLW
+1295 
-1305 AAKYGTGW
+1305 
-1313 AAAPGSPILVDG
+1313 
-1325 GLITYTGSTIKRLDV
+1325 
-1340 NTGKVL
+1340 
-1346 AEGTMAGTS
+1346 
-1355 SFSINPATYADGMIF
+1355 
-1370 VGLSGGKIQAFNAK
+1370 
-1384 TLESLWIYTDPLG
+1384 
-1397 GQPNTSP
+1397 
-1404 TYHDGYI
+1404 
-1411 YVGFWNGE
+1411 
-1419 SKPGNFVAISVTDED
+1419 
-1434 PMKTD
+1434 
-1439 EAKLASWSYACVGGF
+1439 
-1454 YWAGAYVTDN
+1454 
-1464 LCIVGTDDG
+1464 
-1473 SGEGDY
+1473 
-1479 INTSALLVFDR
+1479 
-1490 LTGKLLD
+1490 
-1497 SHYGCKGDI
+1497 
-1506 RSNVSHDPDSDRVFF
+1506 
-1521 TSKGGYIYNAAIDWE
+1521 
-1536 TGRITDFK
+1536 
-1544 SLALKDAEGYT
+1544 
-1555 SEEKPGAIMSTCT
+1555 
-1568 PSVYNGRIYLGVSG
+1568 
-1582 NKGQFS
+1582 
-1588 QNGGHCIEVIDLDT
+1588 
-1602 ATGEMSYAYSYGIIG
+1602 
-1617 YPQTSAMVSTAYV
+1617 
-1630 DKDFDGDG
+1630 
-1638 AGDGYVFIYL
+1638 
-1648 PYNYTPGGISVLM
+1648 
-1661 DRPGQTEPKTATDS
+1661 
-1675 GYSEIFTPQAPLAQY
+1675 
-1690 CICSTIADSTGTI
+1690 
-1703 YYKNDSCY
+1703 
-1711 MMAITSKI
+1711 
-1719 LSIEVTEN
+1719 
-1727 PEKMTYKA
+1727 
-1735 GETFDASGMKVVA
+1735 
-1748 KLANGL
+1748 
-1754 ERDITNYVTWQEGPI
+1754 
-1769 EQGQTSIILSY
+1769 
-1780 TYGFDSANYGL
+1780 
-1791 KTKTAK
+1791 
-1797 LELDVLPSQDED
+1797 
-1809 GVYLIGNASQLL
+1809 
-1821 WFASKVNSGETGI
+1821 
-1834 SGKLTANIDL
+1834 
-1844 TSVESWTPI
+1844 
-1853 GSLKQPFTGS
+1853 
-1863 FDGDGHSITGMS
+1863 
-1875 ITFDSDDKSI
+1875 
-1885 GAPYLGLF
+1885 
-1893 GYVKGTADKKAEI
+1893 
-1906 KNLTLTGKL
+1906 
-1915 NITENY
+1915 ITENY

-1949 TAKQGTAPYP
+1949 TAKQGTAPYA
-1959 WSYVGGFAGTVKNAD
+1959 WSYIGGFAGTVVNAD

-1980 NGSVTSDGDYV
+1980 NSTVTSDGDYV
-1991 SGFAALSEKT
+1991 GGFVPKSEKT
-2001 TYTSCMNNGAI
+2001 TYTSCVNNGAI
-2012 TARTKVGGF
+2012 TGETKVGGF
-2021 GAEVKST
+2021 GAEVRST
-2028 KATDCGNT
+2028 KMVDSCNT
-2036 GAISLVEYGTGKQ
+2036 GAIGLVAYGNGKQ

-2062 ALTRCYNTGAVTG
+2062 SITRSYNSGAVTG

-2082 VGSVGSSSDAT
+2082 VGTLSSSSDST
-2093 NGPSY
+2093 NGVNY
-2098 IVDSYNSGAITGHSD
+2098 IVDCYNSGAITGHSD
-2113 KYYCGIGGLVGK
+2113 KNYCGIGGLVGN
-2125 LDASSSRVYEQSYVH
+2125 LDAGMRSYSQSYIH

-2181 YYRAC
+2181 YYLAC
-2186 GLEGLGMMVYSTMHD
+2186 GLEGLGKMNYSTMHD

-2258 KTTVVAPTCTEQ
+2258 VTTVVAPTCTEQ
-2270 GYTIYTCTA
+2270 GYTVYTCTA
-2279 CGETVKADFVPANG
+2279 CGDEVKADFVPATG
-2293 HSYEESVVAP
+2293 HSYEASVVAP

-2332 QYTLTVTAPTC
+2332 QYTDTVTAPTC
-2343 TAAGYTTHL
+2343 TASGYTTHT

-2361 DSIVP
+2361 DSVVP
-2366 ATGHSYEDTVTA
+2366 ATGHTYTESVTA
-2378 PTCTAAGYTT
+2378 PTCTASGYTT

-2393 CGDSYIDT
+2393 CGHSYIDSV
-2401 IVPATGHDYVW
+2401 VPATGHDYVW

-2440 LAKVDHTYEA
+2440 LAKADHTYEA

-2499 YTTHTCSVCGDSYVD
+2499 HTTHTCSVCGDSYVD

-2597 HSYEAVVTAPTCDKM
+2597 HRYEAVVTAPTCDKM

-2667 ITAPLGHDYQA
+2667 ITAPLGHDYEA

-2697 CGDSYVD
+2697 CGDSYVN

-2842 SVSTYARDAMA
+2842 AISTYARDAMA

-2865 EADGTYLA
+2865 EADGTYLV

>member
-9 LVLAMLLSMI
+9 LVLAMLLSMV
-19 PAVFAANCDITVS
+19 PAVFAADCDITVS

-98 TDGGSAEAVVP
+98 TGGGSAEVVVP

-207 ERYYLGVAEKNCG
+207 ERYYLGVAEKGCG

-226 LEFTGSGEGVDDMLG
+226 LEFTGSGEGVNDMLG
-241 GSYEDTRNALLIS
+241 GSYKDTRNALLIS

-397 GYDPNYGTEDACYA
+397 GYDPNYGTENACYA
-411 PATAKIVLSS
+411 PATAKVVLTSE
-421 GDAQPCQ
+421 APQPCQ
-428 WNEGV
+428 WDEGV
-433 ITTEPTCTTAGVKT
+433 VTTEPTCTTAGVKT

-554 ITFDSNDKSVGAPY
+554 ITFDS
-568 LGLFGYVKG
+568 
-577 TADKKAEIRNL
+577 
-588 TLSGKLDITE
+588 
-598 NYRNSYAY
+598 
-606 SGGLVGGAEYVSFTN
+606 
-621 ITTNVTI
+621 
-628 TAKKGSAPYPWSYVG
+628 
-643 GFAGIV
+643 
-649 KNADFLRCVNNGTVT
+649 
-664 TDGDYVSG
+664 
-672 FAAKSETTTY
+672 
-682 TSCVNNGAITG
+682 
-693 RTKIGGFGASV
+693 
-704 KSTKAVDSCNTGAI
+704 
-718 GLAAYNG
+718 
-725 SNQGIGGLFGEIG
+725 
-738 YGSTLTRCY
+738 
-747 NTGAVTGDCY
+747 
-757 VGGLVGS
+757 
-764 VGSGSDAANGPS
+764 
-776 YIVDSYNSGAI
+776 
-787 TGHSDKSYCGIGGL
+787 
-801 VGNLNAS
+801 
-808 SSRVYEQ
+808 
-815 SYVHNCYNVGTVT
+815 
-828 DLGLKTINAGA
+828 
-839 AIGLMHADYSTG
+839 
-851 SYLEVENVYYLACG
+851 
-865 LEGLGK
+865 
-871 MNYSTMHDPSVFAEM
+871 
-886 TAEAMKA
+886 
-893 SDFVTKLGA
+893 
-902 SFKADGTCMQK
+902 
-913 VNSGYPVL
+913 
-921 TWQQLGEGQSEHTF
+921 
-935 KVTATVDATCTEAG
+935 
-949 SKTYTCTACGETKAE
+949 
-964 EIPALGHNVGEGGIC
+964 
-979 SRCGEKIAYLS
+979 
-990 ALRLTAYNASGDY
+990 
-1003 VFTPEFDGKT
+1003 
-1013 AEYQVAVP
+1013 
-1021 DADGF
+1021 
-1026 SAFLWATLSE
+1026 
-1036 NAPEGSTIKA
+1036 
-1046 EWTNLYNGK
+1046 
-1055 TQSTAITSGKTSG
+1055 
-1068 QSLANFSRDAKPNTV
+1068 
-1083 TLTVGVDGNTQT
+1083 
-1095 YTLTSFRTPTLS
+1095 
-1107 ALNVTGARMNETFSH
+1107 
-1122 RTAEYTID
+1122 
-1130 TTADSIT
+1130 
-1137 LSATPY
+1137 
-1143 QDGYT
+1143 
-1148 VTYNGAESGEW
+1148 
-1159 TLQDGENVM
+1159 
-1168 TVVVSN
+1168 
-1174 ADGLSTSYTV
+1174 
-1184 KATKHAICKVRA
+1184 
-1196 ELDPENALLVL
+1196 
-1207 YDSFNTSIYPDE
+1207 
-1219 NGDYTLMDGAAYT
+1219 
-1232 YVATAKGY
+1232 
-1240 VGKSGSLTASAAEP
+1240 
-1254 VLKITLTAAEENT
+1254 
-1267 TLVKDLPAEWPNFRN
+1267 
-1282 GSDHL
+1282 
-1287 GITNAPTP
+1287 
-1295 YTSEDSELLW
+1295 
-1305 AAKYGTGW
+1305 
-1313 AAAPGSPILVDG
+1313 
-1325 GLITYTGSTIKRLDV
+1325 
-1340 NTGKVL
+1340 
-1346 AEGTMAGTS
+1346 
-1355 SFSINPATYADGMIF
+1355 
-1370 VGLSGGKIQAFNAK
+1370 
-1384 TLESLWIYTDPLG
+1384 
-1397 GQPNTSP
+1397 
-1404 TYHDGYI
+1404 
-1411 YVGFWNGE
+1411 
-1419 SKPGNFVAISVTDED
+1419 
-1434 PMKTD
+1434 
-1439 EAKLASWSYACVGGF
+1439 
-1454 YWAGAYVTDN
+1454 
-1464 LCIVGTDDG
+1464 
-1473 SGEGDY
+1473 
-1479 INTSALLVFDR
+1479 
-1490 LTGKLLD
+1490 
-1497 SHYGCKGDI
+1497 
-1506 RSNVSHDPDSDRVFF
+1506 
-1521 TSKGGYIYNAAIDWE
+1521 
-1536 TGRITDFK
+1536 
-1544 SLALKDAEGYT
+1544 
-1555 SEEKPGAIMSTCT
+1555 
-1568 PSVYNGRIYLGVSG
+1568 
-1582 NKGQFS
+1582 
-1588 QNGGHCIEVIDLDT
+1588 
-1602 ATGEMSYAYSYGIIG
+1602 
-1617 YPQTSAMVSTAYV
+1617 
-1630 DKDFDGDG
+1630 
-1638 AGDGYVFIYL
+1638 
-1648 PYNYTPGGISVLM
+1648 
-1661 DRPGQTEPKTATDS
+1661 
-1675 GYSEIFTPQAPLAQY
+1675 
-1690 CICSTIADSTGTI
+1690 
-1703 YYKNDSCY
+1703 
-1711 MMAITSKI
+1711 
-1719 LSIEVTEN
+1719 
-1727 PEKMTYKA
+1727 
-1735 GETFDASGMKVVA
+1735 
-1748 KLANGL
+1748 
-1754 ERDITNYVTWQEGPI
+1754 
-1769 EQGQTSIILSY
+1769 
-1780 TYGFDSANYGL
+1780 
-1791 KTKTAK
+1791 
-1797 LELDVLPSQDED
+1797 
-1809 GVYLIGNASQLL
+1809 
-1821 WFASKVNSGETGI
+1821 
-1834 SGKLTANIDL
+1834 
-1844 TSVESWTPI
+1844 
-1853 GSLKQPFTGS
+1853 
-1863 FDGDGHSITGMS
+1863 
-1875 ITFDSDDKSI
+1875 DDKSI

-1930 LVGGAEY
+1930 LVGAAEY
-1937 VSFTDVTVDVAV
+1937 VSFTDVTTDVTV

-1959 WSYVGGFAGTVKNAD
+1959 WSYIGGFAGTVKNAD

-1991 SGFAALSEKT
+1991 SGFVPKSETT
-2001 TYTSCMNNGAI
+2001 TYTACANNGAI
-2012 TARTKVGGF
+2012 TGRTKIGGL

-2028 KATDCGNT
+2028 KVVDSCNT
-2036 GAISLVEYGTGKQ
+2036 GAIGLIAYGTGKQ

-2062 ALTRCYNTGAVTG
+2062 SITRSYNSGAVTG

-2258 KTTVVAPTCTEQ
+2258 KTTVVDPTCTEQ

-2440 LAKVDHTYEA
+2440 LAKADHTYEA

-2612 GYTTYTCSA
+2612 GYTTYTCSV

-2842 SVSTYARDAMA
+2842 AISTYARDAMA

>member
-9 LVLAMLLSMI
+9 LVLAMLLSMV
-19 PAVFAANCDITVS
+19 PAVFAADCDITAS

-98 TDGGSAEAVVP
+98 TGGGSAEVVVP

-207 ERYYLGVAEKNCG
+207 ERYYLGVAEKDCG

-226 LEFTGSGEGVDDMLG
+226 LEFTGSGEGVNDMLG
-241 GSYEDTRNALLIS
+241 GSYKDTLNALLIS

-366 ENWEQQQELTSE
+366 ENWEQQQELTSK

-397 GYDPNYGTEDACYA
+397 GYDPNYGTGDACYA
-411 PATAKIVLSS
+411 PATAKVVLTSEVP
-421 GDAQPCQ
+421 QPCQ
-428 WNEGV
+428 WDEGV
-433 ITTEPTCTTAGVKT
+433 VTTEPTCTTAGVKT
-447 FSCSVHGETRTEEL
+447 FSCSVHGETRTEEV

-577 TADKKAEIRNL
+577 TADKKAEI
-588 TLSGKLDITE
+588 
-598 NYRNSYAY
+598 
-606 SGGLVGGAEYVSFTN
+606 
-621 ITTNVTI
+621 
-628 TAKKGSAPYPWSYVG
+628 
-643 GFAGIV
+643 
-649 KNADFLRCVNNGTVT
+649 
-664 TDGDYVSG
+664 
-672 FAAKSETTTY
+672 
-682 TSCVNNGAITG
+682 
-693 RTKIGGFGASV
+693 
-704 KSTKAVDSCNTGAI
+704 
-718 GLAAYNG
+718 
-725 SNQGIGGLFGEIG
+725 
-738 YGSTLTRCY
+738 
-747 NTGAVTGDCY
+747 
-757 VGGLVGS
+757 
-764 VGSGSDAANGPS
+764 
-776 YIVDSYNSGAI
+776 
-787 TGHSDKSYCGIGGL
+787 
-801 VGNLNAS
+801 
-808 SSRVYEQ
+808 
-815 SYVHNCYNVGTVT
+815 
-828 DLGLKTINAGA
+828 
-839 AIGLMHADYSTG
+839 
-851 SYLEVENVYYLACG
+851 
-865 LEGLGK
+865 
-871 MNYSTMHDPSVFAEM
+871 
-886 TAEAMKA
+886 
-893 SDFVTKLGA
+893 
-902 SFKADGTCMQK
+902 
-913 VNSGYPVL
+913 
-921 TWQQLGEGQSEHTF
+921 
-935 KVTATVDATCTEAG
+935 
-949 SKTYTCTACGETKAE
+949 
-964 EIPALGHNVGEGGIC
+964 
-979 SRCGEKIAYLS
+979 
-990 ALRLTAYNASGDY
+990 
-1003 VFTPEFDGKT
+1003 
-1013 AEYQVAVP
+1013 
-1021 DADGF
+1021 
-1026 SAFLWATLSE
+1026 
-1036 NAPEGSTIKA
+1036 
-1046 EWTNLYNGK
+1046 
-1055 TQSTAITSGKTSG
+1055 
-1068 QSLANFSRDAKPNTV
+1068 
-1083 TLTVGVDGNTQT
+1083 
-1095 YTLTSFRTPTLS
+1095 
-1107 ALNVTGARMNETFSH
+1107 
-1122 RTAEYTID
+1122 
-1130 TTADSIT
+1130 
-1137 LSATPY
+1137 
-1143 QDGYT
+1143 
-1148 VTYNGAESGEW
+1148 
-1159 TLQDGENVM
+1159 
-1168 TVVVSN
+1168 
-1174 ADGLSTSYTV
+1174 
-1184 KATKHAICKVRA
+1184 
-1196 ELDPENALLVL
+1196 
-1207 YDSFNTSIYPDE
+1207 
-1219 NGDYTLMDGAAYT
+1219 
-1232 YVATAKGY
+1232 
-1240 VGKSGSLTASAAEP
+1240 
-1254 VLKITLTAAEENT
+1254 
-1267 TLVKDLPAEWPNFRN
+1267 
-1282 GSDHL
+1282 
-1287 GITNAPTP
+1287 
-1295 YTSEDSELLW
+1295 
-1305 AAKYGTGW
+1305 
-1313 AAAPGSPILVDG
+1313 
-1325 GLITYTGSTIKRLDV
+1325 
-1340 NTGKVL
+1340 
-1346 AEGTMAGTS
+1346 
-1355 SFSINPATYADGMIF
+1355 
-1370 VGLSGGKIQAFNAK
+1370 
-1384 TLESLWIYTDPLG
+1384 
-1397 GQPNTSP
+1397 
-1404 TYHDGYI
+1404 
-1411 YVGFWNGE
+1411 
-1419 SKPGNFVAISVTDED
+1419 
-1434 PMKTD
+1434 
-1439 EAKLASWSYACVGGF
+1439 
-1454 YWAGAYVTDN
+1454 
-1464 LCIVGTDDG
+1464 
-1473 SGEGDY
+1473 
-1479 INTSALLVFDR
+1479 
-1490 LTGKLLD
+1490 
-1497 SHYGCKGDI
+1497 
-1506 RSNVSHDPDSDRVFF
+1506 
-1521 TSKGGYIYNAAIDWE
+1521 
-1536 TGRITDFK
+1536 
-1544 SLALKDAEGYT
+1544 
-1555 SEEKPGAIMSTCT
+1555 
-1568 PSVYNGRIYLGVSG
+1568 
-1582 NKGQFS
+1582 
-1588 QNGGHCIEVIDLDT
+1588 
-1602 ATGEMSYAYSYGIIG
+1602 
-1617 YPQTSAMVSTAYV
+1617 
-1630 DKDFDGDG
+1630 
-1638 AGDGYVFIYL
+1638 
-1648 PYNYTPGGISVLM
+1648 
-1661 DRPGQTEPKTATDS
+1661 
-1675 GYSEIFTPQAPLAQY
+1675 
-1690 CICSTIADSTGTI
+1690 
-1703 YYKNDSCY
+1703 
-1711 MMAITSKI
+1711 
-1719 LSIEVTEN
+1719 
-1727 PEKMTYKA
+1727 
-1735 GETFDASGMKVVA
+1735 
-1748 KLANGL
+1748 
-1754 ERDITNYVTWQEGPI
+1754 
-1769 EQGQTSIILSY
+1769 
-1780 TYGFDSANYGL
+1780 
-1791 KTKTAK
+1791 
-1797 LELDVLPSQDED
+1797 
-1809 GVYLIGNASQLL
+1809 
-1821 WFASKVNSGETGI
+1821 
-1834 SGKLTANIDL
+1834 
-1844 TSVESWTPI
+1844 
-1853 GSLKQPFTGS
+1853 
-1863 FDGDGHSITGMS
+1863 
-1875 ITFDSDDKSI
+1875 
-1885 GAPYLGLF
+1885 
-1893 GYVKGTADKKAEI
+1893 

-1930 LVGGAEY
+1930 LVGAAEY
-1937 VSFTDVTVDVAV
+1937 VSFTDVTTDVTV

-1991 SGFAALSEKT
+1991 SGFVPKSETT
-2001 TYTSCMNNGAI
+2001 TYTACANNGAI
-2012 TARTKVGGF
+2012 TGRTKIGGL

-2028 KATDCGNT
+2028 KVVDSCNT
-2036 GAISLVEYGTGKQ
+2036 GAIGLIACGTGKQ

-2062 ALTRCYNTGAVTG
+2062 SITRSYNSGAVTG

-2440 LAKVDHTYEA
+2440 LAKADHTYEA

-2546 GDSYVGSYTD
+2546 GDSYVGNYTD
-2556 ALEHTYTAVVTK
+2556 ALDHHYTSEVTK

-2612 GYTTYTCSA
+2612 GYTTYTCSV

-2678 VVTAPTLDEGGYT
+2678 VVTEPTLDEAGYT

-2842 SVSTYARDAMA
+2842 AISTYARDAMA

>member
-19 PAVFAANCDITVS
+19 PAVFAADCDITVS

-98 TDGGSAEAVVP
+98 TGGGSAEVVVP

-207 ERYYLGVAEKNCG
+207 ERYYLGVAEKDCG

-226 LEFTGSGEGVDDMLG
+226 LEFTGSGEGVNDMLG
-241 GSYEDTRNALLIS
+241 GSYKDTLNALLIS

-397 GYDPNYGTEDACYA
+397 GYDPNYGTENACYA
-411 PATAKIVLSS
+411 PATAKVVLTSE
-421 GDAQPCQ
+421 APQPCQ
-428 WNEGV
+428 WDEGV
-433 ITTEPTCTTAGVKT
+433 VTTEPTCTTAGVKT

-577 TADKKAEIRNL
+577 TADKKAEIKNL
-588 TLSGKLDITE
+588 MLSGKLDITE
-598 NYRNSYAY
+598 NYRNSFAY
-606 SGGLVGGAEYVSFTN
+606 SGGLVGGAEYVSFTD
-621 ITTNVTI
+621 ITTNVAV

-643 GFAGIV
+643 GFAGTV

-693 RTKIGGFGASV
+693 RTKIGGFGGAV
-704 KSTKAVDSCNTGAI
+704 KSTKTVDSYNTGTI

-725 SNQGIGGLFGEIG
+725 GNQGIGGLFGEMG

-776 YIVDSYNSGAI
+776 YIVDSYNSGSI
-787 TGHSDKSYCGIGGL
+787 TGHSDKNYCGIGGL
-801 VGNLNAS
+801 VGKLDAS
-808 SSRVYEQ
+808 SSRTYEQ

-839 AIGLMHADYSTG
+839 AIGLMHADYSTD

-893 SDFVTKLGA
+893 SD
-902 SFKADGTCMQK
+902 
-913 VNSGYPVL
+913 
-921 TWQQLGEGQSEHTF
+921 
-935 KVTATVDATCTEAG
+935 
-949 SKTYTCTACGETKAE
+949 
-964 EIPALGHNVGEGGIC
+964 
-979 SRCGEKIAYLS
+979 
-990 ALRLTAYNASGDY
+990 
-1003 VFTPEFDGKT
+1003 
-1013 AEYQVAVP
+1013 
-1021 DADGF
+1021 
-1026 SAFLWATLSE
+1026 
-1036 NAPEGSTIKA
+1036 
-1046 EWTNLYNGK
+1046 
-1055 TQSTAITSGKTSG
+1055 
-1068 QSLANFSRDAKPNTV
+1068 
-1083 TLTVGVDGNTQT
+1083 
-1095 YTLTSFRTPTLS
+1095 
-1107 ALNVTGARMNETFSH
+1107 
-1122 RTAEYTID
+1122 
-1130 TTADSIT
+1130 
-1137 LSATPY
+1137 
-1143 QDGYT
+1143 
-1148 VTYNGAESGEW
+1148 
-1159 TLQDGENVM
+1159 
-1168 TVVVSN
+1168 
-1174 ADGLSTSYTV
+1174 
-1184 KATKHAICKVRA
+1184 
-1196 ELDPENALLVL
+1196 
-1207 YDSFNTSIYPDE
+1207 
-1219 NGDYTLMDGAAYT
+1219 
-1232 YVATAKGY
+1232 
-1240 VGKSGSLTASAAEP
+1240 
-1254 VLKITLTAAEENT
+1254 
-1267 TLVKDLPAEWPNFRN
+1267 
-1282 GSDHL
+1282 
-1287 GITNAPTP
+1287 
-1295 YTSEDSELLW
+1295 
-1305 AAKYGTGW
+1305 
-1313 AAAPGSPILVDG
+1313 
-1325 GLITYTGSTIKRLDV
+1325 
-1340 NTGKVL
+1340 
-1346 AEGTMAGTS
+1346 
-1355 SFSINPATYADGMIF
+1355 
-1370 VGLSGGKIQAFNAK
+1370 
-1384 TLESLWIYTDPLG
+1384 
-1397 GQPNTSP
+1397 
-1404 TYHDGYI
+1404 
-1411 YVGFWNGE
+1411 
-1419 SKPGNFVAISVTDED
+1419 
-1434 PMKTD
+1434 
-1439 EAKLASWSYACVGGF
+1439 
-1454 YWAGAYVTDN
+1454 
-1464 LCIVGTDDG
+1464 
-1473 SGEGDY
+1473 
-1479 INTSALLVFDR
+1479 
-1490 LTGKLLD
+1490 
-1497 SHYGCKGDI
+1497 
-1506 RSNVSHDPDSDRVFF
+1506 
-1521 TSKGGYIYNAAIDWE
+1521 
-1536 TGRITDFK
+1536 
-1544 SLALKDAEGYT
+1544 
-1555 SEEKPGAIMSTCT
+1555 
-1568 PSVYNGRIYLGVSG
+1568 
-1582 NKGQFS
+1582 
-1588 QNGGHCIEVIDLDT
+1588 
-1602 ATGEMSYAYSYGIIG
+1602 
-1617 YPQTSAMVSTAYV
+1617 
-1630 DKDFDGDG
+1630 
-1638 AGDGYVFIYL
+1638 
-1648 PYNYTPGGISVLM
+1648 
-1661 DRPGQTEPKTATDS
+1661 
-1675 GYSEIFTPQAPLAQY
+1675 
-1690 CICSTIADSTGTI
+1690 
-1703 YYKNDSCY
+1703 
-1711 MMAITSKI
+1711 
-1719 LSIEVTEN
+1719 
-1727 PEKMTYKA
+1727 
-1735 GETFDASGMKVVA
+1735 
-1748 KLANGL
+1748 
-1754 ERDITNYVTWQEGPI
+1754 
-1769 EQGQTSIILSY
+1769 
-1780 TYGFDSANYGL
+1780 
-1791 KTKTAK
+1791 
-1797 LELDVLPSQDED
+1797 
-1809 GVYLIGNASQLL
+1809 
-1821 WFASKVNSGETGI
+1821 
-1834 SGKLTANIDL
+1834 
-1844 TSVESWTPI
+1844 
-1853 GSLKQPFTGS
+1853 
-1863 FDGDGHSITGMS
+1863 
-1875 ITFDSDDKSI
+1875 
-1885 GAPYLGLF
+1885 
-1893 GYVKGTADKKAEI
+1893 
-1906 KNLTLTGKL
+1906 
-1915 NITENY
+1915 
-1921 RNSYAYSGG
+1921 
-1930 LVGGAEY
+1930 
-1937 VSFTDVTVDVAV
+1937 
-1949 TAKQGTAPYP
+1949 
-1959 WSYVGGFAGTVKNAD
+1959 
-1974 FLRCVN
+1974 
-1980 NGSVTSDGDYV
+1980 
-1991 SGFAALSEKT
+1991 
-2001 TYTSCMNNGAI
+2001 
-2012 TARTKVGGF
+2012 
-2021 GAEVKST
+2021 
-2028 KATDCGNT
+2028 
-2036 GAISLVEYGTGKQ
+2036 
-2049 AIGGLFAEIRYGS
+2049 
-2062 ALTRCYNTGAVTG
+2062 
-2075 DCYVGGL
+2075 
-2082 VGSVGSSSDAT
+2082 
-2093 NGPSY
+2093 
-2098 IVDSYNSGAITGHSD
+2098 
-2113 KYYCGIGGLVGK
+2113 
-2125 LDASSSRVYEQSYVH
+2125 
-2140 NCYNTGTV
+2140 
-2148 TDLGLKTAGN
+2148 
-2158 PGAAIGVMHADYS
+2158 
-2171 EGSYLEVKDV
+2171 
-2181 YYRAC
+2181 
-2186 GLEGLGMMVYSTMHD
+2186 
-2201 PSVFVEMSAEAMKAS
+2201 
-2216 GFVTKLGAS
+2216 FVTKLGAS

-2393 CGDSYIDT
+2393 CGDSYIDSV
-2401 IVPATGHDYVW
+2401 VPATGHDYVW

-2440 LAKVDHTYEA
+2440 LAKADHTYEA

-2612 GYTTYTCSA
+2612 GYTTYTCSV

-2629 YVDAAGHDC
+2629 YVDAVGHDC

-2678 VVTAPTLDEGGYT
+2678 VVTEPTLDEAGYT

-2758 TVLYRMAGSPAV
+2758 TVLYRMAGSPTV